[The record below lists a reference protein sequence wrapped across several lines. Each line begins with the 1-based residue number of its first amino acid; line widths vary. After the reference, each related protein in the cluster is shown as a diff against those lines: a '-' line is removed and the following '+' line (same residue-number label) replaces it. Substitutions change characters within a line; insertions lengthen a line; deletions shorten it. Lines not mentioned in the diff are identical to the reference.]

1 MTTNNNLPM
10 THKKVNG
17 NVSLYICLAAMG
29 LFCIPAGQRA
39 HAADAESIS
48 ASSAYQQQRITVHG
62 KVLDAS
68 GQPVP
73 GASVIEAGTT
83 NGVNTGIDGAFSITV
98 RSGASLEVS
107 CIGYETVKVSASANM
122 SVTLRED
129 SEFLDEVVVVGF
141 GTQKKVNMTGSV
153 SAVDVDKAF
162 GSKPITDVSKGLQ
175 GVVPGLSISYSTND
189 LNASPTMKI
198 RGTGSINGDNS
209 PLILLDG
216 VEVPDLSFVNPDNIK
231 SISVLKEA
239 ASSSI
244 YGSRA
249 AWGVVL
255 ITSKDGSAVKDRV
268 SITYSNNFSWNQPI
282 GLPKY
287 ITDKE
292 GILAQLEEGII
303 AQKNVDGNRIEAFG
317 MFYDTIG
324 AGISR
329 WFDNYS
335 GNLSNPVYKYGEDYE
350 FIDGTPY
357 YYRVSD
363 PNKEIFKTS
372 FSQTHNL
379 TINGN
384 AGKTNYNISL
394 GYNKNDGTLKAA
406 KKNDV
411 KRYNVNISTNTQ
423 VKKWLN
429 IGTKVMYVE
438 KEFEYP
444 YGYEASNGAMGLLYY
459 SMRFPTFFPFGIS
472 DGSKLADG
480 TYANA
485 KAATGEGL
493 YFRHGNAY
501 VANESICS
509 SKDQYLTLGGNIK
522 INIAPGLSFYG
533 DYTRGRYNYENRT
546 MRQPYYV
553 ANWSFPSRAA
563 VTTQNFVERT
573 FVSKIMNT
581 YNAYFD
587 YVIDIHKQHNFAVKV
602 GANAEDLRYDN
613 QSVKVTGVQNPDMP
627 TLNLTDGKN
636 EGIVNESLR
645 HRATAGFFGRIN
657 YNYKEKYL
665 LEVNGRYDGS
675 SSFRAG
681 KQWAFFSSASA
692 GYRISEENFWQNIK
706 PYVPT
711 LKIRASYGSVGNQA
725 LSSWYP
731 YISTMSTKDVS
742 WVGTDMNKVSTTST
756 PAAINAD
763 MTWEKIRTLDLGFD
777 AGFFNNE
784 LNVSF
789 DWYQRRNIGMLVAG
803 NEIIRY
809 AGIETAPL
817 ENGGNLKTNG
827 WELQIDYNHSFNKDL
842 AVYGTFTLSDA
853 KSEITKW
860 NNTTGALNGWYK
872 GKQIGEIWGFTTDRY
887 FNSSD
892 LDADGNLKSSI
903 PDQSYLQNGSFR
915 FGAGDI
921 KYKDL
926 DDNGKI
932 DTGNGTIDNHGD
944 LKRIGNQLPRYEYSL
959 RLGAMFKGIDFEILF
974 QGVGKRDM
982 WTTSSLFIPHA
993 AGAQMNIFENQLDYW
1008 TEDNQN
1014 AKFPRPY
1021 VNGTFGSLS
1030 GLPGNSGINNFAPQ
1044 TKYLNNL
1051 AYLRIK
1057 NLTVGYTIPQKLTRK
1072 LYVEKLRFYF
1082 SAQNLFT
1089 FDHIDGVMDPECT
1102 GGWSSTFTNG
1112 IDMTYAGRAMPFNR
1126 QWTCGL
1132 QITF

>member
-1 MTTNNNLPM
+1 MI
-10 THKKVNG
+10 HEKKNG
-17 NVSLYICLAAMG
+17 NVKLYICLAAALCAYLPTGVNMY
-29 LFCIPAGQRA
+29 AARA
-39 HAADAESIS
+39 EKPS
-48 ASSAYQQQRITVHG
+48 ASNVYQQTRILVSG
-62 KVLDAS
+62 RILDSS

-73 GASVIEAGTT
+73 GASVIEKGTT
-83 NGVNTGIDGAFSITV
+83 NGVNTDIDGKFTISV
-98 RSGASLEVS
+98 KSGASLEVS
-107 CIGYETVKVSASANM
+107 CIGYETVSVAASENL

-129 SEFLDEVVVVGF
+129 TQFLDEVVVVGF

-153 SAVDVDKAF
+153 AAVDVDKAF

-175 GVVPGLSISYSTND
+175 GVVPGLSITYNSND

-198 RGTGSINGDNS
+198 RGTGSINGDNT

-231 SISVLKEA
+231 SISVLKDA
-239 ASSSI
+239 ASASI

-255 ITSKDGSAVKDRV
+255 ITSKDGSAVKDKV

-287 ITDKE
+287 ITDKK
-292 GILAQLEEGII
+292 GVLAQLEEGML
-303 AQKNVDGNRIEAFG
+303 AQKNVDGSRIEAFG
-317 MFYDTIG
+317 MYYDTIG
-324 AGISR
+324 KGITT
-329 WFDNYS
+329 WFDKYS

-350 FIDGTPY
+350 FIEGTPY

-379 TINGN
+379 SVNGN
-384 AGKTNYNISL
+384 TGKTNYNIGL
-394 GYNKNDGTLKAA
+394 GYTMNDGTLKAA

-411 KRYNVNISTNTQ
+411 KRYNLNLSTNTQ
-423 VKKWLN
+423 VKNWLN

-438 KEFEYP
+438 KEYEYP
-444 YGYEASNGAMGLLYY
+444 YGYSQSKGATGLLYY
-459 SMRFPTFFPFGIS
+459 VMRFPTFFPFGIS

-480 TYANA
+480 TYASDS
-485 KAATGEGL
+485 AATGEGL

-509 SKDQYLTLGGNIK
+509 SKDQYLTLGGNVR
-522 INIAPGLSFYG
+522 INLAPGLSFYG
-533 DYTRGRYNYENRT
+533 DYTRGRYNYENRS

-553 ANWSFPSRAA
+553 ANWSFPKKAA
-563 VTTQNFVERT
+563 VTTNDFLERT
-573 FVSKIMNT
+573 YVSKITNT

-587 YVIDIHKQHNFAVKV
+587 YLFDIQKQHNFAIKV
-602 GANAEDLRYDN
+602 GANAEDLRYDS
-613 QSVKVTGVQNPDMP
+613 QSVKVNGVQDVEHP

-636 EGIVNESLR
+636 EGIVDESLR

-665 LEVNGRYDGS
+665 LELNGRYDGS
-675 SSFRAG
+675 SSFRTG

-692 GYRISEENFWQNIK
+692 GYRISEEKFWTNIK

-711 LKIRASYGSVGNQA
+711 LKVRASYGSVGNQA
-725 LSSWYP
+725 LDSWYP
-731 YISTMSTKDVS
+731 YISTMATETVS
-742 WVGTDMNKVSTTST
+742 WVGTDMNQVSTTTT
-756 PAAINAD
+756 PSAVNPD
-763 MTWEKIRTLDLGFD
+763 MTWEKIRTLDIGFD

-784 LNVSF
+784 LNVTF
-789 DWYQRRNIGMLVAG
+789 DWYQRRNVGMLVAG
-803 NEIIRY
+803 NEIVRY
-809 AGIETAPL
+809 AGIAVAPL
-817 ENGGNLKTNG
+817 ENGGDMKTNG
-827 WELQIDYNHSFNKDL
+827 WELQIDYNHAFNKDF
-842 AVYGTFTLSDA
+842 AIYGTFTLSDA

-860 NNTTGALNGWYK
+860 NNTTGALNSWYK
-872 GKQIGEIWGFTTDRY
+872 GKKLGEIWGFETDRY

-892 LDADGNLKSSI
+892 VNPDGTLKTGT

-926 DDNGKI
+926 NNDGKI
-932 DTGNGTIDNHGD
+932 DTGKGTIDDHGD

-959 RLGAMFKGIDFEILF
+959 RVGAMLKGFDVEVLL

-982 WTTSSLFIPHA
+982 WSTSSLFIPHA

-1008 TEDNQN
+1008 TESNQN
-1014 AKFPRPY
+1014 ARFPRPY
-1021 VNGTFGSLS
+1021 INGAFGSLS
-1030 GLPGNSGINNFAPQ
+1030 GLPGNSGCNNFAPQ

-1051 AYLRIK
+1051 AYLRVK
-1057 NLTVGYTIPQKLTRK
+1057 NFTVGYTLPQNLTRK
-1072 LYVEKLRFYF
+1072 IFVEKLRFYF

-1102 GGWSSTFTNG
+1102 GGSSKTYTNG
-1112 IDMTYAGRAMPFNR
+1112 MDMTMAGRAMPFNR
-1126 QWTCGL
+1126 QWSCGL

>member
-1 MTTNNNLPM
+1 MI
-10 THKKVNG
+10 HEKKNG
-17 NVSLYICLAAMG
+17 NVKLYICLAAALCAYLPTGVNMY
-29 LFCIPAGQRA
+29 AARA
-39 HAADAESIS
+39 EKPS
-48 ASSAYQQQRITVHG
+48 ASNVYQQTRILVSG
-62 KVLDAS
+62 RILDSS

-73 GASVIEAGTT
+73 GASIIEKGTT
-83 NGVNTGIDGAFSITV
+83 NGVNTDIDGKFTISV
-98 RSGASLEVS
+98 KSGSSLEVS
-107 CIGYETVKVSASANM
+107 CIGYETVSVAASENL
-122 SVTLRED
+122 SVTLKED
-129 SEFLDEVVVVGF
+129 TQFLDEVVVVGF

-153 SAVDVDKAF
+153 AAVDVDKAF

-175 GVVPGLSISYSTND
+175 GVVPGLSITYNSND

-198 RGTGSINGDNS
+198 RGTGSINGDNT

-231 SISVLKEA
+231 SISVLKDA
-239 ASSSI
+239 ASASI

-255 ITSKDGSAVKDRV
+255 ITSKDGSAVKDKV

-292 GILAQLEEGII
+292 GVLAQLEEGML
-303 AQKNVDGNRIEAFG
+303 AQKNVDGSRIEAFG
-317 MFYDTIG
+317 MYYDTIG
-324 AGISR
+324 KGITT
-329 WFDNYS
+329 WFDKYS

-350 FIDGTPY
+350 FIEGTPY

-379 TINGN
+379 SVTGN
-384 AGKTNYNISL
+384 TGKTNYNIGL
-394 GYNKNDGTLKAA
+394 GYTMNDGTLKAA

-411 KRYNVNISTNTQ
+411 KRYNLNLSTNTQ
-423 VKKWLN
+423 VKNWLN

-438 KEFEYP
+438 KEYEYP
-444 YGYEASNGAMGLLYY
+444 YGYSQSKGATGLLYY
-459 SMRFPTFFPFGIS
+459 VMRFPTFFPFGIS

-480 TYANA
+480 TYASDS
-485 KAATGEGL
+485 AATGEGL

-509 SKDQYLTLGGNIK
+509 SKDQYLTLGGNVR
-522 INIAPGLSFYG
+522 INLAPGLSFYG
-533 DYTRGRYNYENRT
+533 DYTRGRYNYENRS

-553 ANWSFPSRAA
+553 ANWSFPKKAA
-563 VTTQNFVERT
+563 VTTNDFLERSY
-573 FVSKIMNT
+573 VSKITNT

-587 YVIDIHKQHNFAVKV
+587 YLFDIQKQHNFAIKV

-613 QSVKVTGVQNPDMP
+613 QSVKVNGVQDVEHP

-636 EGIVNESLR
+636 EGIVDESLR

-665 LEVNGRYDGS
+665 LELNGRYDGS
-675 SSFRAG
+675 SSFRTG

-692 GYRISEENFWQNIK
+692 GYRISEEKFWTNIK

-711 LKIRASYGSVGNQA
+711 LKVRASYGSVGNQA
-725 LSSWYP
+725 LDSWYP
-731 YISTMSTKDVS
+731 YISTMATETVS
-742 WVGTDMNKVSTTST
+742 WIGTDMNQVSTTTT
-756 PAAINAD
+756 PSAVNPD
-763 MTWEKIRTLDLGFD
+763 MTWEKIRTLDIGFD

-784 LNVSF
+784 LNVTF
-789 DWYQRRNIGMLVAG
+789 DWYQRRNVGMLVAG
-803 NEIIRY
+803 NEIVRY
-809 AGIETAPL
+809 AGIAVAPL
-817 ENGGNLKTNG
+817 ENGGDMKTNG
-827 WELQIDYNHSFNKDL
+827 WELQIDYNHAFNKDF
-842 AVYGTFTLSDA
+842 AIYGTFTLSDA

-860 NNTTGALNGWYK
+860 NNTTGALNSWYK
-872 GKQIGEIWGFTTDRY
+872 GKKLGEIWGFETDRY

-892 LDADGNLKSSI
+892 VNPDGTLKTGI

-915 FGAGDI
+915 FGAGDV

-926 DDNGKI
+926 NKDGKI
-932 DTGNGTIDNHGD
+932 DTGKGTIDDHGD

-959 RLGAMFKGIDFEILF
+959 RVGAMLKGFDVEVLL

-982 WTTSSLFIPHA
+982 WSTSSLFIPHA
-993 AGAQMNIFENQLDYW
+993 EGAQMNIFENQLDYW
-1008 TEDNQN
+1008 TESNQN
-1014 AKFPRPY
+1014 ARFPRPY
-1021 VNGTFGSLS
+1021 INGAFGSLS
-1030 GLPGNSGINNFAPQ
+1030 GLPGNSGCNNFAPQ

-1051 AYLRIK
+1051 AYLRVK
-1057 NLTVGYTIPQKLTRK
+1057 NFTVGYTLPQNLTRK
-1072 LYVEKLRFYF
+1072 IFVEKLRFYF

-1102 GGWSSTFTNG
+1102 GGSSKSYTNG
-1112 IDMTYAGRAMPFNR
+1112 MDMTMAGRAMPFNR
-1126 QWTCGL
+1126 QWSCGL

>member
-1 MTTNNNLPM
+1 MPM
-10 THKKVNG
+10 DQKKMIG
-17 NVSLYICLAAMG
+17 NVNIYMCLAAAS
-29 LFCIPAGQRA
+29 LFTAINVGTAVPAAG
-39 HAADAESIS
+39 AESLS
-48 ASSAYQQQRITVHG
+48 ASMVSQTDRINVSG
-62 KVLDAS
+62 QIVDAF

-73 GASVIEAGTT
+73 GASVIETGTK
-83 NGVNTGIDGAFSITV
+83 NGVNTDVDGKFFLRV
-98 RSGASLEVS
+98 PKGATLEIS
-107 CIGYETVKVSASANM
+107 CIGYETIKVVASEAM

-153 SAVDVDKAF
+153 AAVDVDKAF

-175 GVVPGLSISYSTND
+175 GVVPGLSITYNSND

-198 RGTGSINGDNS
+198 RGTGSINGDNT

-231 SISVLKEA
+231 SISVLKDA
-239 ASSSI
+239 ASASI

-255 ITSKDGSAVKDRV
+255 ITSKDGSAVRDKV

-287 ITDKE
+287 ITDKA
-292 GILAQLEEGII
+292 GVLAQLEEGML
-303 AQKNVDGNRIEAFG
+303 AQKNVDGSRIEAFG
-317 MFYDTIG
+317 MYYDTIG
-324 AGISR
+324 KGIST
-329 WFDNYS
+329 WFDKYS

-379 TINGN
+379 SVNGN
-384 AGKTNYNISL
+384 TGKTNYNIGL
-394 GYNKNDGTLKAA
+394 GYTMNDGTLKAA

-411 KRYNVNISTNTQ
+411 KRYNLNLSTNTQ
-423 VKKWLN
+423 VKNWLN

-438 KEFEYP
+438 KEYEYP
-444 YGYEASNGAMGLLYY
+444 YGYDQSKGATGLLYY
-459 SMRFPTFFPFGIS
+459 VMRFPTFFPFGIS

-480 TYANA
+480 TYASDS
-485 KAATGEGL
+485 AATGEGL

-509 SKDQYLTLGGNIK
+509 SKDQYLTLGGNVR
-522 INIAPGLSFYG
+522 INLAPGLSFYG
-533 DYTRGRYNYENRT
+533 DYTRGRYNYENRS

-553 ANWSFPSRAA
+553 ANWSFPKKAA
-563 VTTQNFVERT
+563 VTTNDFLQRYYVN
-573 FVSKIMNT
+573 KITNT

-587 YVIDIHKQHNFAVKV
+587 YLFDIQKQHNFAIKV

-613 QSVKVTGVQNPDMP
+613 QSVKVNGVQDVEHP

-636 EGIVNESLR
+636 EGIVDESLR

-665 LEVNGRYDGS
+665 LELNGRYDGS
-675 SSFRAG
+675 SSFRTG

-692 GYRISEENFWQNIK
+692 GYRISEEKFWTNIK

-711 LKIRASYGSVGNQA
+711 LKVRASYGSVGNQA
-725 LSSWYP
+725 LESWYP
-731 YISTMSTKDVS
+731 YISTMATETVS
-742 WVGTDMNKVSTTST
+742 WIGTDMNQVSTTTT
-756 PAAINAD
+756 PSAVNPD
-763 MTWEKIRTLDLGFD
+763 MTWEKIRTLDIGFD

-784 LNVSF
+784 LNVTF
-789 DWYQRRNIGMLVAG
+789 DWYQRRNVGMLVAG
-803 NEIIRY
+803 NEIVRY
-809 AGIETAPL
+809 AGIAVAPL
-817 ENGGNLKTNG
+817 ENGGDMKTNG
-827 WELQIDYNHSFNKDL
+827 WELQIDYNHAFNKDF
-842 AVYGTFTLSDA
+842 AIYGTFTLSDA

-860 NNTTGALNGWYK
+860 NNTTGALNSWYK
-872 GKQIGEIWGFTTDRY
+872 GKKLGEIWGFETDRY

-892 LDADGNLKSSI
+892 LKSDGTLKTGT

-926 DDNGKI
+926 NKDGKI
-932 DTGNGTIDNHGD
+932 DTGKGTIDDHGD

-959 RLGAMFKGIDFEILF
+959 RVGAMLKGFDVEVLL

-982 WTTSSLFIPHA
+982 WSTSSLFIPHA

-1008 TEDNQN
+1008 TESNQN
-1014 AKFPRPY
+1014 ARFPRPY
-1021 VNGTFGSLS
+1021 INGAFGSLS
-1030 GLPGNSGINNFAPQ
+1030 GLPGNSGCNNFAPQ

-1051 AYLRIK
+1051 AYLRVK
-1057 NLTVGYTIPQKLTRK
+1057 NFTVGYTLPQNLTRK
-1072 LYVEKLRFYF
+1072 IFVEKLRFYF

-1102 GGWSSTFTNG
+1102 GGSSKSYTNG
-1112 IDMTYAGRAMPFNR
+1112 MDMTMAGRAMPFNR
-1126 QWTCGL
+1126 QWSCGL

>member
-1 MTTNNNLPM
+1 MI
-10 THKKVNG
+10 HEKKNG
-17 NVSLYICLAAMG
+17 NVKLYICLAAALCAYLPTGVNMY
-29 LFCIPAGQRA
+29 AARA
-39 HAADAESIS
+39 EKPS
-48 ASSAYQQQRITVHG
+48 ASNVYQQTRILVSG
-62 KVLDAS
+62 RILDSS

-73 GASVIEAGTT
+73 GASVIEKGTT
-83 NGVNTGIDGAFSITV
+83 NGVNTGIDGLFTISV
-98 RSGASLEVS
+98 KSGSSLEVS
-107 CIGYETVKVSASANM
+107 CIGYETVSVAASENL

-129 SEFLDEVVVVGF
+129 TQFLDEVVVVGF

-153 SAVDVDKAF
+153 AAVDVDKAF

-175 GVVPGLSISYSTND
+175 GVVPGLSITYNSND

-198 RGTGSINGDNS
+198 RGTGSINGDNT

-231 SISVLKEA
+231 SISVLKDA
-239 ASSSI
+239 ASASI

-255 ITSKDGSAVKDRV
+255 ITSKDGSAVKDKV

-292 GILAQLEEGII
+292 GVLAQLEEGML
-303 AQKNVDGNRIEAFG
+303 AQKNVDGSRIEAFG
-317 MFYDTIG
+317 MYYDTIG
-324 AGISR
+324 KGITT
-329 WFDNYS
+329 WFDKYS

-350 FIDGTPY
+350 FVGGTPY

-379 TINGN
+379 SVTGN
-384 AGKTNYNISL
+384 TGKTNYNIGL
-394 GYNKNDGTLKAA
+394 GYTMNDGTLKAA

-411 KRYNVNISTNTQ
+411 KRYNLNLSTNTQ
-423 VKKWLN
+423 VKNWLN

-438 KEFEYP
+438 KEYEYP
-444 YGYEASNGAMGLLYY
+444 YGYSQSKGATGLLYY
-459 SMRFPTFFPFGIS
+459 VMRFPAFFPFGIS

-480 TYANA
+480 TYASDS
-485 KAATGEGL
+485 AATGEGL

-509 SKDQYLTLGGNIK
+509 SKDQYLTLGGNVR
-522 INIAPGLSFYG
+522 INLAPGLSFYG
-533 DYTRGRYNYENRT
+533 DYTRGRYNYENRS

-553 ANWSFPSRAA
+553 ANWSFPKKAA
-563 VTTQNFVERT
+563 VTTNDFLERSY
-573 FVSKIMNT
+573 VSKITNT

-587 YVIDIHKQHNFAVKV
+587 YLFDIQKQHNFAIKV

-613 QSVKVTGVQNPDMP
+613 QSVKVNGVQDVEHP

-636 EGIVNESLR
+636 EGIVDESLR

-665 LEVNGRYDGS
+665 LELNGRYDGS
-675 SSFRAG
+675 SSFRTG

-692 GYRISEENFWQNIK
+692 GYRISEEKFWTNIK

-711 LKIRASYGSVGNQA
+711 LKVRASYGSVGNQA
-725 LSSWYP
+725 LDSWYP
-731 YISTMSTKDVS
+731 YISTMATETVS
-742 WVGTDMNKVSTTST
+742 WIGTDMNQVSTTTT
-756 PAAINAD
+756 PSAVNPD
-763 MTWEKIRTLDLGFD
+763 MTWEKIRTLDIGFD

-784 LNVSF
+784 LNVTF
-789 DWYQRRNIGMLVAG
+789 DWYQRRNVGMLVAG
-803 NEIIRY
+803 NEIVRY
-809 AGIETAPL
+809 AGIAVAPL
-817 ENGGNLKTNG
+817 ENGGDMKTNG
-827 WELQIDYNHSFNKDL
+827 WELQIDYNHAFNKDF
-842 AVYGTFTLSDA
+842 AIYGTFTLSDA

-860 NNTTGALNGWYK
+860 NNTTGALNSWYK
-872 GKQIGEIWGFTTDRY
+872 GKKLGEIWGFETDRY

-892 LDADGNLKSSI
+892 VNKDGTLKTGT

-926 DDNGKI
+926 NKDGKI
-932 DTGNGTIDNHGD
+932 DTGKGTIDDHGD

-959 RLGAMFKGIDFEILF
+959 RVGAMLKGFDVEVLL

-982 WTTSSLFIPHA
+982 WSTSSLFIPHA

-1008 TEDNQN
+1008 TESNQN
-1014 AKFPRPY
+1014 ARFPRPY
-1021 VNGTFGSLS
+1021 INGAFGSLS
-1030 GLPGNSGINNFAPQ
+1030 GLPGNSGCNNFAPQ

-1051 AYLRIK
+1051 AYLRVK
-1057 NLTVGYTIPQKLTRK
+1057 NFTVGYTLPQNLTRK
-1072 LYVEKLRFYF
+1072 IFVEKLRFYF

-1102 GGWSSTFTNG
+1102 GGSSKSYTNG
-1112 IDMTYAGRAMPFNR
+1112 MDMTMAGRAMPFNR
-1126 QWTCGL
+1126 QWSCGL

>member
-1 MTTNNNLPM
+1 MI
-10 THKKVNG
+10 HEKKNG
-17 NVSLYICLAAMG
+17 NVKLYICLAAALCAYLPTGVNMY
-29 LFCIPAGQRA
+29 AARA
-39 HAADAESIS
+39 EKPS
-48 ASSAYQQQRITVHG
+48 ASNVYQQTRILVSG
-62 KVLDAS
+62 RILDSS

-73 GASVIEAGTT
+73 GASVIEKGTT
-83 NGVNTGIDGAFSITV
+83 NGVNTDIDGKFTISV
-98 RSGASLEVS
+98 KSGASLEVS
-107 CIGYETVKVSASANM
+107 CIGYETVSVAASENL

-129 SEFLDEVVVVGF
+129 TQFLDEVVVVGF

-153 SAVDVDKAF
+153 AAVDVDKAF

-175 GVVPGLSISYSTND
+175 GVVPGLSITYNSND

-198 RGTGSINGDNS
+198 RGTGSINGDNT

-231 SISVLKEA
+231 SISVLKDA

-255 ITSKDGSAVKDRV
+255 ITSKDGSAVKDKV

-287 ITDKE
+287 ITDKK
-292 GILAQLEEGII
+292 GVLAQLEEGMI
-303 AQKNVDGNRIEAFG
+303 AQKNVDGSRIEAFG
-317 MFYDTIG
+317 MYYDTIG
-324 AGISR
+324 KGITT
-329 WFDNYS
+329 WFDKYS

-350 FIDGTPY
+350 FIEGTPY

-379 TINGN
+379 SVNGN
-384 AGKTNYNISL
+384 TGKTNYNIGL
-394 GYNKNDGTLKAA
+394 GYTMNDGTLKAA

-411 KRYNVNISTNTQ
+411 KRYNLNLSTNTQ
-423 VKKWLN
+423 VKNWLN

-438 KEFEYP
+438 KEYEYP
-444 YGYEASNGAMGLLYY
+444 YGYSQSKGATGLLYY
-459 SMRFPTFFPFGIS
+459 VMRFPAFFPFGIS
-472 DGSKLADG
+472 DGSKQADG
-480 TYANA
+480 TYASDS
-485 KAATGEGL
+485 AATGEGL

-509 SKDQYLTLGGNIK
+509 SKDQYLTLGGNVR
-522 INIAPGLSFYG
+522 INLAPGLSFYG
-533 DYTRGRYNYENRT
+533 DYTRGRYNYENRS

-553 ANWSFPSRAA
+553 ANWSFPKKAA
-563 VTTQNFVERT
+563 VTTNDFLERT
-573 FVSKIMNT
+573 YVSKITNT

-587 YVIDIHKQHNFAVKV
+587 YLFDIQKQHNFAIKV
-602 GANAEDLRYDN
+602 GANAEDLRYDS
-613 QSVKVTGVQNPDMP
+613 QSVKVNGVQDVEHP

-636 EGIVNESLR
+636 EGIVDESLR

-665 LEVNGRYDGS
+665 LELNGRYDGS
-675 SSFRAG
+675 SSFRTG

-692 GYRISEENFWQNIK
+692 GYRISEEKFWTNIK

-711 LKIRASYGSVGNQA
+711 LKVRASYGSVGNQA
-725 LSSWYP
+725 LDSWYP
-731 YISTMSTKDVS
+731 YISTMATETVS
-742 WVGTDMNKVSTTST
+742 WVGTDMNQVSTTTT
-756 PAAINAD
+756 PSAVNPD
-763 MTWEKIRTLDLGFD
+763 MTWEKIRTLDIGFD

-784 LNVSF
+784 LNVTF
-789 DWYQRRNIGMLVAG
+789 DWYQRRNVGMLVAG
-803 NEIIRY
+803 NEIVRY
-809 AGIETAPL
+809 AGIAVAPL
-817 ENGGNLKTNG
+817 ENGGDMKTNG
-827 WELQIDYNHSFNKDL
+827 WELQIDYNHAFNKDF
-842 AVYGTFTLSDA
+842 AIYGTFTLSDA

-860 NNTTGALNGWYK
+860 NNTTGALNSWYK
-872 GKQIGEIWGFTTDRY
+872 GKKLGEIWGFETDRY

-892 LDADGNLKSSI
+892 LNPDGTLKTGT

-926 DDNGKI
+926 SKDGKI
-932 DTGNGTIDNHGD
+932 DTGKGTIDDHGD

-959 RLGAMFKGIDFEILF
+959 RVGAMLKGFDVEVLL

-982 WTTSSLFIPHA
+982 WSTSSLFIPHA

-1008 TEDNQN
+1008 TESNQN
-1014 AKFPRPY
+1014 ARFPRPY
-1021 VNGTFGSLS
+1021 INGAFGSLS
-1030 GLPGNSGINNFAPQ
+1030 GLPGNSGCNNFAPQ

-1051 AYLRIK
+1051 AYLRVK
-1057 NLTVGYTIPQKLTRK
+1057 NFTVGYTLPQNLTRK
-1072 LYVEKLRFYF
+1072 IFVEKLRFYF

-1102 GGWSSTFTNG
+1102 GGSSKTYTNG
-1112 IDMTYAGRAMPFNR
+1112 MDMTMAGRAMPFNR
-1126 QWTCGL
+1126 QWSCGL

>member
-1 MTTNNNLPM
+1 MI
-10 THKKVNG
+10 HEKKNG
-17 NVSLYICLAAMG
+17 NVKLYICLAAALCAYLPTGVNMY
-29 LFCIPAGQRA
+29 AARA
-39 HAADAESIS
+39 EKPS
-48 ASSAYQQQRITVHG
+48 ASNVYQQTRILVSG
-62 KVLDAS
+62 RILDSS

-73 GASVIEAGTT
+73 GASIIEKGTT
-83 NGVNTGIDGAFSITV
+83 NGVNTDIDGKFTISV
-98 RSGASLEVS
+98 KSGSSLEVS
-107 CIGYETVKVSASANM
+107 CIGYETVSVAASENL
-122 SVTLRED
+122 SVTLKED
-129 SEFLDEVVVVGF
+129 TQFLDEVVVVGF

-153 SAVDVDKAF
+153 AAVDVDKAF

-175 GVVPGLSISYSTND
+175 GVVPGLSITYNSND

-198 RGTGSINGDNS
+198 RGTGSINGDNT

-231 SISVLKEA
+231 SISVLKDA
-239 ASSSI
+239 ASASI

-255 ITSKDGSAVKDRV
+255 ITSKDGSAVKDKV

-292 GILAQLEEGII
+292 GVLAQLEEGML
-303 AQKNVDGNRIEAFG
+303 AQKNVDGSRIEAFG
-317 MFYDTIG
+317 MYYDTIG
-324 AGISR
+324 KGITT
-329 WFDNYS
+329 WFDKYS

-350 FIDGTPY
+350 FIEGTPY

-379 TINGN
+379 SVTGN
-384 AGKTNYNISL
+384 TGKTNYNIGL
-394 GYNKNDGTLKAA
+394 GYTMNDGTLKAA

-411 KRYNVNISTNTQ
+411 KRYNLNLSTNTQ
-423 VKKWLN
+423 VKNWLN

-438 KEFEYP
+438 KEYEYP
-444 YGYEASNGAMGLLYY
+444 YGYSQSKGATGLLYY
-459 SMRFPTFFPFGIS
+459 VMRFPTFFPFGIS

-480 TYANA
+480 TYASES
-485 KAATGEGL
+485 AATGEGL

-509 SKDQYLTLGGNIK
+509 SKDQYLTLGGNVR
-522 INIAPGLSFYG
+522 INLAPGLSFYG
-533 DYTRGRYNYENRT
+533 DYTRGRYNYENRS

-553 ANWSFPSRAA
+553 ANWTFPKKAA
-563 VTTQNFVERT
+563 VTTNDFLARSY
-573 FVSKIMNT
+573 VSKITNT

-587 YVIDIHKQHNFAVKV
+587 YLFDIQKQHNFAIKV

-613 QSVKVTGVQNPDMP
+613 QSVKVNGVQDVEHP

-636 EGIVNESLR
+636 EGIVDESLR

-665 LEVNGRYDGS
+665 LELNGRYDGS
-675 SSFRAG
+675 SSFRTG

-692 GYRISEENFWQNIK
+692 GYRISEEKFWTNIK

-711 LKIRASYGSVGNQA
+711 LKVRASYGSVGNQA
-725 LSSWYP
+725 LDSWYP
-731 YISTMSTKDVS
+731 YISTMATETVS
-742 WVGTDMNKVSTTST
+742 WIGTDMNQVSTTTT
-756 PAAINAD
+756 PSAVNPD
-763 MTWEKIRTLDLGFD
+763 MTWEKIRTLDIGFD

-784 LNVSF
+784 LNVTF
-789 DWYQRRNIGMLVAG
+789 DWYQRRNVGMLVAG
-803 NEIIRY
+803 NEIVRY
-809 AGIETAPL
+809 AGIAVAPL
-817 ENGGNLKTNG
+817 ENGGDMKTNG
-827 WELQIDYNHSFNKDL
+827 WELQIDYNHAFNKDF
-842 AVYGTFTLSDA
+842 AIYGTFTLSDA

-860 NNTTGALNGWYK
+860 NNTTGALNSWYK
-872 GKQIGEIWGFTTDRY
+872 GKKLGEIWGFETDRY

-892 LDADGNLKSSI
+892 VNPDGTLKTGT

-926 DDNGKI
+926 NKDGKI
-932 DTGNGTIDNHGD
+932 DTGKGTIDDHGD

-959 RLGAMFKGIDFEILF
+959 RVGAMLKGFDVEVLL

-982 WTTSSLFIPHA
+982 WSTSSLFIPHA

-1008 TEDNQN
+1008 TESNQN
-1014 AKFPRPY
+1014 ARFPRPY
-1021 VNGTFGSLS
+1021 INGAFGSLS
-1030 GLPGNSGINNFAPQ
+1030 GLPGNSGCNNFAPQ

-1051 AYLRIK
+1051 AYLRVK
-1057 NLTVGYTIPQKLTRK
+1057 NFTVGYTLPQNLTRK
-1072 LYVEKLRFYF
+1072 IFVEKLRFYF

-1102 GGWSSTFTNG
+1102 GGSSKSYTNG
-1112 IDMTYAGRAMPFNR
+1112 MDMTMAGRAMPFNR
-1126 QWTCGL
+1126 QWSCGL

>member
-1 MTTNNNLPM
+1 MI
-10 THKKVNG
+10 HEKKNG
-17 NVSLYICLAAMG
+17 NVKLYICLAAALCAYLPTGVNMY
-29 LFCIPAGQRA
+29 AARA
-39 HAADAESIS
+39 EKPS
-48 ASSAYQQQRITVHG
+48 ASNVYQQTRILVSG
-62 KVLDAS
+62 RILDSS

-73 GASVIEAGTT
+73 GASVIEKGTT
-83 NGVNTGIDGAFSITV
+83 NGVNTDIDGKFTISV
-98 RSGASLEVS
+98 KSGASLEVS
-107 CIGYETVKVSASANM
+107 CIGYETVSVAASENL

-129 SEFLDEVVVVGF
+129 TQFLDEVVVVGF

-153 SAVDVDKAF
+153 AAVDVDKAF

-175 GVVPGLSISYSTND
+175 GVVPGLSITYNSND

-198 RGTGSINGDNS
+198 RGTGSINGDNT

-231 SISVLKEA
+231 SISVLKDA

-255 ITSKDGSAVKDRV
+255 ITSKDGSAVKDKV

-287 ITDKE
+287 ITDKK
-292 GILAQLEEGII
+292 GVLAQLEEGMI
-303 AQKNVDGNRIEAFG
+303 AQKNVDGSRIEAFG
-317 MFYDTIG
+317 MYYDTIG
-324 AGISR
+324 KGITT
-329 WFDNYS
+329 WFDKYS

-350 FIDGTPY
+350 FIEGTPY

-379 TINGN
+379 SVNGN
-384 AGKTNYNISL
+384 TGKTNYNIGL
-394 GYNKNDGTLKAA
+394 GYTMNDGTLKAA

-411 KRYNVNISTNTQ
+411 KRYNLNLSTNTQ
-423 VKKWLN
+423 VKNWLN

-438 KEFEYP
+438 KEYEYP
-444 YGYEASNGAMGLLYY
+444 YGYSQSKGATGLLYY
-459 SMRFPTFFPFGIS
+459 VMRFPTFFPFGIS

-480 TYANA
+480 TYASDS
-485 KAATGEGL
+485 AATGEGL

-509 SKDQYLTLGGNIK
+509 SKDQYLTLGGNVR
-522 INIAPGLSFYG
+522 INLAPGLSFYG
-533 DYTRGRYNYENRT
+533 DYTRGRYNYENRS

-553 ANWSFPSRAA
+553 ANWSFPKKAA
-563 VTTQNFVERT
+563 VTTNDFLERT
-573 FVSKIMNT
+573 YVSKITNT

-587 YVIDIHKQHNFAVKV
+587 YLFDIQKQHNFAIKV
-602 GANAEDLRYDN
+602 GANAEDLRYDS
-613 QSVKVTGVQNPDMP
+613 QSVKVNGVQDVEHP

-636 EGIVNESLR
+636 EGIVDESLR

-665 LEVNGRYDGS
+665 LELNGRYDGS
-675 SSFRAG
+675 SSFRTG

-692 GYRISEENFWQNIK
+692 GYRISEEKFWTNIK

-711 LKIRASYGSVGNQA
+711 LKVRASYGSVGNQA
-725 LSSWYP
+725 LDSWYP
-731 YISTMSTKDVS
+731 YISTMATETVS
-742 WVGTDMNKVSTTST
+742 WVGTDMNQVSTTTT
-756 PAAINAD
+756 PSAVNPD
-763 MTWEKIRTLDLGFD
+763 MTWEKIRTLDIGFD

-784 LNVSF
+784 LNVTF
-789 DWYQRRNIGMLVAG
+789 DWYQRRNVGMLVAG
-803 NEIIRY
+803 NEIVRY
-809 AGIETAPL
+809 AGIAVAPL
-817 ENGGNLKTNG
+817 ENGGDMKTNG
-827 WELQIDYNHSFNKDL
+827 WELQIDYNHAFNKDF
-842 AVYGTFTLSDA
+842 AIYGTFTLSDA

-860 NNTTGALNGWYK
+860 NNTTGALNSWYK
-872 GKQIGEIWGFTTDRY
+872 GKKLGEIWGFETDRY

-892 LDADGNLKSSI
+892 VNPDGTLKTGT

-926 DDNGKI
+926 NNDGKI
-932 DTGNGTIDNHGD
+932 DTGKGTIDDHGD

-959 RLGAMFKGIDFEILF
+959 RVGAMLKGFDVEVLL

-982 WTTSSLFIPHA
+982 WSTSSLFIPHA

-1008 TEDNQN
+1008 TESNQN
-1014 AKFPRPY
+1014 ARFPRPY
-1021 VNGTFGSLS
+1021 INGAFGSLS
-1030 GLPGNSGINNFAPQ
+1030 GLPGNSGCNNFAPQ

-1051 AYLRIK
+1051 AYLRVK
-1057 NLTVGYTIPQKLTRK
+1057 NFTVGYTLPQNLTRK
-1072 LYVEKLRFYF
+1072 IFVEKLRFYF

-1102 GGWSSTFTNG
+1102 GGSSKTYTNG
-1112 IDMTYAGRAMPFNR
+1112 MDMTMAGRAMPFNR
-1126 QWTCGL
+1126 QWSCGL

>member
-1 MTTNNNLPM
+1 M
-10 THKKVNG
+10 KKKNG
-17 NVSLYICLAAMG
+17 NVKLYICLAAALCAYWPTGVNMY
-29 LFCIPAGQRA
+29 AARA
-39 HAADAESIS
+39 EKPS
-48 ASSAYQQQRITVHG
+48 ASNVYQQTRILVSG
-62 KVLDAS
+62 RILDSS

-73 GASVIEAGTT
+73 GASIIEKGTT
-83 NGVNTGIDGAFSITV
+83 NGVNTDIDGKFTISV
-98 RSGASLEVS
+98 KSGSSLEVS
-107 CIGYETVKVSASANM
+107 CIGYETVSVAASENL

-129 SEFLDEVVVVGF
+129 TQFLDEVVVVGF

-153 SAVDVDKAF
+153 AAVDVDKAF

-175 GVVPGLSISYSTND
+175 GVVPGLSITYNSND

-198 RGTGSINGDNS
+198 RGTGSINGDNT

-231 SISVLKEA
+231 SISVLKDA
-239 ASSSI
+239 ASASI

-255 ITSKDGSAVKDRV
+255 ITSKDGSAVKDKV

-292 GILAQLEEGII
+292 GVLAQLEEGML
-303 AQKNVDGNRIEAFG
+303 AQKNVDGSRIEAFG
-317 MFYDTIG
+317 MYYDTIG
-324 AGISR
+324 KGITT
-329 WFDNYS
+329 WFDKYS

-350 FIDGTPY
+350 FIEGTPY

-379 TINGN
+379 SVTGN
-384 AGKTNYNISL
+384 TGKTNYNIGL
-394 GYNKNDGTLKAA
+394 GYTMNDGTLKAA

-411 KRYNVNISTNTQ
+411 KRYNLNLSTNTQ
-423 VKKWLN
+423 VKNWLN

-438 KEFEYP
+438 KEYEYP
-444 YGYEASNGAMGLLYY
+444 YGYSQSKGATGLLYY
-459 SMRFPTFFPFGIS
+459 VMRFPTFFPFGIS
-472 DGSKLADG
+472 DGSKLDDG
-480 TYANA
+480 TYASES
-485 KAATGEGL
+485 AATGEGL

-509 SKDQYLTLGGNIK
+509 SKDQYLTLGGNVR
-522 INIAPGLSFYG
+522 INLAPGLSFYG
-533 DYTRGRYNYENRT
+533 DYTRGRYNYENRS

-553 ANWSFPSRAA
+553 ANWSFPKKAA
-563 VTTQNFVERT
+563 VTTNDFLERSY
-573 FVSKIMNT
+573 VSKITNT

-587 YVIDIHKQHNFAVKV
+587 YLFDIQKQHNFAIKV

-613 QSVKVTGVQNPDMP
+613 QSVKVNGVQDVEHP

-636 EGIVNESLR
+636 EGIVDESLR

-665 LEVNGRYDGS
+665 LELNGRYDGS
-675 SSFRAG
+675 SSFRTG

-692 GYRISEENFWQNIK
+692 GYRISEEKFWTNIK

-711 LKIRASYGSVGNQA
+711 LKVRASYGSVGNQA
-725 LSSWYP
+725 LDSWYP
-731 YISTMSTKDVS
+731 YISTMATETVS
-742 WVGTDMNKVSTTST
+742 WIGTDMNQVSTTTT
-756 PAAINAD
+756 PSAVNPD
-763 MTWEKIRTLDLGFD
+763 MTWEKIRTLDIGFD

-784 LNVSF
+784 LNVTF
-789 DWYQRRNIGMLVAG
+789 DWYQRRNVGMLVAG
-803 NEIIRY
+803 NEIVRY
-809 AGIETAPL
+809 AGIAVAPL
-817 ENGGNLKTNG
+817 ENGGDMKTNG
-827 WELQIDYNHSFNKDL
+827 WELQIDYNHAFNKDF
-842 AVYGTFTLSDA
+842 AIYGTFTLSDA

-860 NNTTGALNGWYK
+860 NNTTGALNSWYK
-872 GKQIGEIWGFTTDRY
+872 GKKLGEIWGFETDRY

-892 LDADGNLKSSI
+892 VNQDGTLKTGT

-926 DDNGKI
+926 NNDGKI
-932 DTGNGTIDNHGD
+932 DTGKGTIDDHGD

-959 RLGAMFKGIDFEILF
+959 RVGAMLKGFDVEVLL

-982 WTTSSLFIPHA
+982 WSTSSLFIPHA

-1008 TEDNQN
+1008 TESNQN
-1014 AKFPRPY
+1014 ARFPRPY
-1021 VNGTFGSLS
+1021 INGAFGSLS
-1030 GLPGNSGINNFAPQ
+1030 GLPGNSGCNNFAPQ

-1051 AYLRIK
+1051 AYLRVK
-1057 NLTVGYTIPQKLTRK
+1057 NFTVGYTLPQNLTRK
-1072 LYVEKLRFYF
+1072 IFVEKLRFFF

-1102 GGWSSTFTNG
+1102 GGSSKSYTNG
-1112 IDMTYAGRAMPFNR
+1112 MDMTMAGRAMPFNR
-1126 QWTCGL
+1126 QWSCGL

>member
-1 MTTNNNLPM
+1 MI
-10 THKKVNG
+10 HEKKNG
-17 NVSLYICLAAMG
+17 NVKLYICLAAALCAYLPTGVNMY
-29 LFCIPAGQRA
+29 AARA
-39 HAADAESIS
+39 EKPS
-48 ASSAYQQQRITVHG
+48 ASNVYQQTRILVSG
-62 KVLDAS
+62 RILDSS

-73 GASVIEAGTT
+73 GASIIEKGTT
-83 NGVNTGIDGAFSITV
+83 NGVNTDIDGKFTISV
-98 RSGASLEVS
+98 KSGSSLEVS
-107 CIGYETVKVSASANM
+107 CIGYETVSVAASENL
-122 SVTLRED
+122 SVTLKED
-129 SEFLDEVVVVGF
+129 TQFLDEVVVVGF

-153 SAVDVDKAF
+153 AAVDVDKAF

-175 GVVPGLSISYSTND
+175 GVVPGLSITYNSND

-198 RGTGSINGDNS
+198 RGTGSINGDNT

-231 SISVLKEA
+231 SISVLKDA
-239 ASSSI
+239 ASASI

-255 ITSKDGSAVKDRV
+255 ITSKDGSAVKDKV

-292 GILAQLEEGII
+292 GVLAQLEEGML
-303 AQKNVDGNRIEAFG
+303 AQKNVDGSRIEAFG
-317 MFYDTIG
+317 MYYDTIG
-324 AGISR
+324 KGITT
-329 WFDNYS
+329 WFDKYS

-350 FIDGTPY
+350 FIEGTPY

-379 TINGN
+379 SVTGN
-384 AGKTNYNISL
+384 TGKTNYNIGL
-394 GYNKNDGTLKAA
+394 GYTMNDGTLKAA

-411 KRYNVNISTNTQ
+411 KRYNLNLSTNTQ
-423 VKKWLN
+423 VKNWLN

-438 KEFEYP
+438 KEYEYP
-444 YGYEASNGAMGLLYY
+444 YGYSQSKGATGLLYY
-459 SMRFPTFFPFGIS
+459 VMRFPTFFPFGIS

-480 TYANA
+480 TYASDS
-485 KAATGEGL
+485 AATGEGL

-509 SKDQYLTLGGNIK
+509 SKDQYLTLGGNVR
-522 INIAPGLSFYG
+522 INLAPGLSFYG
-533 DYTRGRYNYENRT
+533 DYTRGRYNYENRS

-553 ANWSFPSRAA
+553 ANWSFPKKAA
-563 VTTQNFVERT
+563 VTTNDFLERSY
-573 FVSKIMNT
+573 VSKITNT

-587 YVIDIHKQHNFAVKV
+587 YLFDIQKQHNFAIKV

-613 QSVKVTGVQNPDMP
+613 QSVKVNGVQDVEHP

-636 EGIVNESLR
+636 EGIVDESLR

-665 LEVNGRYDGS
+665 LELNGRYDGS
-675 SSFRAG
+675 SSFRTG

-692 GYRISEENFWQNIK
+692 GYRISEEKFWTNIK

-711 LKIRASYGSVGNQA
+711 LKVRASYGSVGNQA
-725 LSSWYP
+725 LDSWYP
-731 YISTMSTKDVS
+731 YISTMATETVG
-742 WVGTDMNKVSTTST
+742 WIGTDMNQVSTTTT
-756 PAAINAD
+756 PSAVNPD
-763 MTWEKIRTLDLGFD
+763 MTWEKIRTLDIGFD

-784 LNVSF
+784 LNVTF
-789 DWYQRRNIGMLVAG
+789 DWYQRRNVGMLVAG
-803 NEIIRY
+803 NEIVRY
-809 AGIETAPL
+809 AGIAVAPL
-817 ENGGNLKTNG
+817 ENGGDMKTNG
-827 WELQIDYNHSFNKDL
+827 WELQIDYNHAFNKDF
-842 AVYGTFTLSDA
+842 AIYGTFTLSDA

-860 NNTTGALNGWYK
+860 NNTTGALNSWYK
-872 GKQIGEIWGFTTDRY
+872 GKKLGEIWGFETDRY

-892 LDADGNLKSSI
+892 VNPDGTLKTGT

-926 DDNGKI
+926 NKDGKI
-932 DTGNGTIDNHGD
+932 DTGKGTIDDHGD

-959 RLGAMFKGIDFEILF
+959 RVGAMLKGFDVEVLL

-982 WTTSSLFIPHA
+982 WSTSSLFIPHA

-1008 TEDNQN
+1008 TESNQN
-1014 AKFPRPY
+1014 ARFPRPY
-1021 VNGTFGSLS
+1021 INGAFGSLS
-1030 GLPGNSGINNFAPQ
+1030 GLPGNSGCNNFAPQ

-1051 AYLRIK
+1051 AYLRVK
-1057 NLTVGYTIPQKLTRK
+1057 NFTVGYTLPQNLTRK
-1072 LYVEKLRFYF
+1072 IFVEKLRFYF

-1102 GGWSSTFTNG
+1102 GGSSKSYTNG
-1112 IDMTYAGRAMPFNR
+1112 MDMTMAGRAMPFNR
-1126 QWTCGL
+1126 QWSCGL

>member
-1 MTTNNNLPM
+1 MI
-10 THKKVNG
+10 HEKKNG
-17 NVSLYICLAAMG
+17 NVKLYICLAAALCAYLPTGVNMY
-29 LFCIPAGQRA
+29 AARA
-39 HAADAESIS
+39 EKPS
-48 ASSAYQQQRITVHG
+48 ASNVYQQTRILVSG
-62 KVLDAS
+62 RILDSS

-73 GASVIEAGTT
+73 GASVIEKGTT
-83 NGVNTGIDGAFSITV
+83 NGVNTDIDGKFTISV
-98 RSGASLEVS
+98 KSGSSLEVS
-107 CIGYETVKVSASANM
+107 CIGYETVSVAASENL

-129 SEFLDEVVVVGF
+129 TQFLDEVVVVGF

-153 SAVDVDKAF
+153 AAVDVDKAF

-175 GVVPGLSISYSTND
+175 GVVPGLSITYNSND

-198 RGTGSINGDNS
+198 RGTGSINGDNT

-231 SISVLKEA
+231 SISVLKDA
-239 ASSSI
+239 ASASI

-255 ITSKDGSAVKDRV
+255 ITSKDGSAVKDKV

-292 GILAQLEEGII
+292 GVLAQLEEGML
-303 AQKNVDGNRIEAFG
+303 AQKNVDGSRIEAFG
-317 MFYDTIG
+317 MYYDTIG
-324 AGISR
+324 KGITT
-329 WFDNYS
+329 WFDKYS

-350 FIDGTPY
+350 FIEGTPY

-379 TINGN
+379 SVTGN
-384 AGKTNYNISL
+384 TGKTNYNIGL
-394 GYNKNDGTLKAA
+394 GYTMNDGTLKAA

-411 KRYNVNISTNTQ
+411 KRYNLNLSTNTQ
-423 VKKWLN
+423 VKNWLN

-438 KEFEYP
+438 KEYEYP
-444 YGYEASNGAMGLLYY
+444 YGYSQSKGATGLLYY
-459 SMRFPTFFPFGIS
+459 VMRFPTFFPFGIS

-480 TYANA
+480 TYASES
-485 KAATGEGL
+485 AATGEGL

-509 SKDQYLTLGGNIK
+509 SKDQYLTLGGNVR
-522 INIAPGLSFYG
+522 INLAPGLSFYG
-533 DYTRGRYNYENRT
+533 DYTRGRYNYENRS

-553 ANWSFPSRAA
+553 ANWSFPKKAA
-563 VTTQNFVERT
+563 VTTNDFLERSY
-573 FVSKIMNT
+573 VSKITNT

-587 YVIDIHKQHNFAVKV
+587 YLFDIQKQHNFAIKV

-613 QSVKVTGVQNPDMP
+613 QSVKVNGVQDVEHP

-636 EGIVNESLR
+636 EGIVDESLR

-665 LEVNGRYDGS
+665 LELNGRYDGS
-675 SSFRAG
+675 SSFRTG

-692 GYRISEENFWQNIK
+692 GYRISEEKFWTNIK

-711 LKIRASYGSVGNQA
+711 LKVRASYGSVGNQA
-725 LSSWYP
+725 LDSWYP
-731 YISTMSTKDVS
+731 YISTMATETVS
-742 WVGTDMNKVSTTST
+742 WIGTDMNQVSTTTT
-756 PAAINAD
+756 PSAVNPD
-763 MTWEKIRTLDLGFD
+763 MTWEKIRTLDIGFD
-777 AGFFNNE
+777 AGFFNDE
-784 LNVSF
+784 LNVTF
-789 DWYQRRNIGMLVAG
+789 DWYQRRNVGMLVAG
-803 NEIIRY
+803 NEIVRY
-809 AGIETAPL
+809 AGIAVAPL
-817 ENGGNLKTNG
+817 ENGGDMKTNG
-827 WELQIDYNHSFNKDL
+827 WELQIDYNHAFNKDF
-842 AVYGTFTLSDA
+842 AIYGTFTLSDA

-860 NNTTGALNGWYK
+860 NNTTGALNSWYK
-872 GKQIGEIWGFTTDRY
+872 GKKLGEIWGFETDRY

-892 LDADGNLKSSI
+892 VNPDGTLKTGT

-926 DDNGKI
+926 NKDGKI
-932 DTGNGTIDNHGD
+932 DTGKGTIDDHGD

-959 RLGAMFKGIDFEILF
+959 RVGAMLKGFDVEVLL

-982 WTTSSLFIPHA
+982 WSTSSLFIPHA

-1008 TEDNQN
+1008 TESNQN
-1014 AKFPRPY
+1014 ARFPRPY
-1021 VNGTFGSLS
+1021 INGAFGSLS
-1030 GLPGNSGINNFAPQ
+1030 GLPGNSGCNNFAPQ

-1051 AYLRIK
+1051 AYLRVK
-1057 NLTVGYTIPQKLTRK
+1057 NFTVGYTLPQNLTRK
-1072 LYVEKLRFYF
+1072 IFVEKLRFYF

-1102 GGWSSTFTNG
+1102 GGSSKSYTNG
-1112 IDMTYAGRAMPFNR
+1112 MDMTMAGRAMPFNR
-1126 QWTCGL
+1126 QWSCGL

>member
-1 MTTNNNLPM
+1 MI
-10 THKKVNG
+10 HEKKNG
-17 NVSLYICLAAMG
+17 NVKLYICLAAALCAYLPTGVNMY
-29 LFCIPAGQRA
+29 AARA
-39 HAADAESIS
+39 EKPS
-48 ASSAYQQQRITVHG
+48 ASNVYQQTRILVSG
-62 KVLDAS
+62 RILDSS

-73 GASVIEAGTT
+73 GASIIEKGTT
-83 NGVNTGIDGAFSITV
+83 NGVNTDIDGKFTISV
-98 RSGASLEVS
+98 KSGSSLEVS
-107 CIGYETVKVSASANM
+107 CIGYETVSVAASENL
-122 SVTLRED
+122 SVTLKED
-129 SEFLDEVVVVGF
+129 TQFLDEVVVVGF

-153 SAVDVDKAF
+153 AAVDVDKAF

-175 GVVPGLSISYSTND
+175 GVVPGLSITYNSND

-198 RGTGSINGDNS
+198 RGTGSINGDNT

-231 SISVLKEA
+231 SISVLKDA
-239 ASSSI
+239 ASASI

-255 ITSKDGSAVKDRV
+255 ITSKDGSAVKDKV

-292 GILAQLEEGII
+292 GVLAQLEEGML
-303 AQKNVDGNRIEAFG
+303 AQKNVDGSRIEAFG
-317 MFYDTIG
+317 MYYDTIG
-324 AGISR
+324 KGITT
-329 WFDNYS
+329 WFDKYS

-350 FIDGTPY
+350 FIEGTPY

-379 TINGN
+379 SVTGN
-384 AGKTNYNISL
+384 TGKTNYNIGL
-394 GYNKNDGTLKAA
+394 GYTMNDGTLKAA

-411 KRYNVNISTNTQ
+411 KRYNLNLSTNTQ
-423 VKKWLN
+423 VKNWLN

-438 KEFEYP
+438 KEYEYP
-444 YGYEASNGAMGLLYY
+444 YGYSQSKGATGLLYY
-459 SMRFPTFFPFGIS
+459 VMRFPTFFPFGIS

-480 TYANA
+480 TYASES
-485 KAATGEGL
+485 AATGEGL

-509 SKDQYLTLGGNIK
+509 SKDQYLTLGGNVR
-522 INIAPGLSFYG
+522 INLAPGLSFYG
-533 DYTRGRYNYENRT
+533 DYTRGRYNYENRS

-553 ANWSFPSRAA
+553 ANWSFPKKAA
-563 VTTQNFVERT
+563 VTTNDFLERSY
-573 FVSKIMNT
+573 VSKITNT

-587 YVIDIHKQHNFAVKV
+587 YLFDIQKQHNFAIKV

-613 QSVKVTGVQNPDMP
+613 QSVKVNGVQDVEHP

-636 EGIVNESLR
+636 EGIVDESLR

-665 LEVNGRYDGS
+665 LELNGRYDGS
-675 SSFRAG
+675 SSFRTG

-692 GYRISEENFWQNIK
+692 GYRISEEKFWTNIK

-711 LKIRASYGSVGNQA
+711 LKVRASYGSVGNQA
-725 LSSWYP
+725 LASWYP
-731 YISTMSTKDVS
+731 YISTMATETVG
-742 WVGTDMNKVSTTST
+742 WVGTDMNNVSTTTT
-756 PAAINAD
+756 PSAVNPD
-763 MTWEKIRTLDLGFD
+763 MTWEKIRTLDIGFD

-784 LNVSF
+784 LNVTF
-789 DWYQRRNIGMLVAG
+789 DWYQRRNVGMLVAG
-803 NEIIRY
+803 NEIVRY
-809 AGIETAPL
+809 AGIAVAPL
-817 ENGGNLKTNG
+817 ENGGDMKTNG
-827 WELQIDYNHSFNKDL
+827 WELQIDYNHAFNKDF
-842 AVYGTFTLSDA
+842 AIYGTFTLSDA

-860 NNTTGALNGWYK
+860 NNTTGALNSWYK
-872 GKQIGEIWGFTTDRY
+872 GKKLGEIWGFETDRY

-892 LDADGNLKSSI
+892 MNPDGTLKTGT

-926 DDNGKI
+926 NKDGKI
-932 DTGNGTIDNHGD
+932 DTGKGTIDDHGD

-959 RLGAMFKGIDFEILF
+959 RVGAMLKGFDVEVLL

-982 WTTSSLFIPHA
+982 WSTSSLFIPHA

-1008 TEDNQN
+1008 TESNQN
-1014 AKFPRPY
+1014 ARFPRPY
-1021 VNGTFGSLS
+1021 INGAFGSLS
-1030 GLPGNSGINNFAPQ
+1030 GLPGNSGCNNFAPQ

-1051 AYLRIK
+1051 AYLRVK
-1057 NLTVGYTIPQKLTRK
+1057 NFTVGYTLPQNLTRK
-1072 LYVEKLRFYF
+1072 IFVEKLRFYF

-1102 GGWSSTFTNG
+1102 GGSSKSYTNG
-1112 IDMTYAGRAMPFNR
+1112 MDMTMAGRAMPFNR
-1126 QWTCGL
+1126 QWSCGL

>member
-1 MTTNNNLPM
+1 MI
-10 THKKVNG
+10 HEKKNG
-17 NVSLYICLAAMG
+17 NVKLYICLAAALCAYLPTGVNMY
-29 LFCIPAGQRA
+29 AARA
-39 HAADAESIS
+39 EKPS
-48 ASSAYQQQRITVHG
+48 ASNVYQQTRILVSG
-62 KVLDAS
+62 RILDSS

-73 GASVIEAGTT
+73 GASVIEKGTT
-83 NGVNTGIDGAFSITV
+83 NGVNTDIDGKFTISV
-98 RSGASLEVS
+98 KSGASLEVS
-107 CIGYETVKVSASANM
+107 CIGYETISVAASENM
-122 SVTLRED
+122 SVTLKED
-129 SEFLDEVVVVGF
+129 TQFLDEVVVVGF

-153 SAVDVDKAF
+153 AAVDVDKAF

-175 GVVPGLSISYSTND
+175 GVVPGLSITYNSND

-198 RGTGSINGDNS
+198 RGTGSINGDS
-209 PLILLDG
+209 TPLILLDG

-231 SISVLKEA
+231 SISVLKDA
-239 ASSSI
+239 ASASI

-255 ITSKDGSAVKDRV
+255 ITSKDGSAVKDKV

-292 GILAQLEEGII
+292 GVLAQLEEGML
-303 AQKNVDGNRIEAFG
+303 AQKNVDGSRIEAFG
-317 MFYDTIG
+317 MYYDTIG
-324 AGISR
+324 KGITT
-329 WFDNYS
+329 WFDKYS

-350 FIDGTPY
+350 FIEGTPY

-379 TINGN
+379 SVNGN
-384 AGKTNYNISL
+384 TGKTNYNIGL
-394 GYNKNDGTLKAA
+394 GYTMNDGTLKAA

-411 KRYNVNISTNTQ
+411 KRYNLNLSTNTQ
-423 VKKWLN
+423 VKNWLN

-438 KEFEYP
+438 KEYEYP
-444 YGYEASNGAMGLLYY
+444 YGYSQSKGATGLLYY
-459 SMRFPTFFPFGIS
+459 VMRFPTFFPFGIS

-480 TYANA
+480 TYASDS
-485 KAATGEGL
+485 AATGEGL

-509 SKDQYLTLGGNIK
+509 SKDQYLTLGGNVR
-522 INIAPGLSFYG
+522 INLAPGLSFYG
-533 DYTRGRYNYENRT
+533 DYTRGRYNYENRS

-553 ANWSFPSRAA
+553 ANWSFPKKAA
-563 VTTQNFVERT
+563 VTTNDFLERT
-573 FVSKIMNT
+573 YVSKITNT

-587 YVIDIHKQHNFAVKV
+587 YLFDIQKQHNFAIKV

-613 QSVKVTGVQNPDMP
+613 QSVKVNGVQDVEHP

-636 EGIVNESLR
+636 EGIVDESLR

-665 LEVNGRYDGS
+665 LELNGRYDGS
-675 SSFRAG
+675 SSFRTG

-692 GYRISEENFWQNIK
+692 GYRISEEKFWTNIK

-711 LKIRASYGSVGNQA
+711 LKVRASYGSVGNQA
-725 LSSWYP
+725 LESWYP
-731 YISTMSTKDVS
+731 YISTMATETVS
-742 WVGTDMNKVSTTST
+742 WIGTDMNQVSTTTT
-756 PAAINAD
+756 PSAVNPD
-763 MTWEKIRTLDLGFD
+763 MTWEKIRTLDIGFD

-784 LNVSF
+784 LNVTF
-789 DWYQRRNIGMLVAG
+789 DWYQRRNVGMLVAG
-803 NEIIRY
+803 NEIVRY
-809 AGIETAPL
+809 AGIAVAPL
-817 ENGGNLKTNG
+817 ENGGDMKTNG
-827 WELQIDYNHSFNKDL
+827 WELQIDYNHAFNKDF
-842 AVYGTFTLSDA
+842 AIYGTFTLSDA

-860 NNTTGALNGWYK
+860 NNTTGALNSWYK
-872 GKQIGEIWGFTTDRY
+872 GKKLGEIWGFETDRY

-892 LDADGNLKSSI
+892 VNQDGTLKTGT

-926 DDNGKI
+926 NKDGKI
-932 DTGNGTIDNHGD
+932 DTGKGTIDDHGD

-959 RLGAMFKGIDFEILF
+959 RVGAMLKGFDVEILF

-982 WTTSSLFIPHA
+982 WSTSSLFIPHA

-1008 TEDNQN
+1008 TESNQN
-1014 AKFPRPY
+1014 ARFPRPY
-1021 VNGTFGSLS
+1021 INGAFGSLS
-1030 GLPGNSGINNFAPQ
+1030 GLPGNSGCNNFAPQ

-1051 AYLRIK
+1051 AYLRVK
-1057 NLTVGYTIPQKLTRK
+1057 NFTVGYTLPQNLTRK
-1072 LYVEKLRFYF
+1072 IFVEKLRFYF

-1102 GGWSSTFTNG
+1102 GGSSKSYTNG
-1112 IDMTYAGRAMPFNR
+1112 MDMTMAGRAMPFNR
-1126 QWTCGL
+1126 QWSCGL

>member
-1 MTTNNNLPM
+1 MI
-10 THKKVNG
+10 HEKKNG
-17 NVSLYICLAAMG
+17 NVKLYICLAAALCAYLPTGVNMY
-29 LFCIPAGQRA
+29 AARA
-39 HAADAESIS
+39 EKPS
-48 ASSAYQQQRITVHG
+48 ASNVYQQTRILVSG
-62 KVLDAS
+62 RILDSS

-73 GASVIEAGTT
+73 GASVIEKGTT
-83 NGVNTGIDGAFSITV
+83 NGVNTDIDGKFTISV
-98 RSGASLEVS
+98 KSGTSLEVS
-107 CIGYETVKVSASANM
+107 CIGYETVSVAASENL

-129 SEFLDEVVVVGF
+129 TQFLDEVVVVGF

-153 SAVDVDKAF
+153 AAVDVDKAF

-175 GVVPGLSISYSTND
+175 GVVPGLSITYNSND

-198 RGTGSINGDNS
+198 RGTGSINGDNT

-231 SISVLKEA
+231 SISVLKDA

-255 ITSKDGSAVKDRV
+255 ITSKDGSAVKDKV

-287 ITDKE
+287 ITDKK
-292 GILAQLEEGII
+292 GVLAQLEEGML
-303 AQKNVDGNRIEAFG
+303 AQKNVDGSRIEAFG
-317 MFYDTIG
+317 MYYDTIG
-324 AGISR
+324 KGITT
-329 WFDNYS
+329 WFDKYS

-379 TINGN
+379 SVNGN
-384 AGKTNYNISL
+384 TGKTNYNIGL
-394 GYNKNDGTLKAA
+394 GYTMNDGTLKAA

-411 KRYNVNISTNTQ
+411 KRYNLNLSTNTQ
-423 VKKWLN
+423 VKNWLN

-438 KEFEYP
+438 KEYEYP
-444 YGYEASNGAMGLLYY
+444 YGYSQSKGATGLLYY
-459 SMRFPTFFPFGIS
+459 VMRFPTFFPFGIS

-480 TYANA
+480 TYASDS
-485 KAATGEGL
+485 AATGEGL

-509 SKDQYLTLGGNIK
+509 SKDQYLTLGGNVR
-522 INIAPGLSFYG
+522 INLAPGLSFYG
-533 DYTRGRYNYENRT
+533 DYTRGRYNYENRS

-553 ANWSFPSRAA
+553 ANWSFPKKAA
-563 VTTQNFVERT
+563 VTTNDFLERT
-573 FVSKIMNT
+573 YVSKITNT

-587 YVIDIHKQHNFAVKV
+587 YLFDIQKQHNFAIKV
-602 GANAEDLRYDN
+602 GANAEDLRYDS
-613 QSVKVTGVQNPDMP
+613 QSVKVNGVQDVEHP

-636 EGIVNESLR
+636 EGIVDESLR

-665 LEVNGRYDGS
+665 LELNGRYDGS
-675 SSFRAG
+675 SSFRTG

-692 GYRISEENFWQNIK
+692 GYRISEEKFWTNIK

-711 LKIRASYGSVGNQA
+711 LKVRASYGSVGNQA
-725 LSSWYP
+725 LDSWYP
-731 YISTMSTKDVS
+731 YISTMATETVS
-742 WVGTDMNKVSTTST
+742 WVGTDMNQVSTTTT
-756 PAAINAD
+756 PSAVNPD
-763 MTWEKIRTLDLGFD
+763 MTWEKIRTLDIGFD

-784 LNVSF
+784 LNVTF
-789 DWYQRRNIGMLVAG
+789 DWYQRRNVGMLVAG
-803 NEIIRY
+803 NEIVRY
-809 AGIETAPL
+809 AGIAVAPL
-817 ENGGNLKTNG
+817 ENGGDMKTNG
-827 WELQIDYNHSFNKDL
+827 WELQIDYNHAFNKDF
-842 AVYGTFTLSDA
+842 AIYGTFTLSDA

-860 NNTTGALNGWYK
+860 NNTTGALNSWYK
-872 GKQIGEIWGFTTDRY
+872 GKKLGEIWGFETDRY

-892 LDADGNLKSSI
+892 VNPDGTLKTGT

-926 DDNGKI
+926 NNDGKI
-932 DTGNGTIDNHGD
+932 DTGKGTIDDHGD

-959 RLGAMFKGIDFEILF
+959 RVGAMLKGFDVEVLL

-982 WTTSSLFIPHA
+982 WSTSSLFIPHA

-1008 TEDNQN
+1008 TESNQN
-1014 AKFPRPY
+1014 ARFPRPY
-1021 VNGTFGSLS
+1021 INGAFGSLS
-1030 GLPGNSGINNFAPQ
+1030 GLPGNSGCNNFAPQ

-1051 AYLRIK
+1051 AYLRVK
-1057 NLTVGYTIPQKLTRK
+1057 NFTVGYTLPQNLTRK
-1072 LYVEKLRFYF
+1072 IFVEKLRFYF

-1102 GGWSSTFTNG
+1102 GGSSKTYTNG
-1112 IDMTYAGRAMPFNR
+1112 MDMTMAGRAMPFNR
-1126 QWTCGL
+1126 QWSCGL

>member
-1 MTTNNNLPM
+1 MI
-10 THKKVNG
+10 HEKKNG
-17 NVSLYICLAAMG
+17 NVKLYICLAAALCAYLPTGVNMY
-29 LFCIPAGQRA
+29 AARA
-39 HAADAESIS
+39 EKPS
-48 ASSAYQQQRITVHG
+48 ASNVYQQTRILVSG
-62 KVLDAS
+62 RILDSS

-73 GASVIEAGTT
+73 GASVIEKGTT
-83 NGVNTGIDGAFSITV
+83 NGVNTDIDGKFTISV
-98 RSGASLEVS
+98 KSGSSLEVS
-107 CIGYETVKVSASANM
+107 CIGYETVSVAASENL

-129 SEFLDEVVVVGF
+129 TQFLDEVVVVGF

-153 SAVDVDKAF
+153 AAVDVDKAF

-175 GVVPGLSISYSTND
+175 GVVPGLSITYNSND

-198 RGTGSINGDNS
+198 RGTGSINGDNT

-231 SISVLKEA
+231 SISVLKDA
-239 ASSSI
+239 ASASI

-255 ITSKDGSAVKDRV
+255 ITSKDGSAVKDKV

-292 GILAQLEEGII
+292 GVLAQLEEGML
-303 AQKNVDGNRIEAFG
+303 AQKNVDGSRIEAFG
-317 MFYDTIG
+317 MYYDTIG
-324 AGISR
+324 KGIST
-329 WFDNYS
+329 WFDKYS

-350 FIDGTPY
+350 FIEGTPY

-379 TINGN
+379 SVNGN
-384 AGKTNYNISL
+384 TGKTNYNIGL
-394 GYNKNDGTLKAA
+394 GYTMNDGTLKAA

-411 KRYNVNISTNTQ
+411 KRYNLNLSTNTQ
-423 VKKWLN
+423 VKNWLN

-438 KEFEYP
+438 KEYEYP
-444 YGYEASNGAMGLLYY
+444 YGYSQSKGATGLLYY
-459 SMRFPTFFPFGIS
+459 VMRFPTFFPFGIS

-480 TYANA
+480 TYASDS
-485 KAATGEGL
+485 AATGEGL

-509 SKDQYLTLGGNIK
+509 SKDQYLTLGGNVR
-522 INIAPGLSFYG
+522 INLAPGLSFYG
-533 DYTRGRYNYENRT
+533 DYTRGRYNYENRS

-553 ANWSFPSRAA
+553 ANWSFPKKAA
-563 VTTQNFVERT
+563 VTTNDFLERT
-573 FVSKIMNT
+573 YVSKITNT

-587 YVIDIHKQHNFAVKV
+587 YLFDIQKQHNFAIKV

-613 QSVKVTGVQNPDMP
+613 QSVKVNGVQDVEHP

-636 EGIVNESLR
+636 EGIVDESLR

-665 LEVNGRYDGS
+665 LELNGRYDGS
-675 SSFRAG
+675 SSFRTG

-692 GYRISEENFWQNIK
+692 GYRISEEKFWTNIK

-711 LKIRASYGSVGNQA
+711 LKVRASYGSVGNQA
-725 LSSWYP
+725 LESWYP
-731 YISTMSTKDVS
+731 YISTMATETVS
-742 WVGTDMNKVSTTST
+742 WIGTDMNQVSTTTT
-756 PAAINAD
+756 PSAVNPD
-763 MTWEKIRTLDLGFD
+763 MTWEKIRTLDIGFD

-784 LNVSF
+784 LNVTF
-789 DWYQRRNIGMLVAG
+789 DWYQRRNVGMLVAG
-803 NEIIRY
+803 NEIVRY
-809 AGIETAPL
+809 AGIAVAPL
-817 ENGGNLKTNG
+817 ENGGDMKTNG
-827 WELQIDYNHSFNKDL
+827 WELQIDYNHAFNKDF
-842 AVYGTFTLSDA
+842 AIYGTFTLSDA

-860 NNTTGALNGWYK
+860 NNTTGALNSWYK
-872 GKQIGEIWGFTTDRY
+872 GKKLGEIWGFETDRY

-892 LDADGNLKSSI
+892 VNQDGTLKTGT

-926 DDNGKI
+926 NKDGKI
-932 DTGNGTIDNHGD
+932 DTGKGTIDDHGD

-959 RLGAMFKGIDFEILF
+959 RVGAMLKGFDVEVLL

-982 WTTSSLFIPHA
+982 WSTSSLFIPHA

-1008 TEDNQN
+1008 TESNQN
-1014 AKFPRPY
+1014 ARFPRPY
-1021 VNGTFGSLS
+1021 INGAFGSLS
-1030 GLPGNSGINNFAPQ
+1030 GLPGNSGCNNFAPQ

-1051 AYLRIK
+1051 AYLRVK
-1057 NLTVGYTIPQKLTRK
+1057 NFTVGYTLPQNLTRK
-1072 LYVEKLRFYF
+1072 IFVEKLRFYF

-1102 GGWSSTFTNG
+1102 GGSSKSYTNG
-1112 IDMTYAGRAMPFNR
+1112 MDMTMAGRAMPFNR
-1126 QWTCGL
+1126 QWSCGL

>member
-1 MTTNNNLPM
+1 MI
-10 THKKVNG
+10 HEKKNG
-17 NVSLYICLAAMG
+17 NVKLYICLAAALCAYLPTGVNMY
-29 LFCIPAGQRA
+29 AARA
-39 HAADAESIS
+39 EKPS
-48 ASSAYQQQRITVHG
+48 ASNVYQQTRILVSG
-62 KVLDAS
+62 RILDSS

-73 GASVIEAGTT
+73 GASIIEKGTT
-83 NGVNTGIDGAFSITV
+83 NGVNTGIDGKFTISV
-98 RSGASLEVS
+98 KSGSSLEVS
-107 CIGYETVKVSASANM
+107 CIGYETVSVAASENL

-129 SEFLDEVVVVGF
+129 TQFLDEVVVVGF

-153 SAVDVDKAF
+153 AAVDVDKAF

-175 GVVPGLSISYSTND
+175 GVVPGLSITYNSND

-198 RGTGSINGDNS
+198 RGTGSINGDNT

-231 SISVLKEA
+231 SISVLKDA
-239 ASSSI
+239 ASASI

-255 ITSKDGSAVKDRV
+255 ITSKDGSAVKDKV

-287 ITDKE
+287 ITDKA
-292 GILAQLEEGII
+292 GVLAQLEEGML
-303 AQKNVDGNRIEAFG
+303 AQKNVDGSRIEAFG
-317 MFYDTIG
+317 MYYDTIG
-324 AGISR
+324 KGITT
-329 WFDNYS
+329 WFDKYS

-350 FIDGTPY
+350 FVGGTPY

-379 TINGN
+379 SVNGN
-384 AGKTNYNISL
+384 TGKTNYNIGL
-394 GYNKNDGTLKAA
+394 GYTMNDGTLKAA

-411 KRYNVNISTNTQ
+411 KRYNLNLSTNTQ
-423 VKKWLN
+423 VKNWLN

-438 KEFEYP
+438 KEYEYP
-444 YGYEASNGAMGLLYY
+444 YGYSQSKGATGLLYY
-459 SMRFPTFFPFGIS
+459 VMRFPTFFPFGIS

-480 TYANA
+480 TYASDS
-485 KAATGEGL
+485 AATGEGL

-509 SKDQYLTLGGNIK
+509 SKDQYLTLGGNVR
-522 INIAPGLSFYG
+522 INLAPGLSFYG
-533 DYTRGRYNYENRT
+533 DYTRGRYNYENRS

-553 ANWSFPSRAA
+553 ANWSFPKKAA
-563 VTTQNFVERT
+563 VTTNDFLERT
-573 FVSKIMNT
+573 YVSKITNT

-587 YVIDIHKQHNFAVKV
+587 YLFDIQKQHNFAIKV

-613 QSVKVTGVQNPDMP
+613 QSVKVNGVQDVEHP

-636 EGIVNESLR
+636 EGIVDESLR

-665 LEVNGRYDGS
+665 LELNGRYDGS
-675 SSFRAG
+675 SSFRTG

-692 GYRISEENFWQNIK
+692 GYRISEEKFWTNIK

-711 LKIRASYGSVGNQA
+711 LKVRASYGSVGNQA
-725 LSSWYP
+725 LESWYP
-731 YISTMSTKDVS
+731 YISTMATETVS
-742 WVGTDMNKVSTTST
+742 WIGTDMNQVSTTTT
-756 PAAINAD
+756 PSAVNPD
-763 MTWEKIRTLDLGFD
+763 MTWEKIRTLDIGFD

-784 LNVSF
+784 LNVTF
-789 DWYQRRNIGMLVAG
+789 DWYQRRNVGMLVAG
-803 NEIIRY
+803 NEIVRY
-809 AGIETAPL
+809 AGIAVAPL
-817 ENGGNLKTNG
+817 ENGGDMKTNG
-827 WELQIDYNHSFNKDL
+827 WELQIDYNHAFNKDF
-842 AVYGTFTLSDA
+842 AIYGTFTLSDA

-860 NNTTGALNGWYK
+860 NNTTGALNSWYK
-872 GKQIGEIWGFTTDRY
+872 GKKLGEIWGFETDRY

-892 LDADGNLKSSI
+892 VNPDGTLKTGT

-926 DDNGKI
+926 NKDGKI
-932 DTGNGTIDNHGD
+932 DTGKGTIDDHGD

-959 RLGAMFKGIDFEILF
+959 RVGAMLKGFDVEVLL

-982 WTTSSLFIPHA
+982 WSTSSLFIPHA

-1008 TEDNQN
+1008 TESNQN
-1014 AKFPRPY
+1014 ARFPRPY
-1021 VNGTFGSLS
+1021 INGAFGSLS
-1030 GLPGNSGINNFAPQ
+1030 GLPGNSGCNNFAPQ

-1051 AYLRIK
+1051 AYLRVK
-1057 NLTVGYTIPQKLTRK
+1057 NFTVGYTLPQNLTRK
-1072 LYVEKLRFYF
+1072 IFVEKLRFYF

-1102 GGWSSTFTNG
+1102 GGSSKSYTNG
-1112 IDMTYAGRAMPFNR
+1112 MDMTMAGRAMPFNR
-1126 QWTCGL
+1126 QWSCGL

>member
-1 MTTNNNLPM
+1 MI
-10 THKKVNG
+10 HEKKNG
-17 NVSLYICLAAMG
+17 NVKLYICLAAALCAYLPTGVNMY
-29 LFCIPAGQRA
+29 AARA
-39 HAADAESIS
+39 EKPS
-48 ASSAYQQQRITVHG
+48 ASNVYQQTRILVSG
-62 KVLDAS
+62 RILDSS

-73 GASVIEAGTT
+73 GASVIEKGTT
-83 NGVNTGIDGAFSITV
+83 NGVNTDIDGKFTISV
-98 RSGASLEVS
+98 KSGSSLEVS
-107 CIGYETVKVSASANM
+107 CIGYETVSVAASENL

-129 SEFLDEVVVVGF
+129 TQFLDEVVVVGF

-153 SAVDVDKAF
+153 AAVDVDKAF

-175 GVVPGLSISYSTND
+175 GVVPGLSITYNSND

-198 RGTGSINGDNS
+198 RGTGSINGDNT

-231 SISVLKEA
+231 SISVLKDA
-239 ASSSI
+239 ASASI

-255 ITSKDGSAVKDRV
+255 ITSKDGSAVKDKV

-287 ITDKE
+287 ITDKK
-292 GILAQLEEGII
+292 GVLAQLEEGMI
-303 AQKNVDGNRIEAFG
+303 AQKNVDGSRIEAFG
-317 MFYDTIG
+317 MYYDTIG
-324 AGISR
+324 KGITT
-329 WFDNYS
+329 WFDKYS

-350 FIDGTPY
+350 FIEGTPY

-379 TINGN
+379 SVNGN
-384 AGKTNYNISL
+384 TGKTNYNIGL
-394 GYNKNDGTLKAA
+394 GYTMNDGTLKAA

-411 KRYNVNISTNTQ
+411 KRYNLNLSTNTQ
-423 VKKWLN
+423 VKNWLN

-438 KEFEYP
+438 KEYEYP
-444 YGYEASNGAMGLLYY
+444 YGYSQSKGATGLLYY
-459 SMRFPTFFPFGIS
+459 VMRFPAFFPFGIS

-480 TYANA
+480 TYASDS
-485 KAATGEGL
+485 AATGEGL

-509 SKDQYLTLGGNIK
+509 SKDQYLTLGGNVR
-522 INIAPGLSFYG
+522 INLAPGLSFYG
-533 DYTRGRYNYENRT
+533 DYTRGRYNYENRS

-553 ANWSFPSRAA
+553 ANWSFPKKAA
-563 VTTQNFVERT
+563 VTTNDFLERT
-573 FVSKIMNT
+573 YVSKITNT

-587 YVIDIHKQHNFAVKV
+587 YLFDIQKQHNFAIKV
-602 GANAEDLRYDN
+602 GANAEDLRYDS
-613 QSVKVTGVQNPDMP
+613 QSVKVNGVQDVEHP

-636 EGIVNESLR
+636 EGIVDESLR

-665 LEVNGRYDGS
+665 LELNGRYDGS
-675 SSFRAG
+675 SSFRTG

-692 GYRISEENFWQNIK
+692 GYRISEEKFWTNIK

-711 LKIRASYGSVGNQA
+711 LKVRASYGSVGNQA
-725 LSSWYP
+725 LDSWYP
-731 YISTMSTKDVS
+731 YISTMATETVS
-742 WVGTDMNKVSTTST
+742 WVGTDMNQVSTTTT
-756 PAAINAD
+756 PSAVNPD
-763 MTWEKIRTLDLGFD
+763 MTWEKIRTLDIGFD

-784 LNVSF
+784 LNVTF
-789 DWYQRRNIGMLVAG
+789 DWYQRRNVGMLVAG
-803 NEIIRY
+803 NEIVRY
-809 AGIETAPL
+809 AGIAVAPL
-817 ENGGNLKTNG
+817 ENGGDMKTNG
-827 WELQIDYNHSFNKDL
+827 WELQIDYNHAFNKDF
-842 AVYGTFTLSDA
+842 AIYGTFTLSDA

-860 NNTTGALNGWYK
+860 NNTTGALNSWYK
-872 GKQIGEIWGFTTDRY
+872 GKKLGEIWGFETDRY

-892 LDADGNLKSSI
+892 LNPDGTLKTGT

-926 DDNGKI
+926 NKDGKI
-932 DTGNGTIDNHGD
+932 DTGKGTIDDHGD

-959 RLGAMFKGIDFEILF
+959 RVGAMLKGFDVEVLL

-982 WTTSSLFIPHA
+982 WSTSSLFIPHA

-1008 TEDNQN
+1008 TESNQN
-1014 AKFPRPY
+1014 ARFPRPY
-1021 VNGTFGSLS
+1021 INGAFGSLS
-1030 GLPGNSGINNFAPQ
+1030 GLPGNSGCNNFAPQ

-1051 AYLRIK
+1051 AYLRVK
-1057 NLTVGYTIPQKLTRK
+1057 NFTVGYTLPQNLTRK
-1072 LYVEKLRFYF
+1072 IFVEKLRFYF

-1102 GGWSSTFTNG
+1102 GGSSKTYTNG
-1112 IDMTYAGRAMPFNR
+1112 MDMTMAGRAMPFNR
-1126 QWTCGL
+1126 QWSCGL

>member
-1 MTTNNNLPM
+1 MI
-10 THKKVNG
+10 HEKKNG
-17 NVSLYICLAAMG
+17 NVKLYICLAAALCAYLPTGVNMY
-29 LFCIPAGQRA
+29 AARA
-39 HAADAESIS
+39 EKPS
-48 ASSAYQQQRITVHG
+48 ASNVYQQTRILVSG
-62 KVLDAS
+62 RILDSS

-73 GASVIEAGTT
+73 GASVIEKGTT
-83 NGVNTGIDGAFSITV
+83 NGVNTDIDGKFTISV
-98 RSGASLEVS
+98 KSGASLEVS
-107 CIGYETVKVSASANM
+107 CIGYETVSVAASENL

-129 SEFLDEVVVVGF
+129 TQFLDEVVVVGF

-153 SAVDVDKAF
+153 AAVDVDKAF

-175 GVVPGLSISYSTND
+175 GVVPGLSITYNSND

-198 RGTGSINGDNS
+198 RGTGSINGDNT

-231 SISVLKEA
+231 SISVLKDA

-255 ITSKDGSAVKDRV
+255 ITSKDGSAVKDKV

-287 ITDKE
+287 ITDKK
-292 GILAQLEEGII
+292 GVLAQLEEGMI
-303 AQKNVDGNRIEAFG
+303 AQKNVDGSRIEAFG
-317 MFYDTIG
+317 MYYDTIG
-324 AGISR
+324 KGITT
-329 WFDNYS
+329 WFDKYS

-350 FIDGTPY
+350 FIEGTPY

-379 TINGN
+379 SVNGN
-384 AGKTNYNISL
+384 TGKTNYNIGL
-394 GYNKNDGTLKAA
+394 GYTMNDGTLKAA

-411 KRYNVNISTNTQ
+411 KRYNLNLSTNTQ
-423 VKKWLN
+423 VKNWLN

-438 KEFEYP
+438 KEYEYP
-444 YGYEASNGAMGLLYY
+444 YGYSQSKGATGLLYY
-459 SMRFPTFFPFGIS
+459 VMRFPTFFPFGIS

-480 TYANA
+480 TYASDS
-485 KAATGEGL
+485 AATGEGL

-509 SKDQYLTLGGNIK
+509 SKDQYLTLGGNVR
-522 INIAPGLSFYG
+522 INLAPGLSFYG
-533 DYTRGRYNYENRT
+533 DYTRGRYNYENRS

-553 ANWSFPSRAA
+553 ANWSFPKKAA
-563 VTTQNFVERT
+563 VTTNDFLERT
-573 FVSKIMNT
+573 YVSKITNT

-587 YVIDIHKQHNFAVKV
+587 YLFDIQKQHNFAIKV
-602 GANAEDLRYDN
+602 GANAEDLRYDS
-613 QSVKVTGVQNPDMP
+613 QSVKVNGVQDVEHP

-636 EGIVNESLR
+636 EGIVDESLR

-665 LEVNGRYDGS
+665 LELNGRYDGS
-675 SSFRAG
+675 SSFRTG

-692 GYRISEENFWQNIK
+692 GYRISEEKFWTNIK

-711 LKIRASYGSVGNQA
+711 LKVRASYGSVGNQA
-725 LSSWYP
+725 LDSWYP
-731 YISTMSTKDVS
+731 YISTMATETVS
-742 WVGTDMNKVSTTST
+742 WVGTDMNQVSTTTT
-756 PAAINAD
+756 PSAVNPD
-763 MTWEKIRTLDLGFD
+763 MTWEKIRTLDIGFD

-784 LNVSF
+784 LNVTF
-789 DWYQRRNIGMLVAG
+789 DWYQRRNVGMLVAG
-803 NEIIRY
+803 NEIVRY
-809 AGIETAPL
+809 AGIAVAPL
-817 ENGGNLKTNG
+817 ENGGDMKTNG
-827 WELQIDYNHSFNKDL
+827 WELQIDYNHAFNKDF
-842 AVYGTFTLSDA
+842 AIYGTFTLSDA

-860 NNTTGALNGWYK
+860 NNTTGALNSWYK
-872 GKQIGEIWGFTTDRY
+872 GKKLGEIWGFETDRY

-892 LDADGNLKSSI
+892 VNPDGTLKTGT

-926 DDNGKI
+926 SNDGKI
-932 DTGNGTIDNHGD
+932 DTGKGTIDDHGD

-959 RLGAMFKGIDFEILF
+959 RVGAMLKGFDVEVLL

-982 WTTSSLFIPHA
+982 WSTSSLFVPHA

-1008 TEDNQN
+1008 TESNQN
-1014 AKFPRPY
+1014 ARFPRPY
-1021 VNGTFGSLS
+1021 INGAFGSLS
-1030 GLPGNSGINNFAPQ
+1030 GLPGNSGCNNFAPQ

-1051 AYLRIK
+1051 AYLRVK
-1057 NLTVGYTIPQKLTRK
+1057 NFTVGYTLPQNLTRK
-1072 LYVEKLRFYF
+1072 IFVEKLRFYF

-1102 GGWSSTFTNG
+1102 GGSSKTYTNG
-1112 IDMTYAGRAMPFNR
+1112 MDMTMAGRAMPFNR
-1126 QWTCGL
+1126 QWSCGL

>member
-1 MTTNNNLPM
+1 MI
-10 THKKVNG
+10 HEKKNG
-17 NVSLYICLAAMG
+17 NVKLYICLAAALCAYLPTGVNMY
-29 LFCIPAGQRA
+29 AARA
-39 HAADAESIS
+39 EKPS
-48 ASSAYQQQRITVHG
+48 ASNVYQQTRILVSG
-62 KVLDAS
+62 RILDSS

-73 GASVIEAGTT
+73 GASVIEKGTT
-83 NGVNTGIDGAFSITV
+83 NGVNTDIDGKFTISV
-98 RSGASLEVS
+98 KSGSSLEVS
-107 CIGYETVKVSASANM
+107 CIGYETVSVAASENL

-129 SEFLDEVVVVGF
+129 TQFLDEVVVVGF

-153 SAVDVDKAF
+153 AAVDVDKAF

-175 GVVPGLSISYSTND
+175 GVVPGLSITYNSND

-198 RGTGSINGDNS
+198 RGTGSINGDNT

-231 SISVLKEA
+231 SISVLKDA
-239 ASSSI
+239 ASASI

-255 ITSKDGSAVKDRV
+255 ITSKDGSAVKDKV

-292 GILAQLEEGII
+292 GVLAQLEEGML
-303 AQKNVDGNRIEAFG
+303 AQKNVDGSRIEAFG
-317 MFYDTIG
+317 MYYDTIG
-324 AGISR
+324 KGITT
-329 WFDNYS
+329 WFDKYS

-350 FIDGTPY
+350 FVGGTPY

-379 TINGN
+379 SVTGN
-384 AGKTNYNISL
+384 TGKTNYNIGL
-394 GYNKNDGTLKAA
+394 GYTMNDGTLKAA

-411 KRYNVNISTNTQ
+411 KRYNLNLSTNTQ
-423 VKKWLN
+423 VKNWLN

-438 KEFEYP
+438 KEYEYP
-444 YGYEASNGAMGLLYY
+444 YGYSQSKGATGLLYY
-459 SMRFPTFFPFGIS
+459 VMRFPAFFPFGIS

-480 TYANA
+480 TYASES
-485 KAATGEGL
+485 AATGEGL

-509 SKDQYLTLGGNIK
+509 SKDQYLTLGGNVR
-522 INIAPGLSFYG
+522 INLAPGLSFYG
-533 DYTRGRYNYENRT
+533 DYTRGRYNYENRS

-553 ANWSFPSRAA
+553 ANWSFPKKAA
-563 VTTQNFVERT
+563 VTTNDFLERT
-573 FVSKIMNT
+573 YVSKITNT

-587 YVIDIHKQHNFAVKV
+587 YLFDIQKQHNFAIKV

-613 QSVKVTGVQNPDMP
+613 QSVKVNGVQDVEHP

-636 EGIVNESLR
+636 EGIVDESLR

-665 LEVNGRYDGS
+665 LELNGRYDGS
-675 SSFRAG
+675 SSFRTG

-692 GYRISEENFWQNIK
+692 GYRISEEKFWTNIK

-711 LKIRASYGSVGNQA
+711 LKVRASYGSVGNQA
-725 LSSWYP
+725 LDSWYP
-731 YISTMSTKDVS
+731 YISTMATETVS
-742 WVGTDMNKVSTTST
+742 WIGTDMNHVSTTTT
-756 PAAINAD
+756 PSAVNPD
-763 MTWEKIRTLDLGFD
+763 MTWEKIRTLDIGFD

-784 LNVSF
+784 LNVTF
-789 DWYQRRNIGMLVAG
+789 DWYQRRNVGMLVAG
-803 NEIIRY
+803 NEIVRY
-809 AGIETAPL
+809 AGIAVAPL
-817 ENGGNLKTNG
+817 ENGGDMKTNG
-827 WELQIDYNHSFNKDL
+827 WELQIDYNHAFNKDF
-842 AVYGTFTLSDA
+842 AIYGTFTLSDA

-860 NNTTGALNGWYK
+860 NNTTGALNSWYK
-872 GKQIGEIWGFTTDRY
+872 GKKLGEIWGFETDRY

-892 LDADGNLKSSI
+892 VNKDGTLKTGT

-926 DDNGKI
+926 NKDGKI
-932 DTGNGTIDNHGD
+932 DTGKGTIDDHGD

-959 RLGAMFKGIDFEILF
+959 RVGAMLKGFDVEVLL

-982 WTTSSLFIPHA
+982 WSTSSLFIPHA

-1008 TEDNQN
+1008 TESNQN
-1014 AKFPRPY
+1014 ARFPRPY
-1021 VNGTFGSLS
+1021 INGAFGSLS
-1030 GLPGNSGINNFAPQ
+1030 GLPGNSGCNNFAPQ

-1051 AYLRIK
+1051 AYLRVK
-1057 NLTVGYTIPQKLTRK
+1057 NFTVGYTLPQNLTRK
-1072 LYVEKLRFYF
+1072 IFVEKLRFYF

-1102 GGWSSTFTNG
+1102 GGSSKSYTNG
-1112 IDMTYAGRAMPFNR
+1112 MDMTMAGRAMPFNR
-1126 QWTCGL
+1126 QWSCGL

>member
-1 MTTNNNLPM
+1 MI
-10 THKKVNG
+10 HEKKNG
-17 NVSLYICLAAMG
+17 NVKLYICLAAALCAYLPTGVNMY
-29 LFCIPAGQRA
+29 AARA
-39 HAADAESIS
+39 EKPS
-48 ASSAYQQQRITVHG
+48 ASNVYQWTRILVSG
-62 KVLDAS
+62 RILASS

-73 GASVIEAGTT
+73 GASVIEKGTT
-83 NGVNTGIDGAFSITV
+83 NGVNTDIDGKFTISV
-98 RSGASLEVS
+98 KSGASLEVS
-107 CIGYETVKVSASANM
+107 CIGYETVSVAASENM
-122 SVTLRED
+122 SVTLKED
-129 SEFLDEVVVVGF
+129 TQFLDEVVVVGF

-153 SAVDVDKAF
+153 AAVDVDKAF

-175 GVVPGLSISYSTND
+175 GVVPGLSITYNSND

-198 RGTGSINGDNS
+198 RGTGSINGDNT

-231 SISVLKEA
+231 SISVLKDA
-239 ASSSI
+239 ASASI

-255 ITSKDGSAVKDRV
+255 ITSKDGSAVKDKV

-292 GILAQLEEGII
+292 GVLAQLEEGML
-303 AQKNVDGNRIEAFG
+303 AQKNVDGSRIEAFG
-317 MFYDTIG
+317 MYYDTIG
-324 AGISR
+324 KGITT
-329 WFDNYS
+329 WFDKYS

-350 FIDGTPY
+350 FIEGTPY

-379 TINGN
+379 SVNGN
-384 AGKTNYNISL
+384 TGKTNYNIGL
-394 GYNKNDGTLKAA
+394 GYTMNDGTLKAA

-411 KRYNVNISTNTQ
+411 KRYNLNLSTNTQ
-423 VKKWLN
+423 VKNWLN

-438 KEFEYP
+438 KEYEYP
-444 YGYEASNGAMGLLYY
+444 YGYSQSKGATGLLYY
-459 SMRFPTFFPFGIS
+459 VMRFPTFFPFGIS

-480 TYANA
+480 TYASDS
-485 KAATGEGL
+485 AATGEGL

-509 SKDQYLTLGGNIK
+509 SKDQYLTLGGNVR
-522 INIAPGLSFYG
+522 INLAPGLSFYG
-533 DYTRGRYNYENRT
+533 DYTRGRYNYENRS

-553 ANWSFPSRAA
+553 ANWSFPKKAA
-563 VTTQNFVERT
+563 VTTNDFLERT
-573 FVSKIMNT
+573 YVSKITNT

-587 YVIDIHKQHNFAVKV
+587 YLFDIQKQHNFAIKV

-613 QSVKVTGVQNPDMP
+613 QSVKVNGVQDVEHP

-636 EGIVNESLR
+636 EGIVDESLR

-665 LEVNGRYDGS
+665 LELNGRYDGS
-675 SSFRAG
+675 SSFRTG

-692 GYRISEENFWQNIK
+692 GYRISEEKFWTNIK

-711 LKIRASYGSVGNQA
+711 LKVRASYGSVGNQA
-725 LSSWYP
+725 LESWYP
-731 YISTMSTKDVS
+731 YISTMATETVS
-742 WVGTDMNKVSTTST
+742 WIGTDMNQVSTTTT
-756 PAAINAD
+756 PSAVNPD
-763 MTWEKIRTLDLGFD
+763 MTWEKIRTLDIGFD

-784 LNVSF
+784 LNVTF
-789 DWYQRRNIGMLVAG
+789 DWYQRRNVGMLVAG
-803 NEIIRY
+803 NEIVRY
-809 AGIETAPL
+809 AGIAVAPL
-817 ENGGNLKTNG
+817 ENGGDMKTNG
-827 WELQIDYNHSFNKDL
+827 WELQIDYNHAFNKDF
-842 AVYGTFTLSDA
+842 AIYGTFTLSDA

-860 NNTTGALNGWYK
+860 NNTTGALNSWYK
-872 GKQIGEIWGFTTDRY
+872 GKKLGEIWGFETDRY

-892 LDADGNLKSSI
+892 VNPDGTLKTGT

-926 DDNGKI
+926 NKDGKI
-932 DTGNGTIDNHGD
+932 DTGKGTIDDHGD

-959 RLGAMFKGIDFEILF
+959 RVGAMLKGFDVEVLL

-982 WTTSSLFIPHA
+982 WSTSSLFIPHA

-1008 TEDNQN
+1008 TESNQN
-1014 AKFPRPY
+1014 ARFPRPY
-1021 VNGTFGSLS
+1021 INGAFGSLS
-1030 GLPGNSGINNFAPQ
+1030 GLPGNSGFNNFAPQ

-1057 NLTVGYTIPQKLTRK
+1057 NFTVGYTLPQNLTRK
-1072 LYVEKLRFYF
+1072 IFVEKLRFYF

-1102 GGWSSTFTNG
+1102 GGSSKSYTNG
-1112 IDMTYAGRAMPFNR
+1112 MDMTMAGRAMPFNR
-1126 QWTCGL
+1126 QWSCGL

>member
-1 MTTNNNLPM
+1 MI
-10 THKKVNG
+10 HEKKNG
-17 NVSLYICLAAMG
+17 NVKLYICLAAALCAYLPTGVNMY
-29 LFCIPAGQRA
+29 AARA
-39 HAADAESIS
+39 EKPS
-48 ASSAYQQQRITVHG
+48 ASNVYQQTRILVSG
-62 KVLDAS
+62 RILDSS

-73 GASVIEAGTT
+73 GASVIEKGTT
-83 NGVNTGIDGAFSITV
+83 NGVNTDIDGKFTISV
-98 RSGASLEVS
+98 KSGASLEVS
-107 CIGYETVKVSASANM
+107 CIGYETISVAASENM
-122 SVTLRED
+122 SVTLKED
-129 SEFLDEVVVVGF
+129 TQFLDEVVVVGF

-153 SAVDVDKAF
+153 AAVDVDKAF

-175 GVVPGLSISYSTND
+175 GVVPGLSITYNSND

-198 RGTGSINGDNS
+198 RGTGSINGDNT

-231 SISVLKEA
+231 SISVLKDA
-239 ASSSI
+239 ASASI

-255 ITSKDGSAVKDRV
+255 ITSKDGSAVKDKV

-292 GILAQLEEGII
+292 GVLAQLEEGML
-303 AQKNVDGNRIEAFG
+303 AQKNVDGSRIEAFG
-317 MFYDTIG
+317 MYYDTIG
-324 AGISR
+324 KGITT
-329 WFDNYS
+329 WFDKYS

-350 FIDGTPY
+350 FIEGTPY

-379 TINGN
+379 SVTGN
-384 AGKTNYNISL
+384 TGKTNYNIGL
-394 GYNKNDGTLKAA
+394 GYTMNDGTLKAA

-411 KRYNVNISTNTQ
+411 KRYNLNLSTNTQ
-423 VKKWLN
+423 VKNWLN

-438 KEFEYP
+438 KEYEYP
-444 YGYEASNGAMGLLYY
+444 YGYSQSKGATGLLYY
-459 SMRFPTFFPFGIS
+459 VMRFPTFFPFGIS

-480 TYANA
+480 TYASES
-485 KAATGEGL
+485 AATGEGL

-509 SKDQYLTLGGNIK
+509 SKDQYLTLGGNVR
-522 INIAPGLSFYG
+522 INLAPGLSFYG
-533 DYTRGRYNYENRT
+533 DYTRGRYNYENRS

-553 ANWSFPSRAA
+553 ANWSFPKKAA
-563 VTTQNFVERT
+563 VTTNDFLERSY
-573 FVSKIMNT
+573 VSKITNT

-587 YVIDIHKQHNFAVKV
+587 YLFDIQKQHNFAIKV

-613 QSVKVTGVQNPDMP
+613 QSVKVNGVQDVEHP

-636 EGIVNESLR
+636 EGIVDESLR

-665 LEVNGRYDGS
+665 LELNGRYDGS
-675 SSFRAG
+675 SSFRTG

-692 GYRISEENFWQNIK
+692 GYRISEEKFWTNIK

-711 LKIRASYGSVGNQA
+711 LKVRASYGSVGNQA
-725 LSSWYP
+725 LDSWYP
-731 YISTMSTKDVS
+731 YISTMATETVS
-742 WVGTDMNKVSTTST
+742 WIGTDMNQVSTTTT
-756 PAAINAD
+756 PSAVNPD
-763 MTWEKIRTLDLGFD
+763 MTWEKIRTLDIGFD

-784 LNVSF
+784 LNVTF
-789 DWYQRRNIGMLVAG
+789 DWYQRRNVGMLVAG
-803 NEIIRY
+803 NEIVRY
-809 AGIETAPL
+809 AGIAVAPL
-817 ENGGNLKTNG
+817 ENGGDMKTNG
-827 WELQIDYNHSFNKDL
+827 WELQIDYNHAFNKDF
-842 AVYGTFTLSDA
+842 AIYGTFTLSDA

-860 NNTTGALNGWYK
+860 NNTTGALNSWYK
-872 GKQIGEIWGFTTDRY
+872 GKKLGEIWGFETDRY

-892 LDADGNLKSSI
+892 VNQDGTLKTGI

-926 DDNGKI
+926 NKDGKI
-932 DTGNGTIDNHGD
+932 DTGKGTIDDHGD

-959 RLGAMFKGIDFEILF
+959 RVGAMLKGFDVEVLL

-982 WTTSSLFIPHA
+982 WSTSSLFIPHA

-1008 TEDNQN
+1008 TESNQN
-1014 AKFPRPY
+1014 ARFPRPY
-1021 VNGTFGSLS
+1021 INGAFGSLS
-1030 GLPGNSGINNFAPQ
+1030 GLPGNSGCNNFAPQ

-1051 AYLRIK
+1051 AYLRVK
-1057 NLTVGYTIPQKLTRK
+1057 NFTVGYTLPQNLTRK
-1072 LYVEKLRFYF
+1072 IFVEKLRFYF

-1102 GGWSSTFTNG
+1102 GGSSKSYTNG
-1112 IDMTYAGRAMPFNR
+1112 MDMTMAGRAMPFNR
-1126 QWTCGL
+1126 QWSCGL

>member
-1 MTTNNNLPM
+1 MI
-10 THKKVNG
+10 HEKKNG
-17 NVSLYICLAAMG
+17 NVKLYICLAAALCAYLPTGVNMY
-29 LFCIPAGQRA
+29 AARA
-39 HAADAESIS
+39 EKPS
-48 ASSAYQQQRITVHG
+48 ASNVYQQTRILVSG
-62 KVLDAS
+62 RILDSS

-73 GASVIEAGTT
+73 GASVIEKGTT
-83 NGVNTGIDGAFSITV
+83 NGVNTDIDGKFTISV
-98 RSGASLEVS
+98 KSGASLEVS
-107 CIGYETVKVSASANM
+107 CIGYETISVAASENM
-122 SVTLRED
+122 SVTLKED
-129 SEFLDEVVVVGF
+129 TQFLDEVVVVGF

-153 SAVDVDKAF
+153 AAVDVDKAF

-175 GVVPGLSISYSTND
+175 GVVPGLSITYNSND

-198 RGTGSINGDNS
+198 RGTGSINGDNT

-231 SISVLKEA
+231 SISVLKDA
-239 ASSSI
+239 ASASI

-255 ITSKDGSAVKDRV
+255 ITSKDGSAVKDKV

-292 GILAQLEEGII
+292 GVLAQLEEGML
-303 AQKNVDGNRIEAFG
+303 AQKNVDGSRIEAFG
-317 MFYDTIG
+317 MYYDTIG
-324 AGISR
+324 KGITT
-329 WFDNYS
+329 WFDKYS

-350 FIDGTPY
+350 FIEGTPY

-379 TINGN
+379 SVNGN
-384 AGKTNYNISL
+384 TGKTNYNIGL
-394 GYNKNDGTLKAA
+394 GYTMNDGTLKAA

-411 KRYNVNISTNTQ
+411 KRYNLNLSTNTQ
-423 VKKWLN
+423 VKNWLN

-438 KEFEYP
+438 KEYEYP
-444 YGYEASNGAMGLLYY
+444 YGYSQSKGATGLLYY
-459 SMRFPTFFPFGIS
+459 VMRFPTFFPFGIS

-480 TYANA
+480 TYASDS
-485 KAATGEGL
+485 AATGEGL

-509 SKDQYLTLGGNIK
+509 SKDQYLTLGGNVR
-522 INIAPGLSFYG
+522 INLAPGLSFYG
-533 DYTRGRYNYENRT
+533 DYTRGRYNYENRS

-553 ANWSFPSRAA
+553 ANWSFPKKAA
-563 VTTQNFVERT
+563 VTTNDFLERT
-573 FVSKIMNT
+573 YVSKITNT

-587 YVIDIHKQHNFAVKV
+587 YLFDIQKQHNFAIKV

-613 QSVKVTGVQNPDMP
+613 QSVKVNGVQDVEHP

-636 EGIVNESLR
+636 EGIVDESLR

-665 LEVNGRYDGS
+665 LELNGRYDGS
-675 SSFRAG
+675 SSFRTG

-692 GYRISEENFWQNIK
+692 GYRISEEKFWTNIK

-711 LKIRASYGSVGNQA
+711 LKVRASYGSVGNQA
-725 LSSWYP
+725 LESWYP
-731 YISTMSTKDVS
+731 YISTMATETVS
-742 WVGTDMNKVSTTST
+742 WIGTDMNQVSTTTT
-756 PAAINAD
+756 PSAVNPD
-763 MTWEKIRTLDLGFD
+763 MTWEKIRTLDIGFD

-784 LNVSF
+784 LNVTF
-789 DWYQRRNIGMLVAG
+789 DWYQRRNVGMLVAG
-803 NEIIRY
+803 NEIVRY
-809 AGIETAPL
+809 AGIAVAPL
-817 ENGGNLKTNG
+817 ENGGDMKTNG
-827 WELQIDYNHSFNKDL
+827 WELQIDYNHAFNKDF
-842 AVYGTFTLSDA
+842 AIYGTFTLSDA

-860 NNTTGALNGWYK
+860 NNTTGALNSWYK
-872 GKQIGEIWGFTTDRY
+872 GKKLGEIWGFETDRY

-892 LDADGNLKSSI
+892 VNPDGTLKTGT

-926 DDNGKI
+926 NKDGKI
-932 DTGNGTIDNHGD
+932 DTGKGTIDDHGD

-959 RLGAMFKGIDFEILF
+959 RVGAMLKGFDVEILF

-982 WTTSSLFIPHA
+982 WSTSSLFIPHA

-1008 TEDNQN
+1008 TESNQN
-1014 AKFPRPY
+1014 ARFPRPY
-1021 VNGTFGSLS
+1021 INGAFGSLS
-1030 GLPGNSGINNFAPQ
+1030 GLPGNSGCNNFAPQ

-1051 AYLRIK
+1051 AYLRVK
-1057 NLTVGYTIPQKLTRK
+1057 NFTVGYTLPQNLTRK
-1072 LYVEKLRFYF
+1072 IFVEKLRFYF

-1102 GGWSSTFTNG
+1102 GGSSKSYTNG
-1112 IDMTYAGRAMPFNR
+1112 MDMTMAGRAMPFNR
-1126 QWTCGL
+1126 QWSCGL

>member
-1 MTTNNNLPM
+1 MI
-10 THKKVNG
+10 HEKKNG
-17 NVSLYICLAAMG
+17 NVKLYICLAAALCAYLPTGVNMY
-29 LFCIPAGQRA
+29 AARA
-39 HAADAESIS
+39 EKPS
-48 ASSAYQQQRITVHG
+48 ASNVYQQTRILVSG
-62 KVLDAS
+62 RILDSS

-73 GASVIEAGTT
+73 GASVIEKGTT
-83 NGVNTGIDGAFSITV
+83 NGVNTDIDGKFTISV
-98 RSGASLEVS
+98 KSGSSLEVS
-107 CIGYETVKVSASANM
+107 CIGYETVSVAASENL

-129 SEFLDEVVVVGF
+129 TQFLDEVVVVGF

-153 SAVDVDKAF
+153 AAVDVDKAF

-175 GVVPGLSISYSTND
+175 GVVPGLSITYNSND

-198 RGTGSINGDNS
+198 RGTGSINGDNT

-231 SISVLKEA
+231 SISVLKDA
-239 ASSSI
+239 ASASI

-255 ITSKDGSAVKDRV
+255 ITSKDGSAVKDKV

-292 GILAQLEEGII
+292 GVLAQLEEGML
-303 AQKNVDGNRIEAFG
+303 AQKNVDGSRIEAFG
-317 MFYDTIG
+317 MYYDTIG
-324 AGISR
+324 KGITT
-329 WFDNYS
+329 WFDKYS

-350 FIDGTPY
+350 FIEGTPY

-379 TINGN
+379 SVTGN
-384 AGKTNYNISL
+384 TGKTNYNIGL
-394 GYNKNDGTLKAA
+394 GYTMNDGTLKAA

-411 KRYNVNISTNTQ
+411 KRYNLNLSTNTQ
-423 VKKWLN
+423 VKNWLN

-438 KEFEYP
+438 KEYEYP
-444 YGYEASNGAMGLLYY
+444 YGYSQSKGATGLLYY
-459 SMRFPTFFPFGIS
+459 VMRFPTFFPFGIS

-480 TYANA
+480 TYASES
-485 KAATGEGL
+485 AATGEGL

-509 SKDQYLTLGGNIK
+509 SKDQYLTLGGNVR
-522 INIAPGLSFYG
+522 INLAPGLSFYG
-533 DYTRGRYNYENRT
+533 DYTRGRYNYENRS

-553 ANWSFPSRAA
+553 ANWSFPKKAA
-563 VTTQNFVERT
+563 VTTNDFLERSY
-573 FVSKIMNT
+573 VSKITNT

-587 YVIDIHKQHNFAVKV
+587 YLFDIQKQHNFAIKV

-613 QSVKVTGVQNPDMP
+613 QSVKVNGVQDVEHP

-636 EGIVNESLR
+636 EGIVDESLR

-665 LEVNGRYDGS
+665 LELNGRYDGS
-675 SSFRAG
+675 SSFRTG

-692 GYRISEENFWQNIK
+692 GYRISEEKFWTNIK

-711 LKIRASYGSVGNQA
+711 LKVRASYGSVGNQA
-725 LSSWYP
+725 LESWYP
-731 YISTMSTKDVS
+731 YISTMATETVS
-742 WVGTDMNKVSTTST
+742 WIGTDMNQVSTTTT
-756 PAAINAD
+756 PSAVNPD
-763 MTWEKIRTLDLGFD
+763 MTWEKIRTLDIGFD

-784 LNVSF
+784 LNVTF
-789 DWYQRRNIGMLVAG
+789 DWYQRRNVGMLVAG
-803 NEIIRY
+803 NEIVRY
-809 AGIETAPL
+809 AGIAVAPL
-817 ENGGNLKTNG
+817 ENGGDMKTNG
-827 WELQIDYNHSFNKDL
+827 WELQIDYNHAFNKDF
-842 AVYGTFTLSDA
+842 AIYGTFTLSDA

-860 NNTTGALNGWYK
+860 NNTTGALNSWYK
-872 GKQIGEIWGFTTDRY
+872 GKKLGEIWGFETDRY

-892 LDADGNLKSSI
+892 VNPDGTLKTGT

-926 DDNGKI
+926 NKDGKI
-932 DTGNGTIDNHGD
+932 DTGKGTIDDHGD

-959 RLGAMFKGIDFEILF
+959 RVGAMLKGFDVEVLL

-982 WTTSSLFIPHA
+982 WSTSSLFIPHA

-1008 TEDNQN
+1008 TESNQN
-1014 AKFPRPY
+1014 ARFPRPY
-1021 VNGTFGSLS
+1021 INGAFGSLS
-1030 GLPGNSGINNFAPQ
+1030 GLPGNSGCNNFAPQ

-1051 AYLRIK
+1051 AYLRVK
-1057 NLTVGYTIPQKLTRK
+1057 NFTVGYTLPQNLTRK
-1072 LYVEKLRFYF
+1072 IFVEKLRFYF

-1102 GGWSSTFTNG
+1102 GGSSKSYTNG
-1112 IDMTYAGRAMPFNR
+1112 MDMTMQVVQCRSTAS
-1126 QWTCGL
+1126 GL
-1132 QITF
+1132 VDFRLLSNF

>member
-1 MTTNNNLPM
+1 MI
-10 THKKVNG
+10 HEKKNG
-17 NVSLYICLAAMG
+17 NVKLYICLAAALCAYLPTGVNMY
-29 LFCIPAGQRA
+29 AARA
-39 HAADAESIS
+39 EKPS
-48 ASSAYQQQRITVHG
+48 ASNVYQQTRILVSG
-62 KVLDAS
+62 RILDSS
-68 GQPVP
+68 GWPVP
-73 GASVIEAGTT
+73 GASVIEKGTT
-83 NGVNTGIDGAFSITV
+83 NGVNTDIDGKFTISV
-98 RSGASLEVS
+98 KSGASLEVS
-107 CIGYETVKVSASANM
+107 CIGYETISVAASENL

-129 SEFLDEVVVVGF
+129 TQFLDEVVVVGF

-153 SAVDVDKAF
+153 AAVDVDKAF

-175 GVVPGLSISYSTND
+175 GVVPGLSITYNSND

-198 RGTGSINGDNS
+198 RGTGSINGDNT

-231 SISVLKEA
+231 SISVLKDA
-239 ASSSI
+239 ASASI

-255 ITSKDGSAVKDRV
+255 ITSKDGSAVKDKV

-292 GILAQLEEGII
+292 GVLAQLEEGML
-303 AQKNVDGNRIEAFG
+303 AQKNVDGSRIEAFG
-317 MFYDTIG
+317 MYYDTIG
-324 AGISR
+324 KGITT
-329 WFDNYS
+329 WFDKYS

-350 FIDGTPY
+350 FIEGTPY

-379 TINGN
+379 SVNGN
-384 AGKTNYNISL
+384 TGKTNYNIGL
-394 GYNKNDGTLKAA
+394 GYTMNDGTLKAA

-411 KRYNVNISTNTQ
+411 KRYNLNLSTNTQ
-423 VKKWLN
+423 VKNWLN

-438 KEFEYP
+438 KEYEYP
-444 YGYEASNGAMGLLYY
+444 YGYSQSKGATGLLYY
-459 SMRFPTFFPFGIS
+459 VMRFPTFFPFGIS

-480 TYANA
+480 TYASDS
-485 KAATGEGL
+485 AATGEGL

-509 SKDQYLTLGGNIK
+509 SKDQYLTLGGNVR
-522 INIAPGLSFYG
+522 INLAPGLSFYG
-533 DYTRGRYNYENRT
+533 DYTRGRYNYENRS

-553 ANWSFPSRAA
+553 ANWSFPKKAA
-563 VTTQNFVERT
+563 VTTNDFLERT
-573 FVSKIMNT
+573 YVSKITNT

-587 YVIDIHKQHNFAVKV
+587 YLFDIQKQHNFAIKV

-613 QSVKVTGVQNPDMP
+613 QSVKVNGVQDVEHP

-636 EGIVNESLR
+636 EGIVDESLR

-665 LEVNGRYDGS
+665 LELNGRYDGS
-675 SSFRAG
+675 SSFRTG

-692 GYRISEENFWQNIK
+692 GYRISEEKFWTNIK

-711 LKIRASYGSVGNQA
+711 LKVRASYGSVGNQA
-725 LSSWYP
+725 LESWYP
-731 YISTMSTKDVS
+731 YISTMATETVS
-742 WVGTDMNKVSTTST
+742 WIGTDMNQVSTTTT
-756 PAAINAD
+756 PSAVNPD
-763 MTWEKIRTLDLGFD
+763 MTWEKIRTLDIGFD

-784 LNVSF
+784 LNVTF
-789 DWYQRRNIGMLVAG
+789 DWYQRRNVGMLVAG
-803 NEIIRY
+803 NEIVRY
-809 AGIETAPL
+809 AGIAVAPL
-817 ENGGNLKTNG
+817 ENGGDMKTNG
-827 WELQIDYNHSFNKDL
+827 WELQIDYNHAFNKDF
-842 AVYGTFTLSDA
+842 AIYGTFTLSDA

-860 NNTTGALNGWYK
+860 NNTTGALNSWYK
-872 GKQIGEIWGFTTDRY
+872 GKKLGEIWGFETDRY

-892 LDADGNLKSSI
+892 VNPDGTLKTGT

-926 DDNGKI
+926 NKDGKI
-932 DTGNGTIDNHGD
+932 DTGKGTIDDHGD

-959 RLGAMFKGIDFEILF
+959 RVGAMLKGFDVEILF

-982 WTTSSLFIPHA
+982 WSTSSLFIPHA

-1008 TEDNQN
+1008 TESNQN
-1014 AKFPRPY
+1014 ARFPRPY
-1021 VNGTFGSLS
+1021 INGAFGSLS
-1030 GLPGNSGINNFAPQ
+1030 GLPGNSGCNNFAPQ

-1057 NLTVGYTIPQKLTRK
+1057 NFTVGYTLPQNLTRK
-1072 LYVEKLRFYF
+1072 IFVEKLRFYF

-1102 GGWSSTFTNG
+1102 GGSSKSYTNG
-1112 IDMTYAGRAMPFNR
+1112 MDMTMAGRAMPFNR
-1126 QWTCGL
+1126 QWSCGL

>member
-1 MTTNNNLPM
+1 MI
-10 THKKVNG
+10 HEKKNG
-17 NVSLYICLAAMG
+17 NVKLYICLAAALCAYLPTGVNMY
-29 LFCIPAGQRA
+29 AARA
-39 HAADAESIS
+39 EKPS
-48 ASSAYQQQRITVHG
+48 ASNVYQQTRILVSG
-62 KVLDAS
+62 RILDSS

-73 GASVIEAGTT
+73 GASVIEKGTT
-83 NGVNTGIDGAFSITV
+83 NGVDTDIDGKFTISV
-98 RSGASLEVS
+98 KSGSTLEVS
-107 CIGYETVKVSASANM
+107 CIGYETVSVAASENL

-129 SEFLDEVVVVGF
+129 TQFLDEVVVVGF

-153 SAVDVDKAF
+153 AAVDVDKAF

-175 GVVPGLSISYSTND
+175 GVVPGLSITYNSND

-198 RGTGSINGDNS
+198 RGTGSINGDNT

-231 SISVLKEA
+231 SISVLKDA
-239 ASSSI
+239 ASASI

-255 ITSKDGSAVKDRV
+255 ITSKDGSAVKDKV

-292 GILAQLEEGII
+292 GVLAQLEEGML
-303 AQKNVDGNRIEAFG
+303 AQKNVDGSRIEAFG
-317 MFYDTIG
+317 MYYDTIG
-324 AGISR
+324 KGITT
-329 WFDNYS
+329 WFDKYS

-350 FIDGTPY
+350 FIAGTPY

-379 TINGN
+379 SVNGN
-384 AGKTNYNISL
+384 TGKTNYNIGL
-394 GYNKNDGTLKAA
+394 GYTMNDGTLKAA

-411 KRYNVNISTNTQ
+411 KRYNLNLSTNTQ
-423 VKKWLN
+423 VKNWLN

-438 KEFEYP
+438 KEYEYP
-444 YGYEASNGAMGLLYY
+444 YGYSQSKGATGLLYY
-459 SMRFPTFFPFGIS
+459 VMRFPTFFPFGIS

-480 TYANA
+480 TYASES
-485 KAATGEGL
+485 AATGEGL

-509 SKDQYLTLGGNIK
+509 SKDQYLTLGGNVR
-522 INIAPGLSFYG
+522 INLAPGLSFYG
-533 DYTRGRYNYENRT
+533 DYTRGRYNYENRS

-553 ANWSFPSRAA
+553 ANWSFPKKAA
-563 VTTQNFVERT
+563 VTTNDFLERSY
-573 FVSKIMNT
+573 VSKITNT

-587 YVIDIHKQHNFAVKV
+587 YLFDIQKQHNFAIKV

-613 QSVKVTGVQNPDMP
+613 QSVKVNGVQDVEHP

-636 EGIVNESLR
+636 EGIVDESLR

-665 LEVNGRYDGS
+665 LELNGRYDGS
-675 SSFRAG
+675 SSFRTG

-692 GYRISEENFWQNIK
+692 GYRISEEKFWTNIK

-711 LKIRASYGSVGNQA
+711 LKVRASYGSVGNQA
-725 LSSWYP
+725 LDSWYP
-731 YISTMSTKDVS
+731 YISTMATETVS
-742 WVGTDMNKVSTTST
+742 WIGTDMNQVSTTTT
-756 PAAINAD
+756 PSAVNPD
-763 MTWEKIRTLDLGFD
+763 MTWEKIRTLDIGFD

-784 LNVSF
+784 LNVTF
-789 DWYQRRNIGMLVAG
+789 DWYQRRNVGMLVAG
-803 NEIIRY
+803 NEIVRY
-809 AGIETAPL
+809 AGIAVAPL
-817 ENGGNLKTNG
+817 ENGGDMKTNG
-827 WELQIDYNHSFNKDL
+827 WELQIDYNHAFNKDF
-842 AVYGTFTLSDA
+842 AIYGTFTLSDA

-860 NNTTGALNGWYK
+860 NNTTGALNSWYK
-872 GKQIGEIWGFTTDRY
+872 GKKLGEIWGFETDRY

-892 LDADGNLKSSI
+892 VNPDGTLKTGT

-926 DDNGKI
+926 NKDGKI
-932 DTGNGTIDNHGD
+932 DTGKGTIDDHGD

-959 RLGAMFKGIDFEILF
+959 RVGAMLKGFDVEVLL

-982 WTTSSLFIPHA
+982 WSTSSLFIPHA

-1008 TEDNQN
+1008 TESNQN
-1014 AKFPRPY
+1014 ARFPRPY
-1021 VNGTFGSLS
+1021 INGAFGSLS
-1030 GLPGNSGINNFAPQ
+1030 GLPGNSGCNNFAPQ

-1051 AYLRIK
+1051 AYLRVK
-1057 NLTVGYTIPQKLTRK
+1057 NFTVGYTLPQNLTRK
-1072 LYVEKLRFYF
+1072 IFVEKLRFYF

-1102 GGWSSTFTNG
+1102 GGSSKSYTNG
-1112 IDMTYAGRAMPFNR
+1112 MDMTMAGRAMPFNR
-1126 QWTCGL
+1126 QWSCGL

>member
-1 MTTNNNLPM
+1 MI
-10 THKKVNG
+10 HEKKNG
-17 NVSLYICLAAMG
+17 NVKLYICLAAALCAYLPTGVNMY
-29 LFCIPAGQRA
+29 AARA
-39 HAADAESIS
+39 EKPS
-48 ASSAYQQQRITVHG
+48 ASNVYQQTRILVSG
-62 KVLDAS
+62 RILDSS

-73 GASVIEAGTT
+73 GASVIEKGTT
-83 NGVNTGIDGAFSITV
+83 NGVNTDIDGKFTISV
-98 RSGASLEVS
+98 KSGSSLEVS
-107 CIGYETVKVSASANM
+107 CIGYETISVAASENM
-122 SVTLRED
+122 SVTLKED
-129 SEFLDEVVVVGF
+129 TQFLDEVVVVGF

-153 SAVDVDKAF
+153 AAVDVDKAF

-175 GVVPGLSISYSTND
+175 GVVPGLSITYNSND

-198 RGTGSINGDNS
+198 RGTGSINGDNA

-231 SISVLKEA
+231 SISVLKDA
-239 ASSSI
+239 ASASI

-255 ITSKDGSAVKDRV
+255 ITSKDGSAVKDKV

-292 GILAQLEEGII
+292 GVLAQLEEGML
-303 AQKNVDGNRIEAFG
+303 AQKNVDGSRIEAFG
-317 MFYDTIG
+317 MYYDTIG
-324 AGISR
+324 KGITT
-329 WFDNYS
+329 WFDKYS

-350 FIDGTPY
+350 FIEGTPY

-379 TINGN
+379 SVNGN
-384 AGKTNYNISL
+384 TGKTNYNIGL
-394 GYNKNDGTLKAA
+394 GYTMNDGTLKAA

-411 KRYNVNISTNTQ
+411 KRYNLNLSTNTQ
-423 VKKWLN
+423 VKNWLN

-438 KEFEYP
+438 KEYEYP
-444 YGYEASNGAMGLLYY
+444 YGYSQSKGATGLLYY
-459 SMRFPTFFPFGIS
+459 VMRFPTFFPFGIS

-480 TYANA
+480 TYASDS
-485 KAATGEGL
+485 AATGEGL

-509 SKDQYLTLGGNIK
+509 SKDQYLTLGGNVR
-522 INIAPGLSFYG
+522 INLAPGLSFYG
-533 DYTRGRYNYENRT
+533 DYTRGRYNYENRS

-553 ANWSFPSRAA
+553 ANWSFPKKAA
-563 VTTQNFVERT
+563 VTTNDFLERT
-573 FVSKIMNT
+573 YVSKITNT

-587 YVIDIHKQHNFAVKV
+587 YLFDIQKQHNFAIKV

-613 QSVKVTGVQNPDMP
+613 QSVKVNGVQDVEHP

-636 EGIVNESLR
+636 EGIVDESLR

-665 LEVNGRYDGS
+665 LELNGRYDGS
-675 SSFRAG
+675 SSFRTG

-692 GYRISEENFWQNIK
+692 GYRISEEKFWTNIK

-711 LKIRASYGSVGNQA
+711 LKVRASYGSVGNQA
-725 LSSWYP
+725 LESWYP
-731 YISTMSTKDVS
+731 YISTMATETVS
-742 WVGTDMNKVSTTST
+742 WIGTDMNQVSTTTT
-756 PAAINAD
+756 PSAVNPD
-763 MTWEKIRTLDLGFD
+763 MTWEKIRTLDIGFD

-784 LNVSF
+784 LNVTF
-789 DWYQRRNIGMLVAG
+789 DWYQRRNVGMLVAG
-803 NEIIRY
+803 NEIVRY
-809 AGIETAPL
+809 AGIAVAPL
-817 ENGGNLKTNG
+817 ENGGDMKTNG
-827 WELQIDYNHSFNKDL
+827 WELQIDYNHAFNKDF
-842 AVYGTFTLSDA
+842 AIYGTFTLSDA

-860 NNTTGALNGWYK
+860 NNTTGALNSWYK
-872 GKQIGEIWGFTTDRY
+872 GKKLGEIWGFETDRY

-892 LDADGNLKSSI
+892 VNQDGTLKTGT

-926 DDNGKI
+926 NKDGKI
-932 DTGNGTIDNHGD
+932 DTGKGTIDDHGD

-959 RLGAMFKGIDFEILF
+959 RVGAMLKGFDVEVLL

-982 WTTSSLFIPHA
+982 WSTSSLFIPHA

-1008 TEDNQN
+1008 TESNQN
-1014 AKFPRPY
+1014 ARFPRPY
-1021 VNGTFGSLS
+1021 INGAFGSLS
-1030 GLPGNSGINNFAPQ
+1030 GLPGNSGCNNFAPQ

-1051 AYLRIK
+1051 AYLRVK
-1057 NLTVGYTIPQKLTRK
+1057 NFTVGYTLPQNLTRK
-1072 LYVEKLRFYF
+1072 IFVEKLRFYF

-1102 GGWSSTFTNG
+1102 GGSSKSYTNG
-1112 IDMTYAGRAMPFNR
+1112 MDMTMAGRAMPFNR
-1126 QWTCGL
+1126 QWSCGL

>member
-1 MTTNNNLPM
+1 MI
-10 THKKVNG
+10 HEKKNG
-17 NVSLYICLAAMG
+17 NVKLYICLAATLCAYLPTGVNMY
-29 LFCIPAGQRA
+29 AARA
-39 HAADAESIS
+39 EKPS
-48 ASSAYQQQRITVHG
+48 ASNVYQQTRILVSG
-62 KVLDAS
+62 RILDSS

-73 GASVIEAGTT
+73 GASIIEKGTT
-83 NGVNTGIDGAFSITV
+83 NGVNTDIDGKFTISV
-98 RSGASLEVS
+98 KSGSSLEVS
-107 CIGYETVKVSASANM
+107 CIGYETVSVAASENM
-122 SVTLRED
+122 SVTLKED
-129 SEFLDEVVVVGF
+129 TQFLDEVVVVGF

-153 SAVDVDKAF
+153 AAVDVDKAF

-175 GVVPGLSISYSTND
+175 GVVPGLSITYNSND

-198 RGTGSINGDNS
+198 RGTGSINGDNT

-231 SISVLKEA
+231 SISVLKDA
-239 ASSSI
+239 ASASI

-255 ITSKDGSAVKDRV
+255 ITSKDGSAVKDKV

-292 GILAQLEEGII
+292 GVLAQLEEGML
-303 AQKNVDGNRIEAFG
+303 AQKNVDGSRIEAFG
-317 MFYDTIG
+317 MYYDTIG
-324 AGISR
+324 KGITT
-329 WFDNYS
+329 WFDKYS

-350 FIDGTPY
+350 FIEGTPY

-379 TINGN
+379 SVNGN
-384 AGKTNYNISL
+384 TGKTNYNIGL
-394 GYNKNDGTLKAA
+394 GYTMNDGTLKAA

-411 KRYNVNISTNTQ
+411 KRYNLNLSTNTQ
-423 VKKWLN
+423 VKNWLN

-438 KEFEYP
+438 KEYEYP
-444 YGYEASNGAMGLLYY
+444 YGYSQSKGATGLLYY
-459 SMRFPTFFPFGIS
+459 VMRFPTFFPFGIS

-480 TYANA
+480 TYASDS
-485 KAATGEGL
+485 AATGEGL

-509 SKDQYLTLGGNIK
+509 SKDQYLTLGGNVR
-522 INIAPGLSFYG
+522 INLAPGLSFYG
-533 DYTRGRYNYENRT
+533 DYTRGRYNYENRS

-553 ANWSFPSRAA
+553 ANWSFPKKAA
-563 VTTQNFVERT
+563 VTTNDFLERT
-573 FVSKIMNT
+573 YVSKITNT

-587 YVIDIHKQHNFAVKV
+587 YLFDIQKQHNFAIKV

-613 QSVKVTGVQNPDMP
+613 QSVKVNGVQDVEHP

-636 EGIVNESLR
+636 EGIVDESLR

-665 LEVNGRYDGS
+665 LELNGRYDGS
-675 SSFRAG
+675 SSFRTG

-692 GYRISEENFWQNIK
+692 GYRISEEKFWTNIK

-711 LKIRASYGSVGNQA
+711 LKVRASYGSVGNQA
-725 LSSWYP
+725 LESWYP
-731 YISTMSTKDVS
+731 YISTMATETVS
-742 WVGTDMNKVSTTST
+742 WIGTDMNQVSTTTT
-756 PAAINAD
+756 PSAVNPD
-763 MTWEKIRTLDLGFD
+763 MTWEKIRTLDIGFD

-784 LNVSF
+784 LNVTF
-789 DWYQRRNIGMLVAG
+789 DWYQRRNVGMLVAG
-803 NEIIRY
+803 NEIVRY
-809 AGIETAPL
+809 AGIAVAPL
-817 ENGGNLKTNG
+817 ENGGDMKTNG
-827 WELQIDYNHSFNKDL
+827 WELQIDYNHAFNKDF
-842 AVYGTFTLSDA
+842 AIYGTFTLSDA

-860 NNTTGALNGWYK
+860 NNTTGALNSWYK
-872 GKQIGEIWGFTTDRY
+872 GKKLGEIWGFETDRY

-892 LDADGNLKSSI
+892 VNQDGTLKTGT

-926 DDNGKI
+926 NKDGKI
-932 DTGNGTIDNHGD
+932 DTGKGTIDDHGD

-959 RLGAMFKGIDFEILF
+959 RVGAMLKGFDVEVLL

-982 WTTSSLFIPHA
+982 WSTSSLFIPHA

-1008 TEDNQN
+1008 TESNQN
-1014 AKFPRPY
+1014 ARFPRPY
-1021 VNGTFGSLS
+1021 INGAFGSLS
-1030 GLPGNSGINNFAPQ
+1030 GLPGNSGCNNFAPQ

-1051 AYLRIK
+1051 AYLRVK
-1057 NLTVGYTIPQKLTRK
+1057 NFTVGYTLPQNLTRK
-1072 LYVEKLRFYF
+1072 IFVEKLRFYF

-1102 GGWSSTFTNG
+1102 GGSSKSYTNG
-1112 IDMTYAGRAMPFNR
+1112 MDMTMAGRAMPFNR
-1126 QWTCGL
+1126 QWSCGL

>member
-1 MTTNNNLPM
+1 MI
-10 THKKVNG
+10 HEKKNG
-17 NVSLYICLAAMG
+17 NVKLYICLAAALCAYLPTGVNMY
-29 LFCIPAGQRA
+29 AARA
-39 HAADAESIS
+39 EKPS
-48 ASSAYQQQRITVHG
+48 ASNVYQQTRILVSG
-62 KVLDAS
+62 RILDSS

-73 GASVIEAGTT
+73 GASVIEKGTT
-83 NGVNTGIDGAFSITV
+83 NGVNTDIDGKFSISV
-98 RSGASLEVS
+98 KSGASLEVS
-107 CIGYETVKVSASANM
+107 CIGYETVSVAASENM
-122 SVTLRED
+122 SVTLKED
-129 SEFLDEVVVVGF
+129 TQFLDEVVVVGF

-153 SAVDVDKAF
+153 AAVDVDKAF

-175 GVVPGLSISYSTND
+175 GVVPGLSITYNSND

-198 RGTGSINGDNS
+198 RGTGSINGDNT

-231 SISVLKEA
+231 SISVLKDA
-239 ASSSI
+239 ASASI

-255 ITSKDGSAVKDRV
+255 ITSKDGSAVKDKV

-292 GILAQLEEGII
+292 GVLAQLEEGML
-303 AQKNVDGNRIEAFG
+303 AQKNVDGSRIEAFG
-317 MFYDTIG
+317 MYYDTIG
-324 AGISR
+324 KGITT
-329 WFDNYS
+329 WFDKYS

-350 FIDGTPY
+350 FIEGTPY

-379 TINGN
+379 SVNGN
-384 AGKTNYNISL
+384 TGKTNYNIGL
-394 GYNKNDGTLKAA
+394 GYTMNDGTLKAA

-411 KRYNVNISTNTQ
+411 KRYNLNLSTNTQ
-423 VKKWLN
+423 VKNWLN

-438 KEFEYP
+438 KEYEYP
-444 YGYEASNGAMGLLYY
+444 YGYSQSKGATGLLYY
-459 SMRFPTFFPFGIS
+459 VMRFPTFFPFGIS

-480 TYANA
+480 TYASDS
-485 KAATGEGL
+485 AATGEGL

-509 SKDQYLTLGGNIK
+509 SKDQYLTLGGNVR
-522 INIAPGLSFYG
+522 INLAPGLSFYG
-533 DYTRGRYNYENRT
+533 DYTRGRYNYENRS

-553 ANWSFPSRAA
+553 ANWSFPKKAA
-563 VTTQNFVERT
+563 VTTNDFLERT
-573 FVSKIMNT
+573 YVSKITNT

-587 YVIDIHKQHNFAVKV
+587 YLFDIQKQHNFAIKV

-613 QSVKVTGVQNPDMP
+613 QSVKVNGVQDVEHP
-627 TLNLTDGKN
+627 TLNLTDGRN
-636 EGIVNESLR
+636 EGIVDESLR

-665 LEVNGRYDGS
+665 LELNGRYDGS
-675 SSFRAG
+675 SSFRTG

-692 GYRISEENFWQNIK
+692 GYRISEEKFWTNIK

-711 LKIRASYGSVGNQA
+711 LKVRASYGSVGNQA
-725 LSSWYP
+725 LESWYP
-731 YISTMSTKDVS
+731 YISTMATETVS
-742 WVGTDMNKVSTTST
+742 WIGTDMNQVSTTTT
-756 PAAINAD
+756 PSAVNPD
-763 MTWEKIRTLDLGFD
+763 MTWEKIRTLDIGFD

-784 LNVSF
+784 LNVTF
-789 DWYQRRNIGMLVAG
+789 DWYQRRNVGMLVAG
-803 NEIIRY
+803 NEIVRY
-809 AGIETAPL
+809 AGIAVAPL
-817 ENGGNLKTNG
+817 ENGGDMKTNG
-827 WELQIDYNHSFNKDL
+827 WELQIDYNHSFNKDF
-842 AVYGTFTLSDA
+842 AIYGTFTLSDA

-860 NNTTGALNGWYK
+860 NNTTGALNSWYK
-872 GKQIGEIWGFTTDRY
+872 GKKLGEIWGFETDRY

-892 LDADGNLKSSI
+892 VNQDGTLKTGT

-926 DDNGKI
+926 NKDGKI
-932 DTGNGTIDNHGD
+932 DTGKGTIDDHGD

-959 RLGAMFKGIDFEILF
+959 RVGAMLKGFDVEILF

-982 WTTSSLFIPHA
+982 WSTSSLFIPHA

-1008 TEDNQN
+1008 TESNQN
-1014 AKFPRPY
+1014 ARFPRPY
-1021 VNGTFGSLS
+1021 INGAFGSLS
-1030 GLPGNSGINNFAPQ
+1030 GLPGNSGCNNFAPQ

-1051 AYLRIK
+1051 AYLRVK
-1057 NLTVGYTIPQKLTRK
+1057 NLTVGYTLPQNLTRK
-1072 LYVEKLRFYF
+1072 IFVEKLRFYF

-1102 GGWSSTFTNG
+1102 GGSSKSYTNG
-1112 IDMTYAGRAMPFNR
+1112 MDMTMAGRAMPFNR
-1126 QWTCGL
+1126 QWSCGL

>member
-1 MTTNNNLPM
+1 MI
-10 THKKVNG
+10 HEKKNG
-17 NVSLYICLAAMG
+17 NVKLYICLAAALCAYLPTGVNMY
-29 LFCIPAGQRA
+29 AARA
-39 HAADAESIS
+39 EKPS
-48 ASSAYQQQRITVHG
+48 ASNVYQQTRILVSG
-62 KVLDAS
+62 RILDSS

-73 GASVIEAGTT
+73 GASIIEKGTT
-83 NGVNTGIDGAFSITV
+83 NGVNTDIDGKFTISV
-98 RSGASLEVS
+98 KSGSSLEVS
-107 CIGYETVKVSASANM
+107 CIGYETVSIAASENL
-122 SVTLRED
+122 SVTLKED
-129 SEFLDEVVVVGF
+129 TQFLDEVVVVGF

-153 SAVDVDKAF
+153 AAVDVDKAF

-175 GVVPGLSISYSTND
+175 GVVPGLSITYNSND

-198 RGTGSINGDNS
+198 RGTGSINGDNT

-231 SISVLKEA
+231 SISVLKDA
-239 ASSSI
+239 ASASI

-255 ITSKDGSAVKDRV
+255 ITSKDGSAVKDKV

-292 GILAQLEEGII
+292 GVLAQLEEGML
-303 AQKNVDGNRIEAFG
+303 AQKNVDGSRIEAFG
-317 MFYDTIG
+317 MYYDTIG
-324 AGISR
+324 KGITT
-329 WFDNYS
+329 WFDKYS

-350 FIDGTPY
+350 FIEGTPY

-379 TINGN
+379 SVTGN
-384 AGKTNYNISL
+384 TGKTNYNIGL
-394 GYNKNDGTLKAA
+394 GYTMNDGTLKAA

-411 KRYNVNISTNTQ
+411 KRYNLNLSTNTQ
-423 VKKWLN
+423 VKNWLN

-438 KEFEYP
+438 KEYEYP
-444 YGYEASNGAMGLLYY
+444 YGYSQSKGATGLLYY
-459 SMRFPTFFPFGIS
+459 VMRFPAFFPFGIS

-480 TYANA
+480 TYASES
-485 KAATGEGL
+485 AATGEGL

-509 SKDQYLTLGGNIK
+509 SKDQYLTLGGNVR
-522 INIAPGLSFYG
+522 INLAPGLSFYG
-533 DYTRGRYNYENRT
+533 DYTRGRYNYENRS

-553 ANWSFPSRAA
+553 ANWSFPKKAA
-563 VTTQNFVERT
+563 FTTKDFLERT
-573 FVSKIMNT
+573 YVSKITNT

-587 YVIDIHKQHNFAVKV
+587 YLFDIQKQHNFAIKV
-602 GANAEDLRYDN
+602 GANAEDLRYDS
-613 QSVKVTGVQNPDMP
+613 QSVEVNGVQDLEHP

-636 EGIVNESLR
+636 EGIVDESLR

-665 LEVNGRYDGS
+665 LELNGRYDGS
-675 SSFRAG
+675 SSFRTG

-692 GYRISEENFWQNIK
+692 GYRISEEKFWTNIK

-711 LKIRASYGSVGNQA
+711 LKVRASYGSVGNQA
-725 LSSWYP
+725 LASWYP
-731 YISTMSTKDVS
+731 YISTMATETVS
-742 WVGTDMNKVSTTST
+742 WVGTDMNNVSTTTT
-756 PAAINAD
+756 PSAVNPD
-763 MTWEKIRTLDLGFD
+763 MTWEKIRTLDIGFD

-784 LNVSF
+784 LNVTF
-789 DWYQRRNIGMLVAG
+789 DWYQRRNVGMLVAG
-803 NEIIRY
+803 NEIVRY
-809 AGIETAPL
+809 AGIAVAPL
-817 ENGGNLKTNG
+817 ENGGDMKTNG
-827 WELQIDYNHSFNKDL
+827 WELQIDYNHAFNKDF
-842 AVYGTFTLSDA
+842 AIYGTFTLSDA

-860 NNTTGALNGWYK
+860 NNTTGALNSWYK
-872 GKQIGEIWGFTTDRY
+872 GKKLGEIWGFETDRY

-892 LDADGNLKSSI
+892 VNPDGTLKTGT

-926 DDNGKI
+926 NNDGKI
-932 DTGNGTIDNHGD
+932 DTGKGTIDDHGD

-959 RLGAMFKGIDFEILF
+959 RVGAMLKGFDVEVLL

-982 WTTSSLFIPHA
+982 WSTSSLFIPHA

-1008 TEDNQN
+1008 TESNQN
-1014 AKFPRPY
+1014 ARFPRPY
-1021 VNGTFGSLS
+1021 INGAFGSLS
-1030 GLPGNSGINNFAPQ
+1030 GLPGNSGCNNFAPQ

-1051 AYLRIK
+1051 AYLRVK
-1057 NLTVGYTIPQKLTRK
+1057 NFTVGYTLPQNLTRK
-1072 LYVEKLRFYF
+1072 IFVEKLRFYF

-1102 GGWSSTFTNG
+1102 GGSSKSYTNG
-1112 IDMTYAGRAMPFNR
+1112 MDMTMAGRAMPFNR
-1126 QWTCGL
+1126 QWSCGL

>member
-1 MTTNNNLPM
+1 MI
-10 THKKVNG
+10 HEKKNG
-17 NVSLYICLAAMG
+17 NVKLYICLAAALCAYLPTGVNMY
-29 LFCIPAGQRA
+29 AARA
-39 HAADAESIS
+39 EKPS
-48 ASSAYQQQRITVHG
+48 ASNVYQQTRILVSG
-62 KVLDAS
+62 RILDSS

-73 GASVIEAGTT
+73 GASVIEKGTT
-83 NGVNTGIDGAFSITV
+83 NGVNTDIDGKFTISV
-98 RSGASLEVS
+98 KSGSSLEVS
-107 CIGYETVKVSASANM
+107 CIGYETVSVAASENL

-129 SEFLDEVVVVGF
+129 TQFLDEVVVVGF

-153 SAVDVDKAF
+153 AAVDVDKAF

-175 GVVPGLSISYSTND
+175 GVVPGLSITYNSND

-198 RGTGSINGDNS
+198 RGTGSINGDNT

-231 SISVLKEA
+231 SISVLKDA
-239 ASSSI
+239 ASASI

-255 ITSKDGSAVKDRV
+255 ITSKDGSAVKDKV

-292 GILAQLEEGII
+292 GVLAQLEEGML
-303 AQKNVDGNRIEAFG
+303 AQKNVDGSRIEAFG
-317 MFYDTIG
+317 MYYDTIG
-324 AGISR
+324 KGIST
-329 WFDNYS
+329 WFDKYS

-350 FIDGTPY
+350 FIEGTPY

-379 TINGN
+379 SVTGN
-384 AGKTNYNISL
+384 TGKTNYNIGL
-394 GYNKNDGTLKAA
+394 GYTMNDGTLKAA

-411 KRYNVNISTNTQ
+411 KRYNLNLSTNTQ
-423 VKKWLN
+423 VKNWLN

-438 KEFEYP
+438 KEYEYP
-444 YGYEASNGAMGLLYY
+444 YGYSQSKGATGLLYY
-459 SMRFPTFFPFGIS
+459 VMRFPTFFPFGIS

-480 TYANA
+480 TYASES
-485 KAATGEGL
+485 AATGEGL

-509 SKDQYLTLGGNIK
+509 SKDQYLTLGGNVR
-522 INIAPGLSFYG
+522 INLAPGLSFYG
-533 DYTRGRYNYENRT
+533 DYTRGRYNYENRS

-553 ANWSFPSRAA
+553 ANWSFPKKAA
-563 VTTQNFVERT
+563 VTTNDFLERSY
-573 FVSKIMNT
+573 VSKITNT

-587 YVIDIHKQHNFAVKV
+587 YLFDIQKQHNFAIKV

-613 QSVKVTGVQNPDMP
+613 QSVKVNGVQDVEHP

-636 EGIVNESLR
+636 EGIVDESLR

-665 LEVNGRYDGS
+665 LELNGRYDGS
-675 SSFRAG
+675 SSFRTG

-692 GYRISEENFWQNIK
+692 GYRISEEKFWTNIK

-711 LKIRASYGSVGNQA
+711 LKVRASYGSVGNQA
-725 LSSWYP
+725 LESWYP
-731 YISTMSTKDVS
+731 YISTMATETVS
-742 WVGTDMNKVSTTST
+742 WIGTDMNQVSTTTT
-756 PAAINAD
+756 PSAVNPD
-763 MTWEKIRTLDLGFD
+763 MTWEKIRTLDIGFD
-777 AGFFNNE
+777 AGFFNDE
-784 LNVSF
+784 LNVTF
-789 DWYQRRNIGMLVAG
+789 DWYQRRNVGMLVAG
-803 NEIIRY
+803 NEIVRY
-809 AGIETAPL
+809 AGIAVAPL
-817 ENGGNLKTNG
+817 ENGGDMKTNG
-827 WELQIDYNHSFNKDL
+827 WELQIDYNHAFNKDF
-842 AVYGTFTLSDA
+842 AIYGTFTLSDA

-860 NNTTGALNGWYK
+860 NNTTGALNSWYK
-872 GKQIGEIWGFTTDRY
+872 GKKLGEIWGFETDRY

-892 LDADGNLKSSI
+892 VNQDGTLKTGT

-926 DDNGKI
+926 NKDGKI
-932 DTGNGTIDNHGD
+932 DTGKGTIDDHGD

-959 RLGAMFKGIDFEILF
+959 RVGAMLKGFDVEVLL

-982 WTTSSLFIPHA
+982 WSTSSLFIPHA

-1008 TEDNQN
+1008 TESNQN
-1014 AKFPRPY
+1014 ARFPRPY
-1021 VNGTFGSLS
+1021 INGAFGSLS
-1030 GLPGNSGINNFAPQ
+1030 GLPGNSGCNNFAPQ

-1051 AYLRIK
+1051 AYLRVK
-1057 NLTVGYTIPQKLTRK
+1057 NFTVGYTLPQNLTRK
-1072 LYVEKLRFYF
+1072 IFVEKLRFYF

-1102 GGWSSTFTNG
+1102 GGSSKSYTNG
-1112 IDMTYAGRAMPFNR
+1112 MDMTMAGRAMPFNR
-1126 QWTCGL
+1126 QWSCGL

>member
-1 MTTNNNLPM
+1 MI
-10 THKKVNG
+10 HEKKNG
-17 NVSLYICLAAMG
+17 NVKLYICLAAALCAYLPTGVSMY
-29 LFCIPAGQRA
+29 AARA
-39 HAADAESIS
+39 EKPS
-48 ASSAYQQQRITVHG
+48 ASNVYQQTRILVSG
-62 KVLDAS
+62 RILDSS

-73 GASVIEAGTT
+73 GASVIEKGTT
-83 NGVNTGIDGAFSITV
+83 NGVNTDIDGKFTISV
-98 RSGASLEVS
+98 KSGSSLEVS
-107 CIGYETVKVSASANM
+107 CIGYETVSVAASENM
-122 SVTLRED
+122 SVTLKED
-129 SEFLDEVVVVGF
+129 TQFLDEVVVVGF

-153 SAVDVDKAF
+153 AAVDVDKAF

-175 GVVPGLSISYSTND
+175 GVVPGLSITYNSND

-198 RGTGSINGDNS
+198 RGTGSINGDNT

-231 SISVLKEA
+231 SISVLKDA
-239 ASSSI
+239 ASASI

-255 ITSKDGSAVKDRV
+255 ITSKDGSAVKDKV

-292 GILAQLEEGII
+292 GVLAQLEEGML
-303 AQKNVDGNRIEAFG
+303 AQKNVDGSRIEAFG
-317 MFYDTIG
+317 MYYDTIG
-324 AGISR
+324 KGITT
-329 WFDNYS
+329 WFDKYS

-350 FIDGTPY
+350 FIEGTPY

-379 TINGN
+379 SVNGN
-384 AGKTNYNISL
+384 TGKTNYNIGL
-394 GYNKNDGTLKAA
+394 GYTMNDGTLKAA

-411 KRYNVNISTNTQ
+411 KRYNLNLSTNTQ
-423 VKKWLN
+423 VKNWLN

-438 KEFEYP
+438 KEYEYP
-444 YGYEASNGAMGLLYY
+444 YGYSQSKGATGLLYY
-459 SMRFPTFFPFGIS
+459 VMRFPTFFPFGIS

-480 TYANA
+480 TYASDS
-485 KAATGEGL
+485 AATGEGL

-509 SKDQYLTLGGNIK
+509 SKDQYLTLGGNVR
-522 INIAPGLSFYG
+522 INLAPGLSFYG
-533 DYTRGRYNYENRT
+533 DYTRGRYNYENRS

-553 ANWSFPSRAA
+553 ANWSFPKKAA
-563 VTTQNFVERT
+563 VTTNDFLQRNY
-573 FVSKIMNT
+573 VSKITNT

-587 YVIDIHKQHNFAVKV
+587 YLFDIQKQHNFAIKV

-613 QSVKVTGVQNPDMP
+613 QSVKVNGVQDVEHP

-636 EGIVNESLR
+636 EGIVDESLR

-665 LEVNGRYDGS
+665 LELNGRYDGS
-675 SSFRAG
+675 SSFRTG

-692 GYRISEENFWQNIK
+692 GYRISEEKFWTNIK

-711 LKIRASYGSVGNQA
+711 LKVRASYGSVGNQA
-725 LSSWYP
+725 LESWYP
-731 YISTMSTKDVS
+731 YISTMATETVS
-742 WVGTDMNKVSTTST
+742 WIGTDMNQVSTTTT
-756 PAAINAD
+756 PSAVNPD
-763 MTWEKIRTLDLGFD
+763 MTWEKIRTLDIGFD

-784 LNVSF
+784 LNVTF
-789 DWYQRRNIGMLVAG
+789 DWYQRRNVGMLVAG
-803 NEIIRY
+803 NEIVRY
-809 AGIETAPL
+809 AGIAVAPL
-817 ENGGNLKTNG
+817 ENGGDMKTNG
-827 WELQIDYNHSFNKDL
+827 WELQIDYNHAFNKDF
-842 AVYGTFTLSDA
+842 AIYGTFTLSDA

-860 NNTTGALNGWYK
+860 NNTTGALNSWYK
-872 GKQIGEIWGFTTDRY
+872 GKKLGEIWGFETDRY

-892 LDADGNLKSSI
+892 VNPDGTLKTGT

-926 DDNGKI
+926 NNDGKI
-932 DTGNGTIDNHGD
+932 DTGKGTIDDHGD

-959 RLGAMFKGIDFEILF
+959 RVGAMLKGFDVEILF

-982 WTTSSLFIPHA
+982 WSTSSLFIPHA

-1008 TEDNQN
+1008 TESNQN
-1014 AKFPRPY
+1014 ARFPRPY
-1021 VNGTFGSLS
+1021 INGAFGSLS
-1030 GLPGNSGINNFAPQ
+1030 GLPGNSGCNNFAPQ

-1051 AYLRIK
+1051 AYLRVK
-1057 NLTVGYTIPQKLTRK
+1057 NFTVGYTLPQNLTRK
-1072 LYVEKLRFYF
+1072 IFVEKLRFYF

-1102 GGWSSTFTNG
+1102 GGSSKSYTNG
-1112 IDMTYAGRAMPFNR
+1112 MDMTMAGRAMPFNR
-1126 QWTCGL
+1126 QWSCGL

>member
-1 MTTNNNLPM
+1 MI
-10 THKKVNG
+10 HEKKNG
-17 NVSLYICLAAMG
+17 NVKLYICLAAALCAYLPTGVNMY
-29 LFCIPAGQRA
+29 AARA
-39 HAADAESIS
+39 EKPS
-48 ASSAYQQQRITVHG
+48 ASNVYQQTRILVSG
-62 KVLDAS
+62 RILDSS
-68 GQPVP
+68 GRPVP
-73 GASVIEAGTT
+73 GASVIEKGTT
-83 NGVNTGIDGAFSITV
+83 NGVNTDIDGKFTISV
-98 RSGASLEVS
+98 KSGSSLEVS
-107 CIGYETVKVSASANM
+107 CIGYETVSVAASENL

-129 SEFLDEVVVVGF
+129 TQFLDSVVVVGF

-153 SAVDVDKAF
+153 AAVDVDKAF

-175 GVVPGLSISYSTND
+175 GVVPGLSITYNSND

-198 RGTGSINGDNS
+198 RGTGSINGDNT

-231 SISVLKEA
+231 SISVLKDA
-239 ASSSI
+239 ASASI

-255 ITSKDGSAVKDRV
+255 ITSKDGSAVKDKV

-287 ITDKE
+287 ITDKA
-292 GILAQLEEGII
+292 GVLAQLEEGML
-303 AQKNVDGNRIEAFG
+303 AQKNVDGSRIEAFG
-317 MFYDTIG
+317 MYYDTIG
-324 AGISR
+324 KGITT
-329 WFDNYS
+329 WFDKYS

-350 FIDGTPY
+350 FIEGTPY

-379 TINGN
+379 SVNGN
-384 AGKTNYNISL
+384 TGKTNYNIGL
-394 GYNKNDGTLKAA
+394 GYTMNDGTLKAA

-411 KRYNVNISTNTQ
+411 KRYNLNLSTNTQ

-438 KEFEYP
+438 KEYEYP
-444 YGYEASNGAMGLLYY
+444 YGYSQSKGATGLLYY
-459 SMRFPTFFPFGIS
+459 VMRFPTFFPFGIS

-480 TYANA
+480 TYASDS
-485 KAATGEGL
+485 AATGEGL

-509 SKDQYLTLGGNIK
+509 SKDQYLTLGGNVR
-522 INIAPGLSFYG
+522 INLAPGLSFYG
-533 DYTRGRYNYENRT
+533 DYTRGRYNYENRS

-553 ANWSFPSRAA
+553 ANWSFPKKAA
-563 VTTQNFVERT
+563 VTTNDFLERT
-573 FVSKIMNT
+573 YVSKITNT

-587 YVIDIHKQHNFAVKV
+587 YLFDIQKQHNFAIKV

-613 QSVKVTGVQNPDMP
+613 QSVKVNGVQDVEHP

-636 EGIVNESLR
+636 EGIVDESLR

-665 LEVNGRYDGS
+665 LELNGRYDGS
-675 SSFRAG
+675 SSFRTG

-692 GYRISEENFWQNIK
+692 GYRISEEKFWTNIK

-711 LKIRASYGSVGNQA
+711 LKVRASYGSVGNQA
-725 LSSWYP
+725 LESWYP
-731 YISTMSTKDVS
+731 YISTMATETVS
-742 WVGTDMNKVSTTST
+742 WIGTDMNQVSTTTT
-756 PAAINAD
+756 PSAVNPD
-763 MTWEKIRTLDLGFD
+763 MTWEKIRTLDIGFD

-784 LNVSF
+784 LNVTF
-789 DWYQRRNIGMLVAG
+789 DWYQRRNVGMLVAG
-803 NEIIRY
+803 NEIVRY
-809 AGIETAPL
+809 AGIAVAPL
-817 ENGGNLKTNG
+817 ENGGDMKTNG
-827 WELQIDYNHSFNKDL
+827 WELQIDYNHAFNKDF
-842 AVYGTFTLSDA
+842 AIYGTFTLSDA

-860 NNTTGALNGWYK
+860 NNTTGALNSWYK
-872 GKQIGEIWGFTTDRY
+872 GKKLGEIWGFETDRY

-892 LDADGNLKSSI
+892 VNPDGTLKTGT

-926 DDNGKI
+926 NKDGKI
-932 DTGNGTIDNHGD
+932 DTGKGTIDDHGD

-959 RLGAMFKGIDFEILF
+959 RVGAMLKGFDVEVLL

-982 WTTSSLFIPHA
+982 WSTSSLFIPHA

-1008 TEDNQN
+1008 TESNQN
-1014 AKFPRPY
+1014 ARFPRPY
-1021 VNGTFGSLS
+1021 INGAFGSLS
-1030 GLPGNSGINNFAPQ
+1030 GLPGNSGCNNFAPQ

-1051 AYLRIK
+1051 AYLRVK
-1057 NLTVGYTIPQKLTRK
+1057 NFTVGYTLPQNLTRK
-1072 LYVEKLRFYF
+1072 IFVEKLRFYF

-1102 GGWSSTFTNG
+1102 GGSSKSYTNG
-1112 IDMTYAGRAMPFNR
+1112 MDMTMAGRAMPFNR
-1126 QWTCGL
+1126 QWSCGL

>member
-1 MTTNNNLPM
+1 MI
-10 THKKVNG
+10 HEKKNG
-17 NVSLYICLAAMG
+17 NVKLYICLAAALCAYLPTGVNMY
-29 LFCIPAGQRA
+29 AARA
-39 HAADAESIS
+39 EKPS
-48 ASSAYQQQRITVHG
+48 ASNVYQQTRILVSG
-62 KVLDAS
+62 RILDSS

-73 GASVIEAGTT
+73 GASVIEKGTT
-83 NGVNTGIDGAFSITV
+83 NGVNTDIDGKFTISV
-98 RSGASLEVS
+98 KSGSSLEVS
-107 CIGYETVKVSASANM
+107 CIGYETISVAASENM
-122 SVTLRED
+122 SVTLKED
-129 SEFLDEVVVVGF
+129 TQFLDEVVVVGF

-153 SAVDVDKAF
+153 AAVDVDKAF

-175 GVVPGLSISYSTND
+175 GVVPGLSITYNSND

-198 RGTGSINGDNS
+198 RGTGSINGDNT

-231 SISVLKEA
+231 SISVLKDA
-239 ASSSI
+239 ASASI

-255 ITSKDGSAVKDRV
+255 ITSKDGSAVKDKV

-292 GILAQLEEGII
+292 GVLAQLEEGML
-303 AQKNVDGNRIEAFG
+303 AQKNVDGSRIEAFG
-317 MFYDTIG
+317 MYYDTIG
-324 AGISR
+324 KGITT
-329 WFDNYS
+329 WFDKYS

-350 FIDGTPY
+350 FIEGTPY

-363 PNKEIFKTS
+363 PNKDIFKTS

-379 TINGN
+379 SVNGN
-384 AGKTNYNISL
+384 TGKTNYNIGL
-394 GYNKNDGTLKAA
+394 GYTMNDGTLKAA

-411 KRYNVNISTNTQ
+411 KRYNLNLSTNTQ
-423 VKKWLN
+423 VKNWLN

-438 KEFEYP
+438 KEYEYP
-444 YGYEASNGAMGLLYY
+444 YGYSQSKGATGLLYY
-459 SMRFPTFFPFGIS
+459 VMRFPTFFPFGIS

-480 TYANA
+480 TYASDS
-485 KAATGEGL
+485 AATGEGL

-509 SKDQYLTLGGNIK
+509 SKDQYLTLGGNVR
-522 INIAPGLSFYG
+522 INLAPGLSFYG
-533 DYTRGRYNYENRT
+533 DYTRGRYNYENRS

-553 ANWSFPSRAA
+553 ANWSFPKKAA
-563 VTTQNFVERT
+563 VTTNDFLERT
-573 FVSKIMNT
+573 YVSKITNT

-587 YVIDIHKQHNFAVKV
+587 YLFDIQKQHNFAIKV

-613 QSVKVTGVQNPDMP
+613 QSVKVNGVQDVEHP

-636 EGIVNESLR
+636 EGIVDESLR

-665 LEVNGRYDGS
+665 LELNGRYAGS
-675 SSFRAG
+675 SSFRTG
-681 KQWAFFSSASA
+681 KLWAFFSSASA
-692 GYRISEENFWQNIK
+692 GYRISEEKFWTNIK

-711 LKIRASYGSVGNQA
+711 LKVRASYGSVGNQA
-725 LSSWYP
+725 LESWYP
-731 YISTMSTKDVS
+731 YISTMATETVS
-742 WVGTDMNKVSTTST
+742 WIGTDMNQVSTTTT
-756 PAAINAD
+756 PSAVNPD
-763 MTWEKIRTLDLGFD
+763 MTWEKIRTLDIGFD

-784 LNVSF
+784 LNVTF
-789 DWYQRRNIGMLVAG
+789 DWYQRRNVGMLVAG
-803 NEIIRY
+803 NEIVRY
-809 AGIETAPL
+809 AGIAVAPL
-817 ENGGNLKTNG
+817 ENGGDMKTNG
-827 WELQIDYNHSFNKDL
+827 WELQIDYNHAFNKDF
-842 AVYGTFTLSDA
+842 AIYGTFTLSDA

-860 NNTTGALNGWYK
+860 NNTTGALNSWYK
-872 GKQIGEIWGFTTDRY
+872 GKKLGEIWGFETDRY

-892 LDADGNLKSSI
+892 VNPDGTLKTGT

-921 KYKDL
+921 KYNDLNKD
-926 DDNGKI
+926 GKI
-932 DTGNGTIDNHGD
+932 DTGKGTIDDHGD

-959 RLGAMFKGIDFEILF
+959 RVGAMLKGFDVEVLL

-982 WTTSSLFIPHA
+982 WSTSSLFIPHA

-1008 TEDNQN
+1008 TESNQN
-1014 AKFPRPY
+1014 ARFPRPY
-1021 VNGTFGSLS
+1021 INGAFGSLS
-1030 GLPGNSGINNFAPQ
+1030 GLPGNSGCNNFAPQ

-1051 AYLRIK
+1051 AYLRVK
-1057 NLTVGYTIPQKLTRK
+1057 NFTVGYTLPQNLTRK
-1072 LYVEKLRFYF
+1072 IFVEKLRFYF

-1102 GGWSSTFTNG
+1102 GGSSKSYTNG
-1112 IDMTYAGRAMPFNR
+1112 MDMTMAGRAMPFNR
-1126 QWTCGL
+1126 QWSCGL

>member
-1 MTTNNNLPM
+1 MI
-10 THKKVNG
+10 HEKKNG
-17 NVSLYICLAAMG
+17 NVKLYICLAAALCAYLTTGVNMY
-29 LFCIPAGQRA
+29 AARA
-39 HAADAESIS
+39 EKPS
-48 ASSAYQQQRITVHG
+48 ASNVYQQTRILVSG
-62 KVLDAS
+62 RILDSS

-73 GASVIEAGTT
+73 GASVIEKGTT
-83 NGVNTGIDGAFSITV
+83 NGVNTDIDGKFTISV
-98 RSGASLEVS
+98 KSGSSLEVS
-107 CIGYETVKVSASANM
+107 CIGYETVSVAASENL

-129 SEFLDEVVVVGF
+129 TQFLDEVVVVGF

-153 SAVDVDKAF
+153 AAVDVDKAF

-175 GVVPGLSISYSTND
+175 GVVPGLSITYNSND

-198 RGTGSINGDNS
+198 RGTGSINGDNT

-231 SISVLKEA
+231 SISVLKDA
-239 ASSSI
+239 ASASI

-255 ITSKDGSAVKDRV
+255 ITSKDGSAVKDKV

-292 GILAQLEEGII
+292 GVLAQLEEGML
-303 AQKNVDGNRIEAFG
+303 AQKNVDGSRIEAFG
-317 MFYDTIG
+317 MYYDTIG
-324 AGISR
+324 KGITT
-329 WFDNYS
+329 WFDKYS

-350 FIDGTPY
+350 FIEGTPY

-379 TINGN
+379 SVTGN
-384 AGKTNYNISL
+384 TGKTNYNIGL
-394 GYNKNDGTLKAA
+394 GYTMNDGTLKAA

-411 KRYNVNISTNTQ
+411 KRYNLNLSTNTQ
-423 VKKWLN
+423 VKNWLN

-438 KEFEYP
+438 KEYEYP
-444 YGYEASNGAMGLLYY
+444 YGYSQSKGATGLLYY
-459 SMRFPTFFPFGIS
+459 VMRFPAFFPFGIS

-480 TYANA
+480 TYASES
-485 KAATGEGL
+485 AATGEGL

-509 SKDQYLTLGGNIK
+509 SKDQYLTLGGNVR
-522 INIAPGLSFYG
+522 INLAPGLSFYG
-533 DYTRGRYNYENRT
+533 DYTRGRYNYENRS

-553 ANWSFPSRAA
+553 ANWSFPKKAA
-563 VTTQNFVERT
+563 FTTKDFLERT
-573 FVSKIMNT
+573 YVSKITNT

-587 YVIDIHKQHNFAVKV
+587 YLFDIQKQHNFAIKV
-602 GANAEDLRYDN
+602 GANAEDLRYDS
-613 QSVKVTGVQNPDMP
+613 QSVEVNGVQDLEHP

-636 EGIVNESLR
+636 EGIVDESLR

-665 LEVNGRYDGS
+665 LELNGRYDGS
-675 SSFRAG
+675 SSFRTG

-692 GYRISEENFWQNIK
+692 GYRISEEKFWTNIK

-711 LKIRASYGSVGNQA
+711 LKVRASYGSVGNQA
-725 LSSWYP
+725 LASWYP
-731 YISTMSTKDVS
+731 YISTMATETVS
-742 WVGTDMNKVSTTST
+742 WVGTDMNNVSTTTT
-756 PAAINAD
+756 PSAVNPD
-763 MTWEKIRTLDLGFD
+763 MTWEKIRTLDIGFD

-784 LNVSF
+784 LNVTF
-789 DWYQRRNIGMLVAG
+789 DWYQRRNVGMLVAG
-803 NEIIRY
+803 NEIVRY
-809 AGIETAPL
+809 AGIAVAPL
-817 ENGGNLKTNG
+817 ENGGDMKTNG
-827 WELQIDYNHSFNKDL
+827 WELQIDYNHAFNKDF
-842 AVYGTFTLSDA
+842 AIYGTFTLSDA

-860 NNTTGALNGWYK
+860 NNTTGALNSWYK
-872 GKQIGEIWGFTTDRY
+872 GKKLGEIWGFETDRY

-892 LDADGNLKSSI
+892 VNPDGTLKTGT

-926 DDNGKI
+926 NNDGKI
-932 DTGNGTIDNHGD
+932 DTGKGTIDDHGD

-959 RLGAMFKGIDFEILF
+959 RVGAMLKGFDVEVLL

-982 WTTSSLFIPHA
+982 WSTSSLFIPHA

-1008 TEDNQN
+1008 TESNQN
-1014 AKFPRPY
+1014 ARFPRPY
-1021 VNGTFGSLS
+1021 INGAFGSLS
-1030 GLPGNSGINNFAPQ
+1030 GLPGNSGCNNFAPQ

-1051 AYLRIK
+1051 AYLRVK
-1057 NLTVGYTIPQKLTRK
+1057 NFTVGYTLPQNLTRK
-1072 LYVEKLRFYF
+1072 IFVEKLRFYF

-1102 GGWSSTFTNG
+1102 GGSSKSYTNG
-1112 IDMTYAGRAMPFNR
+1112 MDMTMAGRAMPFNR
-1126 QWTCGL
+1126 QWSCGL

>member
-1 MTTNNNLPM
+1 MI
-10 THKKVNG
+10 HEKKNG
-17 NVSLYICLAAMG
+17 NVKLYICLAAALCAYLPTGVNMY
-29 LFCIPAGQRA
+29 AARA
-39 HAADAESIS
+39 EKPS
-48 ASSAYQQQRITVHG
+48 ASNVYQQTRILVSG
-62 KVLDAS
+62 RILDSS

-73 GASVIEAGTT
+73 GASVIEKGTT
-83 NGVNTGIDGAFSITV
+83 NGVNTDIDGKFTISV
-98 RSGASLEVS
+98 KSGSSLEVS
-107 CIGYETVKVSASANM
+107 CIGYETISVAASENM
-122 SVTLRED
+122 SVTLKED
-129 SEFLDEVVVVGF
+129 TQFLDEVVVVGF

-153 SAVDVDKAF
+153 AAVDVDKAF

-175 GVVPGLSISYSTND
+175 GVVPGLSITYNSND

-198 RGTGSINGDNS
+198 RGTGSINGDNT

-231 SISVLKEA
+231 SISVLKDA
-239 ASSSI
+239 ASASI

-255 ITSKDGSAVKDRV
+255 ITSKDGSAVKDKV

-287 ITDKE
+287 ITDRA
-292 GILAQLEEGII
+292 GVLAQLEEGML
-303 AQKNVDGNRIEAFG
+303 AQKNVDGSRIEAFG
-317 MFYDTIG
+317 MYYDTIG
-324 AGISR
+324 KGIST
-329 WFDNYS
+329 WFDKYS

-350 FIDGTPY
+350 FIEGTPY

-379 TINGN
+379 SVNGN
-384 AGKTNYNISL
+384 TGKTNYNIGL
-394 GYNKNDGTLKAA
+394 GYTMNDGTLKAA

-411 KRYNVNISTNTQ
+411 KRYNLNLSTNTQ
-423 VKKWLN
+423 VKNWLN

-438 KEFEYP
+438 KEYEYP
-444 YGYEASNGAMGLLYY
+444 YGYSQSKGATGLLYY
-459 SMRFPTFFPFGIS
+459 VMRFPTFFPFGIS

-480 TYANA
+480 TYASDS
-485 KAATGEGL
+485 AATGEGL

-509 SKDQYLTLGGNIK
+509 SKDQYLTLGGNVR
-522 INIAPGLSFYG
+522 INLAPGLSFYG
-533 DYTRGRYNYENRT
+533 DYTRGRYNYENRS

-553 ANWSFPSRAA
+553 ANWSFPKKAA
-563 VTTQNFVERT
+563 VTTNDFLERT
-573 FVSKIMNT
+573 YVSKITNT

-587 YVIDIHKQHNFAVKV
+587 YLFDIQKQHNFAIKV

-613 QSVKVTGVQNPDMP
+613 QSVKVNGVQDVEHP

-636 EGIVNESLR
+636 EGIVDESLR

-665 LEVNGRYDGS
+665 LELNGRYDGS
-675 SSFRAG
+675 SSFRTG

-692 GYRISEENFWQNIK
+692 GYRISEEKFWTNIK

-711 LKIRASYGSVGNQA
+711 LKVRASYGSVGNQA
-725 LSSWYP
+725 LESWYP
-731 YISTMSTKDVS
+731 YISTMATETVS
-742 WVGTDMNKVSTTST
+742 WIGTDMNQVSTTTT
-756 PAAINAD
+756 PSAVNPD
-763 MTWEKIRTLDLGFD
+763 MTWEKIRTLDIGFD

-784 LNVSF
+784 LNVTF
-789 DWYQRRNIGMLVAG
+789 DWYQRRNVGMLVAG
-803 NEIIRY
+803 NEIVRY
-809 AGIETAPL
+809 AGIAVAPL
-817 ENGGNLKTNG
+817 ENGGDMKTNG
-827 WELQIDYNHSFNKDL
+827 WELQIDYNHAFNKDF
-842 AVYGTFTLSDA
+842 AIYGTFTLSDA

-860 NNTTGALNGWYK
+860 NNTTGALNSWYK
-872 GKQIGEIWGFTTDRY
+872 GKKLGEIWGFETDRY

-892 LDADGNLKSSI
+892 VNQDGTLKTGT

-926 DDNGKI
+926 NKDGKI
-932 DTGNGTIDNHGD
+932 DTGKGTIDDHGD

-959 RLGAMFKGIDFEILF
+959 RVGAMLKGFDVEVLL

-982 WTTSSLFIPHA
+982 WSTSSLFIPHA

-1008 TEDNQN
+1008 TESNQN
-1014 AKFPRPY
+1014 ARFPRPY
-1021 VNGTFGSLS
+1021 INGAFGSLS
-1030 GLPGNSGINNFAPQ
+1030 GLPGNSGCNNFAPQ

-1051 AYLRIK
+1051 AYLRVK
-1057 NLTVGYTIPQKLTRK
+1057 NFTVGYTLPQNLTRK
-1072 LYVEKLRFYF
+1072 IFVEKLRFYF

-1102 GGWSSTFTNG
+1102 GGSSKSYTNG
-1112 IDMTYAGRAMPFNR
+1112 MDMTMAGRAMPFNR
-1126 QWTCGL
+1126 QWSCGL

>member
-1 MTTNNNLPM
+1 MI
-10 THKKVNG
+10 HEKKNG
-17 NVSLYICLAAMG
+17 NVKLYICLAAALCAYLPTGVNMY
-29 LFCIPAGQRA
+29 AARA
-39 HAADAESIS
+39 EKPS
-48 ASSAYQQQRITVHG
+48 ASNVYQQTRILVSG
-62 KVLDAS
+62 RILDSS

-73 GASVIEAGTT
+73 GASIIEKGTT
-83 NGVNTGIDGAFSITV
+83 NGVNTDIDGKFTISV
-98 RSGASLEVS
+98 KSGSSLEVS
-107 CIGYETVKVSASANM
+107 CIGYETVSVAASENL
-122 SVTLRED
+122 SVTLKED
-129 SEFLDEVVVVGF
+129 TQFLDEVVVVGF

-153 SAVDVDKAF
+153 AAVDVDKAF

-175 GVVPGLSISYSTND
+175 GVVPGLSITYNSND

-198 RGTGSINGDNS
+198 RGTGSINGDNT

-231 SISVLKEA
+231 SISVLKDA
-239 ASSSI
+239 ASASI

-255 ITSKDGSAVKDRV
+255 ITSKDGSAVKDKV

-292 GILAQLEEGII
+292 GVLAQLEEGML
-303 AQKNVDGNRIEAFG
+303 AQKNVDGSRIEAFG
-317 MFYDTIG
+317 MYYDTIG
-324 AGISR
+324 KGITT
-329 WFDNYS
+329 WFDKYS

-350 FIDGTPY
+350 FIEGTPY

-379 TINGN
+379 SVTGN
-384 AGKTNYNISL
+384 TGKTNYNIGL
-394 GYNKNDGTLKAA
+394 GYTMNDGTLKAA

-411 KRYNVNISTNTQ
+411 KRYNLNLSTNTQ
-423 VKKWLN
+423 VKNWLN

-438 KEFEYP
+438 KEYEYP
-444 YGYEASNGAMGLLYY
+444 YGYSQSKGATGLLYY
-459 SMRFPTFFPFGIS
+459 VMRFPTFFPFGIS

-480 TYANA
+480 TYASDS
-485 KAATGEGL
+485 AATGEGL

-509 SKDQYLTLGGNIK
+509 SKDQYLTLGGNVR
-522 INIAPGLSFYG
+522 INLAPGLSFYG
-533 DYTRGRYNYENRT
+533 DYTRGRYNYENRS

-553 ANWSFPSRAA
+553 ANWSFPKKAA
-563 VTTQNFVERT
+563 VTTNDFLERSY
-573 FVSKIMNT
+573 VSKITNT

-587 YVIDIHKQHNFAVKV
+587 YLFDIQKQHNFAIKV

-613 QSVKVTGVQNPDMP
+613 QSVKVNGVQDVEHP

-636 EGIVNESLR
+636 EGIVDESLR

-665 LEVNGRYDGS
+665 LELNGRYDGS
-675 SSFRAG
+675 SSFRTG

-692 GYRISEENFWQNIK
+692 GYRISEEKFWTNIK

-711 LKIRASYGSVGNQA
+711 LKVRASYGSVGNQA
-725 LSSWYP
+725 LDSWYP
-731 YISTMSTKDVS
+731 YISTMATETVS
-742 WVGTDMNKVSTTST
+742 WIGTDMNQVSTTTT
-756 PAAINAD
+756 PSAVNPD
-763 MTWEKIRTLDLGFD
+763 MTWEKIRTLDIGFD
-777 AGFFNNE
+777 AGFFNDE
-784 LNVSF
+784 LNVTF
-789 DWYQRRNIGMLVAG
+789 DWYQRRNVGMLVAG
-803 NEIIRY
+803 NEIVRY
-809 AGIETAPL
+809 AGIAVAPL
-817 ENGGNLKTNG
+817 ENGGDMKTNG
-827 WELQIDYNHSFNKDL
+827 WELQIDYNHAFNKDF
-842 AVYGTFTLSDA
+842 AIYGTFTLSDA

-860 NNTTGALNGWYK
+860 NNTTGALNSWYK
-872 GKQIGEIWGFTTDRY
+872 GKKLGEIWGFETDRY

-892 LDADGNLKSSI
+892 VNPDGTLKTGT

-926 DDNGKI
+926 NKDGKI
-932 DTGNGTIDNHGD
+932 DTGKGTIDDHGD

-959 RLGAMFKGIDFEILF
+959 RVGAMLKGFDVEVLL

-982 WTTSSLFIPHA
+982 WSTSSLFIPHA

-1008 TEDNQN
+1008 TESNQN
-1014 AKFPRPY
+1014 ARFPRPY
-1021 VNGTFGSLS
+1021 INGAFGSLS
-1030 GLPGNSGINNFAPQ
+1030 GLPGNSGCNNFAPQ

-1051 AYLRIK
+1051 AYLRVK
-1057 NLTVGYTIPQKLTRK
+1057 NFTVGYTLPQNLTRK
-1072 LYVEKLRFYF
+1072 IFVEKLRFYF

-1102 GGWSSTFTNG
+1102 GGSSKSYTNG
-1112 IDMTYAGRAMPFNR
+1112 MDMTMAGRAMPFNR
-1126 QWTCGL
+1126 QWSCGL

>member
-1 MTTNNNLPM
+1 MI
-10 THKKVNG
+10 HEKKNG
-17 NVSLYICLAAMG
+17 NVKLYICLAAALCAYLPTGVNMY
-29 LFCIPAGQRA
+29 AARA
-39 HAADAESIS
+39 EKPS
-48 ASSAYQQQRITVHG
+48 ASNVYQQTRILVSG
-62 KVLDAS
+62 RILDSS

-73 GASVIEAGTT
+73 GASIIEKGTT
-83 NGVNTGIDGAFSITV
+83 NGVNTDIDGKFTISV
-98 RSGASLEVS
+98 KSGSSLEVS
-107 CIGYETVKVSASANM
+107 CIGYETVSVAASENL
-122 SVTLRED
+122 SVTLKED
-129 SEFLDEVVVVGF
+129 TQFLDEVVVVGF

-153 SAVDVDKAF
+153 AAVDVDKAF

-175 GVVPGLSISYSTND
+175 GVVPGLSITYNSND

-198 RGTGSINGDNS
+198 RGTGSINGDNT

-231 SISVLKEA
+231 SISVLKDA
-239 ASSSI
+239 ASASI

-255 ITSKDGSAVKDRV
+255 ITSKDGSAVKDKV

-292 GILAQLEEGII
+292 GVLAQLEEGML
-303 AQKNVDGNRIEAFG
+303 AQKNVDGSRIEAFG
-317 MFYDTIG
+317 MYYDTIG
-324 AGISR
+324 KGITT
-329 WFDNYS
+329 WFDKYS

-350 FIDGTPY
+350 FIEGTPY

-379 TINGN
+379 SVTGN
-384 AGKTNYNISL
+384 TGKTNYNIGL
-394 GYNKNDGTLKAA
+394 GYTMNDGTLKAA

-411 KRYNVNISTNTQ
+411 KRYNLNLSTNTQ
-423 VKKWLN
+423 VKNWLN

-438 KEFEYP
+438 KEYEYP
-444 YGYEASNGAMGLLYY
+444 YGYSQSKGATGLLYY
-459 SMRFPTFFPFGIS
+459 VMRFPAFFPFGIS

-480 TYANA
+480 TYASDS
-485 KAATGEGL
+485 AATGEGL

-509 SKDQYLTLGGNIK
+509 SKDQYLTLGGNVR
-522 INIAPGLSFYG
+522 INLAPGLSFYG
-533 DYTRGRYNYENRT
+533 DYTRGRYNYENRS

-553 ANWSFPSRAA
+553 ANWSFPKKAA
-563 VTTQNFVERT
+563 VTTNDFLERSY
-573 FVSKIMNT
+573 VSKITNT

-587 YVIDIHKQHNFAVKV
+587 YLFDIQKQHNFAIKV

-613 QSVKVTGVQNPDMP
+613 QSVKVNGVQDVEHP

-636 EGIVNESLR
+636 EGIVDESLR

-665 LEVNGRYDGS
+665 LELNGRYDGS
-675 SSFRAG
+675 SSFRTG

-692 GYRISEENFWQNIK
+692 GYRISEEKFWTNIK

-711 LKIRASYGSVGNQA
+711 LKVRASYGSVGNQA
-725 LSSWYP
+725 LDSWYP
-731 YISTMSTKDVS
+731 YISTMATETVS
-742 WVGTDMNKVSTTST
+742 WIGTDMNQVSTTTT
-756 PAAINAD
+756 PSAVNPD
-763 MTWEKIRTLDLGFD
+763 MTWEKIRTLDIGFD

-784 LNVSF
+784 LNVTF
-789 DWYQRRNIGMLVAG
+789 DWYQRRNVGMLVAG
-803 NEIIRY
+803 NEIVRY
-809 AGIETAPL
+809 AGIAVAPL
-817 ENGGNLKTNG
+817 ENGGDMKTNG
-827 WELQIDYNHSFNKDL
+827 WELQIDYNHAFNKDF
-842 AVYGTFTLSDA
+842 AIYGTFTLSDA

-860 NNTTGALNGWYK
+860 NNTTGALNSWYK
-872 GKQIGEIWGFTTDRY
+872 GKKLGEIWGFETDRY

-892 LDADGNLKSSI
+892 VNPDGTLKTGT

-926 DDNGKI
+926 NKDGKI
-932 DTGNGTIDNHGD
+932 DTGKGTIDDHGD

-959 RLGAMFKGIDFEILF
+959 RVGAMLKGFDVEVLL

-982 WTTSSLFIPHA
+982 WSTSSLFIPHA

-1008 TEDNQN
+1008 TESNQN
-1014 AKFPRPY
+1014 ARFPRPY
-1021 VNGTFGSLS
+1021 INGAFGSLS
-1030 GLPGNSGINNFAPQ
+1030 GLPGNSGCNNFAPQ

-1051 AYLRIK
+1051 AYLRVK
-1057 NLTVGYTIPQKLTRK
+1057 NFTVGYTLPQNLTRK
-1072 LYVEKLRFYF
+1072 IFVEKLRFYF

-1102 GGWSSTFTNG
+1102 GGSSKSYTNG
-1112 IDMTYAGRAMPFNR
+1112 MDMTMAGRAMPFNR
-1126 QWTCGL
+1126 QWSCGL

>member
-1 MTTNNNLPM
+1 MI
-10 THKKVNG
+10 HEKKNG
-17 NVSLYICLAAMG
+17 NVKLYICLAAALCAYLPTGVNMY
-29 LFCIPAGQRA
+29 AARA
-39 HAADAESIS
+39 EKPS
-48 ASSAYQQQRITVHG
+48 ASNVYQQTRILVSG
-62 KVLDAS
+62 RILDSS

-73 GASVIEAGTT
+73 GASIIEKGTT
-83 NGVNTGIDGAFSITV
+83 NGVNTDIDGKFTISV
-98 RSGASLEVS
+98 KSGSSLEVS
-107 CIGYETVKVSASANM
+107 CIGYETVSVAASENL
-122 SVTLRED
+122 SVTLKED
-129 SEFLDEVVVVGF
+129 TQFLDEVVVVGF

-153 SAVDVDKAF
+153 AAVDVDKAF

-175 GVVPGLSISYSTND
+175 GVVPGLSITYNSND

-198 RGTGSINGDNS
+198 RGTGSINGDNT

-231 SISVLKEA
+231 SISVLKDA
-239 ASSSI
+239 ASASI

-255 ITSKDGSAVKDRV
+255 ITSKDGSAVKDKV

-292 GILAQLEEGII
+292 GVLAQLEEGML
-303 AQKNVDGNRIEAFG
+303 AQKNVDGSRIEAFG
-317 MFYDTIG
+317 MYYDTIG
-324 AGISR
+324 KGITT
-329 WFDNYS
+329 WFDKYS

-350 FIDGTPY
+350 FIEGTPY

-379 TINGN
+379 SVNGN
-384 AGKTNYNISL
+384 TGKTNYNIGL
-394 GYNKNDGTLKAA
+394 GYTMNDGTLKAA

-411 KRYNVNISTNTQ
+411 KRYNLNLSTNTQ
-423 VKKWLN
+423 VKNWLN

-438 KEFEYP
+438 KEYEYP
-444 YGYEASNGAMGLLYY
+444 YGYSQSKGATGLLYY
-459 SMRFPTFFPFGIS
+459 VMRFPTFFPFGIS

-480 TYANA
+480 TYASDS
-485 KAATGEGL
+485 AATGEGL

-509 SKDQYLTLGGNIK
+509 SKDQYLTLGGNVR
-522 INIAPGLSFYG
+522 INLAPGLSFYG
-533 DYTRGRYNYENRT
+533 DYTRGRYNYENRS

-553 ANWSFPSRAA
+553 ANWSFPKKAA
-563 VTTQNFVERT
+563 VTTNDFLERT
-573 FVSKIMNT
+573 YVSKITNT

-587 YVIDIHKQHNFAVKV
+587 YLFDIQKQHNFAIKV

-613 QSVKVTGVQNPDMP
+613 QSVKVNGVQDVEHP

-636 EGIVNESLR
+636 EGIVDESLR

-665 LEVNGRYDGS
+665 LELNGRYDGS
-675 SSFRAG
+675 SSFRTG

-692 GYRISEENFWQNIK
+692 GYRISEEKFWTNIK

-711 LKIRASYGSVGNQA
+711 LKVRASYGSVGNQA
-725 LSSWYP
+725 LESWYP
-731 YISTMSTKDVS
+731 YISTMATETVS
-742 WVGTDMNKVSTTST
+742 WIGTDMNQVSTTTT
-756 PAAINAD
+756 PSAVNPD
-763 MTWEKIRTLDLGFD
+763 MTWEKIRTLDIGFD

-784 LNVSF
+784 LNVTF
-789 DWYQRRNIGMLVAG
+789 DWYQRRNVGMLVAG
-803 NEIIRY
+803 NEIVRY
-809 AGIETAPL
+809 AGIAVAPL
-817 ENGGNLKTNG
+817 ENGGDMKTNG
-827 WELQIDYNHSFNKDL
+827 WELQIDYNHAFNKDF
-842 AVYGTFTLSDA
+842 AIYGTFTLSDA

-860 NNTTGALNGWYK
+860 NNTTGALNSWYK
-872 GKQIGEIWGFTTDRY
+872 GKKLGEIWGFETDRY

-892 LDADGNLKSSI
+892 VNPDGTLKTGT

-926 DDNGKI
+926 NKDGKI
-932 DTGNGTIDNHGD
+932 DTGKGTIDDHGD

-959 RLGAMFKGIDFEILF
+959 RVGAMLKGFDVEVLL

-982 WTTSSLFIPHA
+982 WSTSSLFIPHA

-1008 TEDNQN
+1008 TESNQN
-1014 AKFPRPY
+1014 ARFPRPY
-1021 VNGTFGSLS
+1021 INGAFGSLS
-1030 GLPGNSGINNFAPQ
+1030 GLPGNSGCNNFAPQ

-1051 AYLRIK
+1051 AYLRVK
-1057 NLTVGYTIPQKLTRK
+1057 NFTVGYTLPQNLTRK
-1072 LYVEKLRFYF
+1072 IFVEKLRFYF

-1102 GGWSSTFTNG
+1102 GGSSKSYTNG
-1112 IDMTYAGRAMPFNR
+1112 MDMTMAGRAMPFNR
-1126 QWTCGL
+1126 QWSCGL

>member
-1 MTTNNNLPM
+1 MI
-10 THKKVNG
+10 HKKKNG
-17 NVSLYICLAAMG
+17 NVKLYICLAAALCAYLPTGVNMY
-29 LFCIPAGQRA
+29 AARA
-39 HAADAESIS
+39 EKPS
-48 ASSAYQQQRITVHG
+48 ASNVYQQTRILVSG
-62 KVLDAS
+62 RILDSS

-73 GASVIEAGTT
+73 GASIIEKGTT
-83 NGVNTGIDGAFSITV
+83 NGVNTDIDGKFTISV
-98 RSGASLEVS
+98 KSGSSLEVS
-107 CIGYETVKVSASANM
+107 CIGYETVSVAASENL
-122 SVTLRED
+122 SVTLKED
-129 SEFLDEVVVVGF
+129 TQFLDEVVVVGF

-153 SAVDVDKAF
+153 AAVDVDKAF

-175 GVVPGLSISYSTND
+175 GVVPGLSITYNSND

-198 RGTGSINGDNS
+198 RGTGSINGDNT

-231 SISVLKEA
+231 SISVLKDA
-239 ASSSI
+239 ASASI

-255 ITSKDGSAVKDRV
+255 ITSKDGSAVKDKV

-292 GILAQLEEGII
+292 GVLAQLEEGML
-303 AQKNVDGNRIEAFG
+303 AQKNVDGSRIEAFG
-317 MFYDTIG
+317 MYYDTIG
-324 AGISR
+324 KGITT
-329 WFDNYS
+329 WFDKYS

-350 FIDGTPY
+350 FIEGTPY

-379 TINGN
+379 SVTGN
-384 AGKTNYNISL
+384 TGKTNYNIGL
-394 GYNKNDGTLKAA
+394 GYTMNDGTLKAA

-411 KRYNVNISTNTQ
+411 KRYNLNLSTNTQ
-423 VKKWLN
+423 VKNWLN

-438 KEFEYP
+438 KEYEYP
-444 YGYEASNGAMGLLYY
+444 YGYSQSKGATGLLYY
-459 SMRFPTFFPFGIS
+459 VMRFPTFFPFGIS

-480 TYANA
+480 TYASES
-485 KAATGEGL
+485 AATGEGL

-509 SKDQYLTLGGNIK
+509 SKDQYLTLGGNVR
-522 INIAPGLSFYG
+522 INLAPGLSFYG
-533 DYTRGRYNYENRT
+533 DYTRGRYNYENRS

-553 ANWSFPSRAA
+553 ANWTFPKKAA
-563 VTTQNFVERT
+563 VTTNDFLERSY
-573 FVSKIMNT
+573 VSKITNT

-587 YVIDIHKQHNFAVKV
+587 YLFDIQKQHNFAIKV

-613 QSVKVTGVQNPDMP
+613 QSVKVNGVQDVEHP

-636 EGIVNESLR
+636 EGIVDESLR

-665 LEVNGRYDGS
+665 LELNGRYDGS
-675 SSFRAG
+675 SSFRTG

-692 GYRISEENFWQNIK
+692 GYRISEEKFWTNIK

-711 LKIRASYGSVGNQA
+711 LKVRASYGSVGNQA
-725 LSSWYP
+725 LDSWYP
-731 YISTMSTKDVS
+731 YISTMATETVS
-742 WVGTDMNKVSTTST
+742 WIGTDMNQVSTTTT
-756 PAAINAD
+756 PSAVNPD
-763 MTWEKIRTLDLGFD
+763 MTWEKIRTLDIGFD

-784 LNVSF
+784 LNVTF
-789 DWYQRRNIGMLVAG
+789 DWYQRRNVGMLVAG
-803 NEIIRY
+803 NEIVRY
-809 AGIETAPL
+809 AGIAVAPL
-817 ENGGNLKTNG
+817 ENGGDMKTNG
-827 WELQIDYNHSFNKDL
+827 WELQIDYNHAFNKDF
-842 AVYGTFTLSDA
+842 AIYGTFTLSDA

-860 NNTTGALNGWYK
+860 NNTTGALNSWYK
-872 GKQIGEIWGFTTDRY
+872 GKKLGEIWGFETDRY

-892 LDADGNLKSSI
+892 VNPDGTLKTGT

-926 DDNGKI
+926 NKDGKI
-932 DTGNGTIDNHGD
+932 DTGKGTIDDHGD

-959 RLGAMFKGIDFEILF
+959 RVGAMLKGFDVEVLL

-982 WTTSSLFIPHA
+982 WSTSSLFIPHA

-1008 TEDNQN
+1008 TESNQN
-1014 AKFPRPY
+1014 ARFPRPY
-1021 VNGTFGSLS
+1021 INGAFGSLS
-1030 GLPGNSGINNFAPQ
+1030 GLPGNSGCNNFAPQ

-1051 AYLRIK
+1051 AYLRVK
-1057 NLTVGYTIPQKLTRK
+1057 NFTVGYTLPQNLTRK
-1072 LYVEKLRFYF
+1072 IFVEKLRFYF

-1102 GGWSSTFTNG
+1102 GGSSKSYTNG
-1112 IDMTYAGRAMPFNR
+1112 MDMTMAGRAMPFNR
-1126 QWTCGL
+1126 QWSCGL

>member
-1 MTTNNNLPM
+1 MI
-10 THKKVNG
+10 HEKKNG
-17 NVSLYICLAAMG
+17 NVKLYICLAAALCAYLPTGVNMY
-29 LFCIPAGQRA
+29 AARA
-39 HAADAESIS
+39 EKPS
-48 ASSAYQQQRITVHG
+48 ASNVYQQTRILVSG
-62 KVLDAS
+62 RILDSS

-73 GASVIEAGTT
+73 GASVIEKGTT
-83 NGVNTGIDGAFSITV
+83 NGVNTDIDGKFTISV
-98 RSGASLEVS
+98 KSGSSLEVS
-107 CIGYETVKVSASANM
+107 CIGYETVSVAASENL

-129 SEFLDEVVVVGF
+129 TQFLDEVVVVGF

-153 SAVDVDKAF
+153 TAVDVDKAF

-175 GVVPGLSISYSTND
+175 GVVPGLSITYNSND

-198 RGTGSINGDNS
+198 RGTGSINGDNT

-231 SISVLKEA
+231 SISVLKDA
-239 ASSSI
+239 ASASI

-255 ITSKDGSAVKDRV
+255 ITSKDGSAVKDKV

-292 GILAQLEEGII
+292 GVLAQLEEGML
-303 AQKNVDGNRIEAFG
+303 AQKNVDGSRIEAFG
-317 MFYDTIG
+317 MYYDTIG
-324 AGISR
+324 KGITT
-329 WFDNYS
+329 WFDKYS

-350 FIDGTPY
+350 FIEGTPY

-379 TINGN
+379 SVTGN
-384 AGKTNYNISL
+384 TGKTNYNIGL
-394 GYNKNDGTLKAA
+394 GYTMNDGTLKAA

-411 KRYNVNISTNTQ
+411 KRYNLNLSTNTQ
-423 VKKWLN
+423 VKNWLN

-438 KEFEYP
+438 KEYEYP
-444 YGYEASNGAMGLLYY
+444 YGYSQSKGATGLLYY
-459 SMRFPTFFPFGIS
+459 VMRFPTFFPFGIS

-480 TYANA
+480 TYASDS
-485 KAATGEGL
+485 AATGEGL

-509 SKDQYLTLGGNIK
+509 SKDQYLTLGGNVR
-522 INIAPGLSFYG
+522 INLAPGLSFYG
-533 DYTRGRYNYENRT
+533 DYTRGRYNYENRS
-546 MRQPYYV
+546 MHQPYYV
-553 ANWSFPSRAA
+553 ANWSFPKKAA
-563 VTTQNFVERT
+563 VTTNDFLERSY
-573 FVSKIMNT
+573 VSKITNT

-587 YVIDIHKQHNFAVKV
+587 YLFDIQKQHNFAIKV

-613 QSVKVTGVQNPDMP
+613 QSVKVNGVQDVEHP

-636 EGIVNESLR
+636 EGIVDESLR

-665 LEVNGRYDGS
+665 LELNGRYDGS
-675 SSFRAG
+675 SSFRTG

-692 GYRISEENFWQNIK
+692 GYRISEEKFWTNIK

-711 LKIRASYGSVGNQA
+711 LKVRASYGSVGNQA
-725 LSSWYP
+725 LESWYP
-731 YISTMSTKDVS
+731 YISTMATETVS
-742 WVGTDMNKVSTTST
+742 WIGTDMNQVSTTTT
-756 PAAINAD
+756 PSAVNPD
-763 MTWEKIRTLDLGFD
+763 MTWEKIRTLDIGFD

-784 LNVSF
+784 LNVTF
-789 DWYQRRNIGMLVAG
+789 DWYQRRNVGMLVAG
-803 NEIIRY
+803 NEIVRY
-809 AGIETAPL
+809 AGIAVAPL
-817 ENGGNLKTNG
+817 ENGGDMKTNG
-827 WELQIDYNHSFNKDL
+827 WELQIDYNHAFNKDF
-842 AVYGTFTLSDA
+842 AIYGTFTLSDA

-860 NNTTGALNGWYK
+860 NNTTGALNSWYK
-872 GKQIGEIWGFTTDRY
+872 GKKLGEIWGFETDRY

-892 LDADGNLKSSI
+892 VNPDGTLKTGT

-926 DDNGKI
+926 NKDGKI
-932 DTGNGTIDNHGD
+932 DTGKGTIDDHGD

-959 RLGAMFKGIDFEILF
+959 RVGAMLKGFDVEVLL

-982 WTTSSLFIPHA
+982 WSTSSLFIPHA

-1008 TEDNQN
+1008 TESNQN
-1014 AKFPRPY
+1014 ARFPRPY
-1021 VNGTFGSLS
+1021 INGAFGSLS
-1030 GLPGNSGINNFAPQ
+1030 GLPGNSGCNNFAPQ

-1051 AYLRIK
+1051 AYLRVK
-1057 NLTVGYTIPQKLTRK
+1057 NFTVGYTLPQNLTRK
-1072 LYVEKLRFYF
+1072 IFVEKLRFYF

-1102 GGWSSTFTNG
+1102 GGSSKSYTNG
-1112 IDMTYAGRAMPFNR
+1112 MDMTMAGRAMPFNR
-1126 QWTCGL
+1126 QWSCGL